1 MKITDKR
8 TTETHR
14 KTPKTGRIRFSPAYL
29 AICLSFGILPQA
41 RAGHTYFGINYQY
54 YRDFA
59 ENKGKFAV
67 GAKDIEVYN
76 KKGELVGKSMTKAP
90 MIDFSVVS
98 RNGVAALVGD
108 QYIVSVAHNG
118 GYNNVD
124 FGAEGGNP
132 DQHRFSYQIVKRNN
146 YKPDNSHP
154 YNGDYHMPRLHKF
167 VTDAEPVEMTGD
179 MRGNTYSDKEKYP
192 ERVRIGSGHHYW
204 RYDDDKH
211 GDLSYSGAWLIG
223 GNTHMQGWGNNGVVS
238 LSGDVRHAND
248 YGPMPIAGA
257 AGDSGSPMFIYDKT
271 NNKWLLNGVL
281 QTGYPYSGRENG
293 FQLIRKDWFYDDI
306 YRGDTHTVFF
316 EPRSNGHFSFTSNNN
331 GTGTVTETNERV
343 SNPRLKVQTVRLFD
357 ESLNETDTEPV
368 YAAGGVNQYRPRLN
382 NGENLSFID
391 YGNGKLILSTNI
403 NQGAGGLYFQGDFTV
418 SPKNNETWQGAG
430 VHISDGSTVTWK
442 VNGVAND
449 RLSKIGKG
457 TLHVQAKG
465 KNQGSISV
473 GDGKVILDQREDNQG
488 KKQAFSEI
496 GLVSGRGTVQLNADN
511 QFNPD
516 KLYFGFRGGRLD
528 LNGHSLSFHRI
539 QNTDEGAMIVNHNQD
554 KESTVTI
561 TGNESITQPSGKNI
575 NRLNYSKEIAYNG
588 WFGEKDSTKTNGR
601 LNLNYQPA
609 EADRTLLLSGG
620 TNLNGNITQTN
631 GKLFFSGRPTPHAY
645 NHLGNG
651 WSKMEGIPQGE
662 IVWDNDWINRTFKAE
677 NFHIQGGQAVVSR
690 NVAKVEGDWHLSN
703 HAQAVFGVA
712 PHHSHTI
719 CTRSDWT
726 GLTNCVEKT
735 ITDDKVIASLTN
747 TDISGNVSLADYAH
761 LNLTGLA
768 TLNGNLSANGD
779 TRYTVSHNATQN
791 GNLSLVGNAQATFNQ
806 ATLNGNTS
814 ASGNAS
820 FNLSN
825 NAAQNGSLTLS
836 GNAKA
841 NVSHSAL
848 NGNVSLADKAVFHF
862 ESSRFTGQISGDK
875 DTALHL
881 KDSEWTLP
889 SGTELGNLNL
899 DNATITLNSAY
910 RHDAAGA
917 QTGSVSDTP
926 RRRSRRSLLSVTP
939 PTSAESRFN
948 TLTVNGKLNGQGTF
962 RFMSELFG
970 YRSDKLKLAESS
982 EGTYTLAVNNTG
994 NEPVSLEQL
1003 TVVEGKDNKPL
1014 SENLNFTLQ
1023 NEHVDAGAWRYQ
1035 LIRKDG
1041 EFRLYNPVKEQ
1052 ELSDKLDQAGK
1063 TEAALAEKQ
1072 AQLAAKQQ
1080 EEEEKVRLK
1089 KAVIPGAVPSESEL
1103 NRLNAELEEA
1113 KKQTAAAQ
1121 AAQAEKE
1128 AAWAQAKT
1136 AAAEAGR
1143 RAEEADAGYR
1153 RGNTLEGAENADAAN
1168 LALAKA
1174 QIAEQTAK
1182 IDWAEAKLM
1191 RLNRIRDEREK
1202 AVAAAG
1208 EAKALADKI
1217 AETAKEKQDLQ
1228 SMVLS
1233 LANVKEELVITEAEL
1248 QNAKAERAG
1257 LEAKRA
1263 LLERRQSDKVQ
1274 KEQEA
1279 QTALTAA
1286 RQSEAA
1292 REGAAEAKKQAEK
1305 DNAQT
1310 LDALNAA
1317 GRDAAEK
1324 AESVAELA
1332 RQAGGENAGIM
1343 QAEEEKKRAQAD
1355 KDTALAKQ
1363 REAETRPVTAA
1374 FRRTRRDL
1382 PQPQPQPQR
1391 DLISRYANSGLSEF
1405 SATLN
1410 SVFAVQDE
1418 LDRVFAEDRRNAVW
1432 TSGIRDTKHYRSQ
1445 DFRAYRQQTDLRQIG
1460 MQKNLGSGRVGILFS
1475 HNRTENTFDDGIGNS
1490 ARLAHG
1496 AVFGQYGIGRFDI
1509 GISAGAGFSS
1519 GSLSD
1524 GIGGKIRRRVLHYG
1538 IQARY
1543 RAGFGGFG
1551 IEPHI
1556 GATRYFVR
1564 KADYRYENVNIATP
1578 GLAFNRYRAGIKADY
1593 PFKPAQHIS
1602 ITPYLSL
1609 SYTDAASGKV
1619 RTRVNT
1625 AVLAQDFGKTRSAEW
1640 GVNAEIKGFTLSL
1653 HAAAAKGP
1661 QLEAQHSAGIKLGYR
1676 W

>member
-1 MKITDKR
+1 MKTTDKR

-14 KTPKTGRIRFSPAYL
+14 KAPKTGRIRFSPAYL

-98 RNGVAALVGD
+98 RNGVAALAGD

-124 FGAEGGNP
+124 FGAEGSNP

-146 YKPDNSHP
+146 YKAGTNGHP
-154 YNGDYHMPRLHKF
+154 YGGDYHMPRLHKF
-167 VTDAEPVEMTGD
+167 VTDAEPVEMTSYMDGWKYAD
-179 MRGNTYSDKEKYP
+179 LNKYP
-192 ERVRIGSGHHYW
+192 DRVRIGAGRQYW
-204 RYDDDKH
+204 RSDEDEPNNRES
-211 GDLSYSGAWLIG
+211 SYHIASAYSWLVG
-223 GNTHMQGWGNNGVVS
+223 GNTFAQNG
-238 LSGDVRHAND
+238 SGGGTVNLGSEKIKHSP
-248 YGPMPIAGA
+248 YGFLPTGGSF
-257 AGDSGSPMFIYDKT
+257 GDSGSPMFIYDAQKQ
-271 NNKWLLNGVL
+271 KWLINGVL
-281 QTGYPYSGRENG
+281 QTGNPYIGKSNG
-293 FQLIRKDWFYDDI
+293 FQLVRKDWFYDEI
-306 YRGDTHTVFF
+306 FAGDTHSVFY
-316 EPRSNGHFSFTSNNN
+316 EPHQNGKYFFNDNNN
-331 GTGTVTETNERV
+331 GAGKIDAKHKHY
-343 SNPRLKVQTVRLFD
+343 SLPYRLKTRTVQLFNV
-357 ESLNETDTEPV
+357 SLSETAREPV
-368 YAAGGVNQYRPRLN
+368 YHAAGGVNSYRPRLN
-382 NGENLSFID
+382 NGENISFID
-391 YGNGKLILSTNI
+391 KGKGELILTSNI
-403 NQGAGGLYFQGDFTV
+403 NQGAGGLYFEGNFTV

-457 TLHVQAKG
+457 TLLVQAKG
-465 KNQGSISV
+465 ENQGSVSV
-473 GDGKVILDQREDNQG
+473 GDGKVILDQQADDQG

-561 TGNESITQPSGKNI
+561 TGNKDITTTGNNNNLDSK
-575 NRLNYSKEIAYNG
+575 KEIAYNG
-588 WFGEKDSTKTNGR
+588 WFGEKDATKTNGR
-601 LNLNYQPA
+601 LNLNYQPE

-645 NHLGNG
+645 NHLGSG

-662 IVWDNDWINRTFKAE
+662 IVWDNDWIDRTFKAE

-703 HAQAVFGVA
+703 HAQTVFGVA
-712 PHHSHTI
+712 PHQSHTI

-726 GLTNCVEKT
+726 GLTSCTEKT
-735 ITDDKVIASLTN
+735 ITDDKVIASLSK
-747 TDISGNVSLADYAH
+747 TDIRGNVSLADHAH

-768 TLNGNLSANGD
+768 TLNGNLSAGGD
-779 TRYTVSHNATQN
+779 THYTVTRNATQN

-814 ASGNAS
+814 ASDNAS

-825 NAAQNGSLTLS
+825 NAVQNGSLTLS
-836 GNAKA
+836 DNAKA

-862 ESSRFTGQISGDK
+862 ENSRFTGKISGGK

-917 QTGSVSDTP
+917 QTGSAADAP

-970 YRSDKLKLAESS
+970 YRSGKLKLAESS

-1003 TVVEGKDNKPL
+1003 TVVEGKDNTPL

-1041 EFRLYNPVKEQ
+1041 EFRLHNPVKEQ
-1052 ELSDKLDQAGK
+1052 ELSDKLGKAGE
-1063 TEAALAEKQ
+1063 TEAALTAKQ

-1080 EEEEKVRLK
+1080 
-1089 KAVIPGAVPSESEL
+1089 
-1103 NRLNAELEEA
+1103 
-1113 KKQTAAAQ
+1113 
-1121 AAQAEKE
+1121 
-1128 AAWAQAKT
+1128 
-1136 AAAEAGR
+1136 
-1143 RAEEADAGYR
+1143 
-1153 RGNTLEGAENADAAN
+1153 
-1168 LALAKA
+1168 
-1174 QIAEQTAK
+1174 
-1182 IDWAEAKLM
+1182 
-1191 RLNRIRDEREK
+1191 
-1202 AVAAAG
+1202 
-1208 EAKALADKI
+1208 
-1217 AETAKEKQDLQ
+1217 
-1228 SMVLS
+1228 
-1233 LANVKEELVITEAEL
+1233 
-1248 QNAKAERAG
+1248 
-1257 LEAKRA
+1257 
-1263 LLERRQSDKVQ
+1263 
-1274 KEQEA
+1274 
-1279 QTALTAA
+1279 
-1286 RQSEAA
+1286 
-1292 REGAAEAKKQAEK
+1292 AEK
-1305 DNAQT
+1305 DNAQS
-1310 LDALNAA
+1310 LDALIAA
-1317 GRDAAEK
+1317 GRDATEK
-1324 AESVAELA
+1324 AESVAEPA

-1343 QAEEEKKRAQAD
+1343 QAEEEKKRVQAD

-1363 REAETRPVTAA
+1363 REAETRPATTAFPRA
-1374 FRRTRRDL
+1374 RRARRDL

-1475 HNRTENTFDDGIGNS
+1475 HNRTGNTFDDGIGNS

-1524 GIGGKIRRRVLHYG
+1524 GIRGKIRRRVLHYG

-1556 GATRYFVR
+1556 GATRYFVQ

-1593 PFKPAQHIS
+1593 SFKPAQHIS

>member
-1 MKITDKR
+1 MKTTDKR

-14 KTPKTGRIRFSPAYL
+14 KAPKTGRIRFSPAYL

-98 RNGVAALVGD
+98 RNGVAALAGD

-124 FGAEGGNP
+124 FGAEGSNP

-146 YKPDNSHP
+146 YKAGTNGHP
-154 YNGDYHMPRLHKF
+154 YGGDYHMPRLHKF
-167 VTDAEPVEMTGD
+167 VTDAEPVEMTSYMDGWKYAD
-179 MRGNTYSDKEKYP
+179 LNKYP
-192 ERVRIGSGHHYW
+192 DRVRIGAGRQYW
-204 RYDDDKH
+204 RSDEDEPNNRES
-211 GDLSYSGAWLIG
+211 SYHIASAYSWLVG
-223 GNTHMQGWGNNGVVS
+223 GNTFAQNG
-238 LSGDVRHAND
+238 SGGGTVNLGSEKIKHSP
-248 YGPMPIAGA
+248 YGFLPTGGSF
-257 AGDSGSPMFIYDKT
+257 GDSGSPMFIYDAQKQ
-271 NNKWLLNGVL
+271 KWLINGVL
-281 QTGYPYSGRENG
+281 QTGNPYIGKSNG
-293 FQLIRKDWFYDDI
+293 FQLVRKDWFYDEI
-306 YRGDTHTVFF
+306 FAGDTHSVFY
-316 EPRSNGHFSFTSNNN
+316 EPHQNGKYFFNDNNN
-331 GTGTVTETNERV
+331 GAGKIDAKHKHY
-343 SNPRLKVQTVRLFD
+343 SLPYRLKTRTVQLFNV
-357 ESLNETDTEPV
+357 SLSETAREPV
-368 YAAGGVNQYRPRLN
+368 YHAAGGVNSYRPRLN
-382 NGENLSFID
+382 NGENISFID
-391 YGNGKLILSTNI
+391 KGKGELILTSNI
-403 NQGAGGLYFQGDFTV
+403 NQGAGGLYFEGNFTV

-457 TLHVQAKG
+457 TLLVQAKG
-465 KNQGSISV
+465 ENQGSVSV
-473 GDGKVILDQREDNQG
+473 GDGKVILDQQADDQG

-561 TGNESITQPSGKNI
+561 TGNKDITTTGNNNNLDSK
-575 NRLNYSKEIAYNG
+575 KEIAYNG
-588 WFGEKDSTKTNGR
+588 WFGEKDATKTNGR
-601 LNLNYQPA
+601 LNLNYQPE

-645 NHLGNG
+645 NHLGSG

-662 IVWDNDWINRTFKAE
+662 IVWDNDWIDRTFKAE

-712 PHHSHTI
+712 PHQSHTI

-726 GLTNCVEKT
+726 GLTSCTEKT
-735 ITDDKVIASLTN
+735 ITDDKVIASLSK
-747 TDISGNVSLADYAH
+747 TDIRGNVSLADHAH

-768 TLNGNLSANGD
+768 TLNGNLSAGGD
-779 TRYTVSHNATQN
+779 THYTVTRNATQN

-814 ASGNAS
+814 ASDNAS

-825 NAAQNGSLTLS
+825 NAVQNGSLTLS
-836 GNAKA
+836 DNAKA

-862 ESSRFTGQISGDK
+862 ENSRFTGKISGGK

-917 QTGSVSDTP
+917 QTGSAADAP

-970 YRSDKLKLAESS
+970 YRSGKLKLAESS

-1003 TVVEGKDNKPL
+1003 TVVEGKDNTPL

-1041 EFRLYNPVKEQ
+1041 EFRLHNPVKEQ
-1052 ELSDKLDQAGK
+1052 ELSDKLGKAGE
-1063 TEAALAEKQ
+1063 TEAALTAKQ

-1080 EEEEKVRLK
+1080 
-1089 KAVIPGAVPSESEL
+1089 
-1103 NRLNAELEEA
+1103 
-1113 KKQTAAAQ
+1113 
-1121 AAQAEKE
+1121 
-1128 AAWAQAKT
+1128 
-1136 AAAEAGR
+1136 
-1143 RAEEADAGYR
+1143 
-1153 RGNTLEGAENADAAN
+1153 
-1168 LALAKA
+1168 
-1174 QIAEQTAK
+1174 
-1182 IDWAEAKLM
+1182 
-1191 RLNRIRDEREK
+1191 
-1202 AVAAAG
+1202 
-1208 EAKALADKI
+1208 
-1217 AETAKEKQDLQ
+1217 
-1228 SMVLS
+1228 
-1233 LANVKEELVITEAEL
+1233 
-1248 QNAKAERAG
+1248 
-1257 LEAKRA
+1257 
-1263 LLERRQSDKVQ
+1263 
-1274 KEQEA
+1274 
-1279 QTALTAA
+1279 
-1286 RQSEAA
+1286 
-1292 REGAAEAKKQAEK
+1292 AEK
-1305 DNAQT
+1305 DNAQS
-1310 LDALNAA
+1310 LDALIAA
-1317 GRDAAEK
+1317 GRNATEK
-1324 AESVAELA
+1324 AESVAEPA

-1343 QAEEEKKRAQAD
+1343 QAEEEKKRVQAD

-1363 REAETRPVTAA
+1363 REAETRPATTAFPRA
-1374 FRRTRRDL
+1374 RRARRDL

-1524 GIGGKIRRRVLHYG
+1524 GIRGKIRRRVLHYG

-1543 RAGFGGFG
+1543 RAGFGRFG

-1556 GATRYFVR
+1556 GATRYFVQ

-1593 PFKPAQHIS
+1593 SFKPAQHIS

>member
-1 MKITDKR
+1 MKTTDKR

-14 KTPKTGRIRFSPAYL
+14 KAPKTGRIRFSPAYL

-41 RAGHTYFGINYQY
+41 WAGHTYFGINYQY

-124 FGAEGGNP
+124 FGAEGSNP

-167 VTDAEPVEMTGD
+167 VTDAEPVEMTSD

-331 GTGTVTETNERV
+331 GTGTVTETNEKV
-343 SNPRLKVQTVRLFD
+343 SNPKLKVQTVRLFD
-357 ESLNETDTEPV
+357 ESLNETDKEPV

-391 YGNGKLILSTNI
+391 YGNGKLILSNNI

-418 SPKNNETWQGAG
+418 SPENNETWQGAG
-430 VHISDGSTVTWK
+430 VHISEDSTVTWK

-465 KNQGSISV
+465 ENQGSISV
-473 GDGKVILDQREDNQG
+473 GDGKVILDQQADENN

-561 TGNESITQPSGKNI
+561 TGNKDIATTGNNNSLDSK
-575 NRLNYSKEIAYNG
+575 KEIAYNG
-588 WFGEKDSTKTNGR
+588 WFGEKDTTKTNGR
-601 LNLNYQPA
+601 LNLVYQPA
-609 EADRTLLLSGG
+609 AEDRTLLLSGG

-645 NHLGNG
+645 NHLNDH
-651 WSKMEGIPQGE
+651 WSQKEGIPRGE

-677 NFHIQGGQAVVSR
+677 NFQIKGGQAVVSR
-690 NVAKVEGDWHLSN
+690 NVAKVKGDWHLSN

-712 PHHSHTI
+712 PHQSHTI

-747 TDISGNVSLADYAH
+747 TDISGNVSLADHAH

-791 GNLSLVGNAQATFNQ
+791 GDLSLVGNAQATFNQ

-820 FNLSN
+820 FNLSDH
-825 NAAQNGSLTLS
+825 AVQNGSLTLS

-862 ESSRFTGQISGDK
+862 ESSRFTGQISGSK

-917 QTGSVSDTP
+917 QTGSATDAP

-939 PTSAESRFN
+939 PASVESRFN

-994 NEPVSLEQL
+994 NEPASLEQL

-1041 EFRLYNPVKEQ
+1041 EFRLHNPVKEQ
-1052 ELSDKLDQAGK
+1052 ELSDKLGK
-1063 TEAALAEKQ
+1063 
-1072 AQLAAKQQ
+1072 
-1080 EEEEKVRLK
+1080 
-1089 KAVIPGAVPSESEL
+1089 
-1103 NRLNAELEEA
+1103 
-1113 KKQTAAAQ
+1113 
-1121 AAQAEKE
+1121 
-1128 AAWAQAKT
+1128 
-1136 AAAEAGR
+1136 
-1143 RAEEADAGYR
+1143 
-1153 RGNTLEGAENADAAN
+1153 
-1168 LALAKA
+1168 
-1174 QIAEQTAK
+1174 
-1182 IDWAEAKLM
+1182 
-1191 RLNRIRDEREK
+1191 
-1202 AVAAAG
+1202 
-1208 EAKALADKI
+1208 
-1217 AETAKEKQDLQ
+1217 
-1228 SMVLS
+1228 
-1233 LANVKEELVITEAEL
+1233 
-1248 QNAKAERAG
+1248 
-1257 LEAKRA
+1257 
-1263 LLERRQSDKVQ
+1263 
-1274 KEQEA
+1274 
-1279 QTALTAA
+1279 
-1286 RQSEAA
+1286 
-1292 REGAAEAKKQAEK
+1292 AEAKKQAEK
-1305 DNAQT
+1305 DNAQS
-1310 LDALNAA
+1310 LDALIAA
-1317 GRDAAEK
+1317 GRDAVEK
-1324 AESVAELA
+1324 TESVAEPA
-1332 RQAGGENAGIM
+1332 RQAGGENVGIM
-1343 QAEEEKKRAQAD
+1343 QAEEEKKRVQAD

-1363 REAETRPVTAA
+1363 REAETRPATTAFPRA
-1374 FRRTRRDL
+1374 RRARRDL
-1382 PQPQPQPQR
+1382 PQLQPQPQPQPQR

-1496 AVFGQYGIGRFDI
+1496 AVFGQYGIDRFYI

-1524 GIGGKIRRRVLHYG
+1524 GIGSKIRRRVLHYG

-1556 GATRYFVR
+1556 GATRYFVQ

-1593 PFKPAQHIS
+1593 SFKPAQHIS

>member
-1 MKITDKR
+1 MKTTDKR

-14 KTPKTGRIRFSPAYL
+14 KAPKTDRIRFSPAYL

-41 RAGHTYFGINYQY
+41 WAGHTYFGINYQY

-124 FGAEGGNP
+124 FGAEGRNP

-167 VTDAEPVEMTGD
+167 VTDAEPVEMTSD

-331 GTGTVTETNERV
+331 GTGTVTETNEKV
-343 SNPRLKVQTVRLFD
+343 SNPKLKVQTVRLFD
-357 ESLNETDTEPV
+357 ESLNETDKEPV

-391 YGNGKLILSTNI
+391 YGNGKLILSNNI
-403 NQGAGGLYFQGDFTV
+403 NQGAGGLYFEGDFTV
-418 SPKNNETWQGAG
+418 SPENNETWQGAG
-430 VHISDGSTVTWK
+430 VHISEDSTVTWK

-465 KNQGSISV
+465 ENQGSISV
-473 GDGKVILDQREDNQG
+473 GDGTVILDQQADDKG

-539 QNTDEGAMIVNHNQD
+539 QNTDEGAMIVNHNATTT
-554 KESTVTI
+554 STVTI

-588 WFGEKDSTKTNGR
+588 WFGEKDTTKTNGR
-601 LNLNYQPA
+601 LNLVYQPA
-609 EADRTLLLSGG
+609 AEDRTLLLSGG

-645 NHLGNG
+645 NHLGSG

-677 NFHIQGGQAVVSR
+677 NFHIQGGQAVISR

-712 PHHSHTI
+712 PHQSHTI

-735 ITDDKVIASLTN
+735 ITDDKVIASLTK
-747 TDISGNVSLADYAH
+747 TDISGNVSLADHAH

-836 GNAKA
+836 DNAKA

-862 ESSRFTGQISGDK
+862 ENSRFTGQLSGSK

-939 PTSAESRFN
+939 PTSVESRFN

-994 NEPVSLEQL
+994 NEPVSLDQL

-1041 EFRLYNPVKEQ
+1041 EFRLHNPVKEQ
-1052 ELSDKLDQAGK
+1052 ELSDKLGK
-1063 TEAALAEKQ
+1063 
-1072 AQLAAKQQ
+1072 
-1080 EEEEKVRLK
+1080 
-1089 KAVIPGAVPSESEL
+1089 
-1103 NRLNAELEEA
+1103 
-1113 KKQTAAAQ
+1113 
-1121 AAQAEKE
+1121 
-1128 AAWAQAKT
+1128 
-1136 AAAEAGR
+1136 
-1143 RAEEADAGYR
+1143 
-1153 RGNTLEGAENADAAN
+1153 
-1168 LALAKA
+1168 
-1174 QIAEQTAK
+1174 
-1182 IDWAEAKLM
+1182 
-1191 RLNRIRDEREK
+1191 
-1202 AVAAAG
+1202 
-1208 EAKALADKI
+1208 
-1217 AETAKEKQDLQ
+1217 
-1228 SMVLS
+1228 
-1233 LANVKEELVITEAEL
+1233 
-1248 QNAKAERAG
+1248 
-1257 LEAKRA
+1257 
-1263 LLERRQSDKVQ
+1263 
-1274 KEQEA
+1274 
-1279 QTALTAA
+1279 
-1286 RQSEAA
+1286 
-1292 REGAAEAKKQAEK
+1292 AEAKKQAGK
-1305 DNAQT
+1305 DNAQS
-1310 LDALNAA
+1310 LDALIAA
-1317 GRDAAEK
+1317 GRDAVEK
-1324 AESVAELA
+1324 TESVAEPA
-1332 RQAGGENAGIM
+1332 RQAGGENVGIM
-1343 QAEEEKKRAQAD
+1343 QAEEEKKRVQAD

-1363 REAETRPVTAA
+1363 REAETRPATTAFPRA
-1374 FRRTRRDL
+1374 RRARRDL

-1509 GISAGAGFSS
+1509 GISTGAGFSS

-1524 GIGGKIRRRVLHYG
+1524 GIGSKIRRRVLHYG

-1556 GATRYFVR
+1556 GATRYFVQ

-1593 PFKPAQHIS
+1593 SFKPAQHIS

>member
-1 MKITDKR
+1 MKTTDKR

-14 KTPKTGRIRFSPAYL
+14 KAPKTGRIRFSPAYL

-41 RAGHTYFGINYQY
+41 WAGHTYFGINYQY

-124 FGAEGGNP
+124 FGAEGSNP

-146 YKPDNSHP
+146 YKAGTNGHP
-154 YNGDYHMPRLHKF
+154 YGGDYHMPRLHKF
-167 VTDAEPVEMTGD
+167 VTDAEPVEMTSD

-192 ERVRIGSGHHYW
+192 ERVRIGSGQQWQRTDEQQAKGDAYSSWLAGAYNW
-204 RYDDDKH
+204 RI
-211 GDLSYSGAWLIG
+211 A
-223 GNTHMQGWGNNGVVS
+223 GNTHSQSGAGNGTVN
-238 LSGDVRHAND
+238 LSGDITKSNN
-248 YGPMPIAGA
+248 YGPLPTAGSF
-257 AGDSGSPMFIYDKT
+257 GDSGSPMFIYDAIKQ
-271 NNKWLLNGVL
+271 KWLINGVL
-281 QTGYPYSGRENG
+281 QTGNPYLGAGNG
-293 FQLIRKDWFYDDI
+293 FQLIRKDWFY
-306 YRGDTHTVFF
+306 GNVFAEDLPITF
-316 EPRSNGHFSFTSNNN
+316 LEPRSNGHYSFSSNNN
-331 GTGTVTETNERV
+331 GTGTVTQTNEKV
-343 SNPRLKVQTVRLFD
+343 SMPRFKVRTVQLFNEALKAED
-357 ESLNETDTEPV
+357 KEPV
-368 YAAGGVNQYRPRLN
+368 YAAGGVNAYKPRLN
-382 NGENLSFID
+382 NGKNISFID
-391 YGNGKLILSTNI
+391 YAKGEVTFTNNI
-403 NQGAGGLYFQGDFTV
+403 NQGAGGLYFEGDFTV
-418 SPKNNETWQGAG
+418 SSENNATWQGAG
-430 VHISDGSTVTWK
+430 VHISEDSTVTWK

-465 KNQGSISV
+465 ENQGSISV
-473 GDGKVILDQREDNQG
+473 GDGKVILDQQADENN

-561 TGNESITQPSGKNI
+561 TGNKDITTTGNNNSLDSK
-575 NRLNYSKEIAYNG
+575 KEIAYNG

-601 LNLNYQPA
+601 LNLVYQPA
-609 EADRTLLLSGG
+609 AEDRTLLLSGG

-645 NHLGNG
+645 NHLNDH
-651 WSKMEGIPQGE
+651 WSQKEGIPRGE
-662 IVWDNDWINRTFKAE
+662 IVWDNDWIDRTFKAE
-677 NFHIQGGQAVVSR
+677 NFLIKGGQAVVSR

-712 PHHSHTI
+712 PHQSHTI

-735 ITDDKVIASLTN
+735 ITDEKVIASLTN
-747 TDISGNVSLADYAH
+747 TDISGNVSLANHAH

-768 TLNGNLSANGD
+768 TLNGNLTAGGD
-779 TRYTVSHNATQN
+779 THYEVTHNATQN

-820 FNLSN
+820 FNLSDH
-825 NAAQNGSLTLS
+825 AAQNGDLTLS

-841 NVSHSAL
+841 NVSHSAF

-862 ESSRFTGQISGDK
+862 ENSRLTGQISGGK

-889 SGTELGNLNL
+889 SGMELGNLNL

-917 QTGSVSDTP
+917 QTGSATDAP

-994 NEPVSLEQL
+994 NEPVSLDQL

-1041 EFRLYNPVKEQ
+1041 EFRLHNPVKEQ
-1052 ELSDKLDQAGK
+1052 ELSDKLGK
-1063 TEAALAEKQ
+1063 
-1072 AQLAAKQQ
+1072 
-1080 EEEEKVRLK
+1080 
-1089 KAVIPGAVPSESEL
+1089 
-1103 NRLNAELEEA
+1103 
-1113 KKQTAAAQ
+1113 
-1121 AAQAEKE
+1121 
-1128 AAWAQAKT
+1128 
-1136 AAAEAGR
+1136 
-1143 RAEEADAGYR
+1143 
-1153 RGNTLEGAENADAAN
+1153 
-1168 LALAKA
+1168 
-1174 QIAEQTAK
+1174 
-1182 IDWAEAKLM
+1182 
-1191 RLNRIRDEREK
+1191 
-1202 AVAAAG
+1202 
-1208 EAKALADKI
+1208 
-1217 AETAKEKQDLQ
+1217 
-1228 SMVLS
+1228 
-1233 LANVKEELVITEAEL
+1233 
-1248 QNAKAERAG
+1248 
-1257 LEAKRA
+1257 
-1263 LLERRQSDKVQ
+1263 
-1274 KEQEA
+1274 
-1279 QTALTAA
+1279 
-1286 RQSEAA
+1286 
-1292 REGAAEAKKQAEK
+1292 AEAKKQAGK
-1305 DNAQT
+1305 DNAQS
-1310 LDALNAA
+1310 LDALIAA
-1317 GRDAAEK
+1317 GRDAVEK
-1324 AESVAELA
+1324 TESVAEPA
-1332 RQAGGENAGIM
+1332 RQGGGENVGIM
-1343 QAEEEKKRAQAD
+1343 QAEEEKKRVQAD
-1355 KDTALAKQ
+1355 KDSALAKQ
-1363 REAETRPVTAA
+1363 REAETRPATTAFPRA
-1374 FRRTRRDL
+1374 RRARRDL
-1382 PQPQPQPQR
+1382 PQPQPQPQPQR
-1391 DLISRYANSGLSEF
+1391 DLISRYTNSGLSEF

-1509 GISAGAGFSS
+1509 GISTGAGFSS

-1524 GIGGKIRRRVLHYG
+1524 DIGSKIRRRVLHYG

-1556 GATRYFVR
+1556 GATRYFVQ

-1593 PFKPAQHIS
+1593 SFKPAQHIS

>member
-1 MKITDKR
+1 MKTTDKR

-14 KTPKTGRIRFSPAYL
+14 KAPKTGRIRFSPAYL

-41 RAGHTYFGINYQY
+41 WAGHTYFGINYQY

-124 FGAEGGNP
+124 FGAEGRNP

-167 VTDAEPVEMTGD
+167 VTDAEPVEMTSD

-331 GTGTVTETNERV
+331 GTGTVTETNEKV
-343 SNPRLKVQTVRLFD
+343 SNPKLKVQTVRLFD
-357 ESLNETDTEPV
+357 ESLNETDKEPV

-391 YGNGKLILSTNI
+391 YGNGKLILSNNI
-403 NQGAGGLYFQGDFTV
+403 NQGAGGLYFEGDFTV
-418 SPKNNETWQGAG
+418 SPENNETWQGAG
-430 VHISDGSTVTWK
+430 VHISEDSTVTWK

-465 KNQGSISV
+465 ENQGSISV
-473 GDGKVILDQREDNQG
+473 GDGTVILDQQADDKG

-539 QNTDEGAMIVNHNQD
+539 QNTDEGAMIVNHNATTT
-554 KESTVTI
+554 STVTI

-588 WFGEKDSTKTNGR
+588 WFGEKDTTKTNGR
-601 LNLNYQPA
+601 LNLVYQPA
-609 EADRTLLLSGG
+609 AEDRTLLLSGG

-645 NHLGNG
+645 NHLGSG

-677 NFHIQGGQAVVSR
+677 NFHIQGGQAVISR

-712 PHHSHTI
+712 PHQSHTI

-735 ITDDKVIASLTN
+735 ITDDKVIASLTK
-747 TDISGNVSLADYAH
+747 TDISGNVSLADHAH

-836 GNAKA
+836 DNAKA

-862 ESSRFTGQISGDK
+862 ENSRFTGQLSGSK

-939 PTSAESRFN
+939 PTSVESRFN

-994 NEPVSLEQL
+994 NEPASLEQL

-1041 EFRLYNPVKEQ
+1041 EFRLHNPVKEQ
-1052 ELSDKLDQAGK
+1052 ELSDKLGK
-1063 TEAALAEKQ
+1063 
-1072 AQLAAKQQ
+1072 
-1080 EEEEKVRLK
+1080 
-1089 KAVIPGAVPSESEL
+1089 
-1103 NRLNAELEEA
+1103 
-1113 KKQTAAAQ
+1113 
-1121 AAQAEKE
+1121 
-1128 AAWAQAKT
+1128 
-1136 AAAEAGR
+1136 
-1143 RAEEADAGYR
+1143 
-1153 RGNTLEGAENADAAN
+1153 
-1168 LALAKA
+1168 
-1174 QIAEQTAK
+1174 
-1182 IDWAEAKLM
+1182 
-1191 RLNRIRDEREK
+1191 
-1202 AVAAAG
+1202 
-1208 EAKALADKI
+1208 
-1217 AETAKEKQDLQ
+1217 
-1228 SMVLS
+1228 
-1233 LANVKEELVITEAEL
+1233 
-1248 QNAKAERAG
+1248 
-1257 LEAKRA
+1257 
-1263 LLERRQSDKVQ
+1263 
-1274 KEQEA
+1274 
-1279 QTALTAA
+1279 
-1286 RQSEAA
+1286 
-1292 REGAAEAKKQAEK
+1292 AEAKKQAEK
-1305 DNAQT
+1305 DNAQS
-1310 LDALNAA
+1310 LDALIAA
-1317 GRDAAEK
+1317 GRDAVEK
-1324 AESVAELA
+1324 TESVAEPA
-1332 RQAGGENAGIM
+1332 RQAGGENVGIM
-1343 QAEEEKKRAQAD
+1343 QAEEEKKRVQAD

-1363 REAETRPVTAA
+1363 REAETRPATTAFPRA
-1374 FRRTRRDL
+1374 RRARRDL
-1382 PQPQPQPQR
+1382 PQLQPQPQPQPQR

-1496 AVFGQYGIGRFDI
+1496 AVFGQYGIDRFYI

-1556 GATRYFVR
+1556 GATRYFVQ

-1593 PFKPAQHIS
+1593 SFKPAQHIS

>member
-1 MKITDKR
+1 MKTTDKR

-14 KTPKTGRIRFSPAYL
+14 KAPKTGRIRFSPAYL

-98 RNGVAALVGD
+98 RNGVAALAGD

-124 FGAEGGNP
+124 FGAEGSNP

-146 YKPDNSHP
+146 YKAGTNGHP
-154 YNGDYHMPRLHKF
+154 YGGDYHMPRLHKF
-167 VTDAEPVEMTGD
+167 VTDAEPVEMTSYMDGWKYAD
-179 MRGNTYSDKEKYP
+179 LNKYP
-192 ERVRIGSGHHYW
+192 DRVRIGAGRQYW
-204 RYDDDKH
+204 RSDEDEPNNRES
-211 GDLSYSGAWLIG
+211 SYHIASAYSWLVG
-223 GNTHMQGWGNNGVVS
+223 GNTFAQNG
-238 LSGDVRHAND
+238 SGGGTVNLGSEKIKHSP
-248 YGPMPIAGA
+248 YGFLPTGGSF
-257 AGDSGSPMFIYDKT
+257 GDSGSPMFIYDAQKQ
-271 NNKWLLNGVL
+271 KWLINGVL
-281 QTGYPYSGRENG
+281 QTGNPYIGKSNG
-293 FQLIRKDWFYDDI
+293 FQLVRKDWFYDEI
-306 YRGDTHTVFF
+306 FAGDTHSVFY
-316 EPRSNGHFSFTSNNN
+316 EPHQNGKYFFNDNNN
-331 GTGTVTETNERV
+331 GAGKIDAKHKHY
-343 SNPRLKVQTVRLFD
+343 SLPYRLKTRTVQLFNV
-357 ESLNETDTEPV
+357 SLSETAREPV
-368 YAAGGVNQYRPRLN
+368 YHAAGGVNSYRPRLN
-382 NGENLSFID
+382 NGENISFID
-391 YGNGKLILSTNI
+391 KGKGELILTSNI
-403 NQGAGGLYFQGDFTV
+403 NQGAGGLYFEGNFTV

-457 TLHVQAKG
+457 TLLVQAKG
-465 KNQGSISV
+465 ENQGSVSV
-473 GDGKVILDQREDNQG
+473 GDGKVILDQQADDQG

-561 TGNESITQPSGKNI
+561 TGNKDITTTGNNNNLDSK
-575 NRLNYSKEIAYNG
+575 KEIAYNG
-588 WFGEKDSTKTNGR
+588 WFGEKDATKTNGR
-601 LNLNYQPA
+601 LNLNYQPE

-645 NHLGNG
+645 NHLGSG

-662 IVWDNDWINRTFKAE
+662 IVWDNDWIDRTFKAE

-712 PHHSHTI
+712 PHQSHTI

-726 GLTNCVEKT
+726 GLTSCTEKT
-735 ITDDKVIASLTN
+735 ITDDKVIASLSK
-747 TDISGNVSLADYAH
+747 TDIRGNVSLADHAH

-768 TLNGNLSANGD
+768 TLNGNLSAGGD
-779 TRYTVSHNATQN
+779 THYTVTRNATQN

-814 ASGNAS
+814 ASDNAS

-825 NAAQNGSLTLS
+825 NAVQNGSLTLS
-836 GNAKA
+836 DNAKA

-862 ESSRFTGQISGDK
+862 ENSRFTGKISGGK

-917 QTGSVSDTP
+917 QTGSAADAP

-970 YRSDKLKLAESS
+970 YRSGKLKLAESS

-1003 TVVEGKDNKPL
+1003 TVVEGKDNTPL

-1041 EFRLYNPVKEQ
+1041 EFRLHNPVKEQ
-1052 ELSDKLDQAGK
+1052 ELSDKLGKAGE
-1063 TEAALAEKQ
+1063 TEAALTAKQ

-1080 EEEEKVRLK
+1080 
-1089 KAVIPGAVPSESEL
+1089 
-1103 NRLNAELEEA
+1103 
-1113 KKQTAAAQ
+1113 
-1121 AAQAEKE
+1121 
-1128 AAWAQAKT
+1128 
-1136 AAAEAGR
+1136 
-1143 RAEEADAGYR
+1143 
-1153 RGNTLEGAENADAAN
+1153 
-1168 LALAKA
+1168 
-1174 QIAEQTAK
+1174 
-1182 IDWAEAKLM
+1182 
-1191 RLNRIRDEREK
+1191 
-1202 AVAAAG
+1202 
-1208 EAKALADKI
+1208 
-1217 AETAKEKQDLQ
+1217 
-1228 SMVLS
+1228 
-1233 LANVKEELVITEAEL
+1233 
-1248 QNAKAERAG
+1248 
-1257 LEAKRA
+1257 
-1263 LLERRQSDKVQ
+1263 
-1274 KEQEA
+1274 
-1279 QTALTAA
+1279 
-1286 RQSEAA
+1286 
-1292 REGAAEAKKQAEK
+1292 AEK
-1305 DNAQT
+1305 DNAQS
-1310 LDALNAA
+1310 LDALIAA
-1317 GRDAAEK
+1317 GRDATEK
-1324 AESVAELA
+1324 AESVAEPA

-1343 QAEEEKKRAQAD
+1343 QAEEEKKRVQAD

-1363 REAETRPVTAA
+1363 REAETRPATTAFPRA
-1374 FRRTRRDL
+1374 RRDL

-1475 HNRTENTFDDGIGNS
+1475 HNRTGNTFDDGIGNS

-1524 GIGGKIRRRVLHYG
+1524 GIRGKIRRRVLHYG

-1556 GATRYFVR
+1556 GATRYFVQ

-1593 PFKPAQHIS
+1593 SFKPAQHIS

>member
-1 MKITDKR
+1 MKTTDKR

-14 KTPKTGRIRFSPAYL
+14 KAPKTGRIRFSPAYL

-98 RNGVAALVGD
+98 RNGVAALAGD

-124 FGAEGGNP
+124 FGAEGSNP

-146 YKPDNSHP
+146 YKAGTNGHP
-154 YNGDYHMPRLHKF
+154 YGGDYHMPRLHKF
-167 VTDAEPVEMTGD
+167 VTDAEPVEMTSYMDGWKYAD
-179 MRGNTYSDKEKYP
+179 LNKYP
-192 ERVRIGSGHHYW
+192 DRVRIGAGRQYW
-204 RYDDDKH
+204 RSDEDEPNNRES
-211 GDLSYSGAWLIG
+211 SYHIASAYSWLVG
-223 GNTHMQGWGNNGVVS
+223 GNTFAQNG
-238 LSGDVRHAND
+238 SGGGTVNLGSEKIKHSP
-248 YGPMPIAGA
+248 YGFLPTGGSF
-257 AGDSGSPMFIYDKT
+257 GDSGSPMFIYDAQKQ
-271 NNKWLLNGVL
+271 KWLINGVL
-281 QTGYPYSGRENG
+281 QTGNPYIGKSNG
-293 FQLIRKDWFYDDI
+293 FQLVRKDWFYDEI
-306 YRGDTHTVFF
+306 FAGDTHSVFY
-316 EPRSNGHFSFTSNNN
+316 EPHQNGKYFFNDNNN
-331 GTGTVTETNERV
+331 GAGKIDAKHKHY
-343 SNPRLKVQTVRLFD
+343 SLPYRLKTRTVQLFNV
-357 ESLNETDTEPV
+357 SLSETAREPV
-368 YAAGGVNQYRPRLN
+368 YHAAGGVNSYRPRLN
-382 NGENLSFID
+382 NGENISFID
-391 YGNGKLILSTNI
+391 KGKGELILTSNI
-403 NQGAGGLYFQGDFTV
+403 NQGAGGLYFEGNFTV

-457 TLHVQAKG
+457 TLLVQAKG
-465 KNQGSISV
+465 ENQGSVSV
-473 GDGKVILDQREDNQG
+473 GDGKVILDQQADDQG

-561 TGNESITQPSGKNI
+561 TGNKDITTTGNNNNLDSK
-575 NRLNYSKEIAYNG
+575 KEIAYNG
-588 WFGEKDSTKTNGR
+588 WFGEKDATKTNGR
-601 LNLNYQPA
+601 LNLNYQPE

-645 NHLGNG
+645 NHLGSG

-662 IVWDNDWINRTFKAE
+662 IVWDNDWIDRTFKAE

-712 PHHSHTI
+712 PHQSHTI

-726 GLTNCVEKT
+726 GLTSCTEKT
-735 ITDDKVIASLTN
+735 ITDDKVIASLSK
-747 TDISGNVSLADYAH
+747 TDIRGNVSLADHAH

-768 TLNGNLSANGD
+768 TLNGNLSAGGD
-779 TRYTVSHNATQN
+779 THYTVTRNATQN

-814 ASGNAS
+814 ASDNAS

-825 NAAQNGSLTLS
+825 NAVQNGSLTLS
-836 GNAKA
+836 DNAKA

-862 ESSRFTGQISGDK
+862 ENSRFTGKISGGK

-917 QTGSVSDTP
+917 QTGSAADAP

-970 YRSDKLKLAESS
+970 YRSGKLKLAESS

-1003 TVVEGKDNKPL
+1003 TVVEGKDNTPL

-1041 EFRLYNPVKEQ
+1041 EFRLHNPVKEQ
-1052 ELSDKLDQAGK
+1052 ELSDKLGKAGE
-1063 TEAALAEKQ
+1063 TEAALTAKQ

-1080 EEEEKVRLK
+1080 
-1089 KAVIPGAVPSESEL
+1089 
-1103 NRLNAELEEA
+1103 
-1113 KKQTAAAQ
+1113 
-1121 AAQAEKE
+1121 
-1128 AAWAQAKT
+1128 
-1136 AAAEAGR
+1136 
-1143 RAEEADAGYR
+1143 
-1153 RGNTLEGAENADAAN
+1153 
-1168 LALAKA
+1168 
-1174 QIAEQTAK
+1174 
-1182 IDWAEAKLM
+1182 
-1191 RLNRIRDEREK
+1191 
-1202 AVAAAG
+1202 
-1208 EAKALADKI
+1208 
-1217 AETAKEKQDLQ
+1217 
-1228 SMVLS
+1228 
-1233 LANVKEELVITEAEL
+1233 
-1248 QNAKAERAG
+1248 
-1257 LEAKRA
+1257 
-1263 LLERRQSDKVQ
+1263 
-1274 KEQEA
+1274 
-1279 QTALTAA
+1279 
-1286 RQSEAA
+1286 
-1292 REGAAEAKKQAEK
+1292 AEK
-1305 DNAQT
+1305 DNAQS
-1310 LDALNAA
+1310 LDALIAA
-1317 GRDAAEK
+1317 GRDATEK
-1324 AESVAELA
+1324 AESVAEPA

-1343 QAEEEKKRAQAD
+1343 QAEEEKKRVQAD

-1363 REAETRPVTAA
+1363 REAETRPATTAFPRA
-1374 FRRTRRDL
+1374 RRARRDL

-1475 HNRTENTFDDGIGNS
+1475 HNRTGNTFDDGIGNS
-1490 ARLAHG
+1490 AQLAHG

-1524 GIGGKIRRRVLHYG
+1524 GIRGKIRRRVLHYG

-1556 GATRYFVR
+1556 GATRYFVQ

-1593 PFKPAQHIS
+1593 SFKPAQHIS

>member
-1 MKITDKR
+1 M
-8 TTETHR
+8 
-14 KTPKTGRIRFSPAYL
+14 
-29 AICLSFGILPQA
+29 IL
-41 RAGHTYFGINYQY
+41 
-54 YRDFA
+54 
-59 ENKGKFAV
+59 
-67 GAKDIEVYN
+67 
-76 KKGELVGKSMTKAP
+76 
-90 MIDFSVVS
+90 
-98 RNGVAALVGD
+98 
-108 QYIVSVAHNG
+108 
-118 GYNNVD
+118 
-124 FGAEGGNP
+124 
-132 DQHRFSYQIVKRNN
+132 
-146 YKPDNSHP
+146 
-154 YNGDYHMPRLHKF
+154 
-167 VTDAEPVEMTGD
+167 
-179 MRGNTYSDKEKYP
+179 
-192 ERVRIGSGHHYW
+192 
-204 RYDDDKH
+204 
-211 GDLSYSGAWLIG
+211 
-223 GNTHMQGWGNNGVVS
+223 
-238 LSGDVRHAND
+238 
-248 YGPMPIAGA
+248 
-257 AGDSGSPMFIYDKT
+257 
-271 NNKWLLNGVL
+271 
-281 QTGYPYSGRENG
+281 
-293 FQLIRKDWFYDDI
+293 
-306 YRGDTHTVFF
+306 
-316 EPRSNGHFSFTSNNN
+316 TS
-331 GTGTVTETNERV
+331 
-343 SNPRLKVQTVRLFD
+343 
-357 ESLNETDTEPV
+357 
-368 YAAGGVNQYRPRLN
+368 
-382 NGENLSFID
+382 
-391 YGNGKLILSTNI
+391 NI

-418 SPKNNETWQGAG
+418 SPENNETWQGAG
-430 VHISDGSTVTWK
+430 VHISEDSTVTWK

-465 KNQGSISV
+465 ENQGSISV
-473 GDGKVILDQREDNQG
+473 GDGKVILDQQADENN

-561 TGNESITQPSGKNI
+561 TGNKDIATTGNNNSLDSK
-575 NRLNYSKEIAYNG
+575 KEIAYNG
-588 WFGEKDSTKTNGR
+588 WFGEKDTTKTNGR
-601 LNLNYQPA
+601 LNLVYQPA
-609 EADRTLLLSGG
+609 AEDRTLLLSGG

-645 NHLGNG
+645 NHLNDH
-651 WSKMEGIPQGE
+651 WSQKEGIPRGE

-677 NFHIQGGQAVVSR
+677 NFQIKGGQAVVSR
-690 NVAKVEGDWHLSN
+690 NVAKVKGDWHLSN

-712 PHHSHTI
+712 PHQSHTI

-747 TDISGNVSLADYAH
+747 TDISGNVSLADHAH

-791 GNLSLVGNAQATFNQ
+791 GDLSLVGNAQATFNQ

-820 FNLSN
+820 FNLSDH
-825 NAAQNGSLTLS
+825 AVQNGSLTLS

-862 ESSRFTGQISGDK
+862 ESSRFTGQISGSK

-917 QTGSVSDTP
+917 QTGSATDAP

-939 PTSAESRFN
+939 PASVESRFN

-994 NEPVSLEQL
+994 NEPASLEQL

-1041 EFRLYNPVKEQ
+1041 EFRLHNPVKEQ
-1052 ELSDKLDQAGK
+1052 ELSDKLGK
-1063 TEAALAEKQ
+1063 
-1072 AQLAAKQQ
+1072 
-1080 EEEEKVRLK
+1080 
-1089 KAVIPGAVPSESEL
+1089 
-1103 NRLNAELEEA
+1103 
-1113 KKQTAAAQ
+1113 
-1121 AAQAEKE
+1121 
-1128 AAWAQAKT
+1128 
-1136 AAAEAGR
+1136 
-1143 RAEEADAGYR
+1143 
-1153 RGNTLEGAENADAAN
+1153 
-1168 LALAKA
+1168 
-1174 QIAEQTAK
+1174 
-1182 IDWAEAKLM
+1182 
-1191 RLNRIRDEREK
+1191 
-1202 AVAAAG
+1202 
-1208 EAKALADKI
+1208 
-1217 AETAKEKQDLQ
+1217 
-1228 SMVLS
+1228 
-1233 LANVKEELVITEAEL
+1233 
-1248 QNAKAERAG
+1248 
-1257 LEAKRA
+1257 
-1263 LLERRQSDKVQ
+1263 
-1274 KEQEA
+1274 
-1279 QTALTAA
+1279 
-1286 RQSEAA
+1286 
-1292 REGAAEAKKQAEK
+1292 AEAKKQAEK
-1305 DNAQT
+1305 DNAQS
-1310 LDALNAA
+1310 LDALIAA
-1317 GRDAAEK
+1317 GRDAVEK
-1324 AESVAELA
+1324 TESVAEPA
-1332 RQAGGENAGIM
+1332 RQAGGENVGIM
-1343 QAEEEKKRAQAD
+1343 QAEEEKKRVQAD

-1363 REAETRPVTAA
+1363 REAETRPATTAFPRA
-1374 FRRTRRDL
+1374 RRARRDL
-1382 PQPQPQPQR
+1382 PQLQPQPQPQPQR

-1496 AVFGQYGIGRFDI
+1496 AVFGQYGIDRFYI

-1524 GIGGKIRRRVLHYG
+1524 GIGSKIRRRVLHYG

-1556 GATRYFVR
+1556 GATRYFVQ

-1593 PFKPAQHIS
+1593 SFKPAQHIS

>member
-1 MKITDKR
+1 MKTTDKR

-14 KTPKTGRIRFSPAYL
+14 KAPKTGRIRFSPAYL

-41 RAGHTYFGINYQY
+41 WAGHTYFGINYQY

-124 FGAEGGNP
+124 FGAEGSNP

-146 YKPDNSHP
+146 YKAGTNGHP
-154 YNGDYHMPRLHKF
+154 YGGDYHMPRLHKF
-167 VTDAEPVEMTGD
+167 VTDAEPVEMTSD

-192 ERVRIGSGHHYW
+192 ERVRIGSGQQWQRTDEQQAKGDAYSSWLAGAYNW
-204 RYDDDKH
+204 RI
-211 GDLSYSGAWLIG
+211 A
-223 GNTHMQGWGNNGVVS
+223 GNTHSQSGAGNGTVN
-238 LSGDVRHAND
+238 LSGDITKSNN
-248 YGPMPIAGA
+248 YGPLPTAGSF
-257 AGDSGSPMFIYDKT
+257 GDSGSPMFIYDAIKQ
-271 NNKWLLNGVL
+271 KWLINGVL
-281 QTGYPYSGRENG
+281 QTGNPYLGAGNG
-293 FQLIRKDWFYDDI
+293 FQLIRKDWFY
-306 YRGDTHTVFF
+306 GNVFAEDLPITF
-316 EPRSNGHFSFTSNNN
+316 LEPRSNGHYSFSSNNN
-331 GTGTVTETNERV
+331 GTGTVTQTNEKV
-343 SNPRLKVQTVRLFD
+343 SMPRFKVRTVQLFNEALKAED
-357 ESLNETDTEPV
+357 KEPV
-368 YAAGGVNQYRPRLN
+368 YAAGGVNAYKPRLN
-382 NGENLSFID
+382 NGKNISFID
-391 YGNGKLILSTNI
+391 YAKGEVTFTNNI
-403 NQGAGGLYFQGDFTV
+403 NQGAGGLYFEGDFTV
-418 SPKNNETWQGAG
+418 SSENNATWQGAG
-430 VHISDGSTVTWK
+430 VHISEDSTVTWK

-465 KNQGSISV
+465 ENQGSISV
-473 GDGKVILDQREDNQG
+473 GDGKVILDQQADENN

-561 TGNESITQPSGKNI
+561 TGNKDITTTGNNNSLDSK
-575 NRLNYSKEIAYNG
+575 KEIAYNG

-601 LNLNYQPA
+601 LNLVYQPA
-609 EADRTLLLSGG
+609 AEDRTLLLSGG

-645 NHLGNG
+645 NHLNDH
-651 WSKMEGIPQGE
+651 WSQKEGIPRGE
-662 IVWDNDWINRTFKAE
+662 IVWDNDWIDRTFKAE
-677 NFHIQGGQAVVSR
+677 NFLIKGGQAVVSR

-712 PHHSHTI
+712 PHQSHTI

-735 ITDDKVIASLTN
+735 ITDEKVIASLTN
-747 TDISGNVSLADYAH
+747 TDISGNVSLANHAH

-768 TLNGNLSANGD
+768 TLNGNLTAGGD
-779 TRYTVSHNATQN
+779 THYEVTHNATQN

-820 FNLSN
+820 FNLSDH
-825 NAAQNGSLTLS
+825 AAQNGDLTLS

-841 NVSHSAL
+841 NVSHSAF

-862 ESSRFTGQISGDK
+862 ENSRLTGQISGGK

-917 QTGSVSDTP
+917 QTGSATDAP

-994 NEPVSLEQL
+994 NEPVSLDQL

-1041 EFRLYNPVKEQ
+1041 EFRLHNPVKEQ
-1052 ELSDKLDQAGK
+1052 ELSDKLGK
-1063 TEAALAEKQ
+1063 
-1072 AQLAAKQQ
+1072 
-1080 EEEEKVRLK
+1080 
-1089 KAVIPGAVPSESEL
+1089 
-1103 NRLNAELEEA
+1103 
-1113 KKQTAAAQ
+1113 
-1121 AAQAEKE
+1121 
-1128 AAWAQAKT
+1128 
-1136 AAAEAGR
+1136 
-1143 RAEEADAGYR
+1143 
-1153 RGNTLEGAENADAAN
+1153 
-1168 LALAKA
+1168 
-1174 QIAEQTAK
+1174 
-1182 IDWAEAKLM
+1182 
-1191 RLNRIRDEREK
+1191 
-1202 AVAAAG
+1202 
-1208 EAKALADKI
+1208 
-1217 AETAKEKQDLQ
+1217 
-1228 SMVLS
+1228 
-1233 LANVKEELVITEAEL
+1233 
-1248 QNAKAERAG
+1248 
-1257 LEAKRA
+1257 
-1263 LLERRQSDKVQ
+1263 
-1274 KEQEA
+1274 
-1279 QTALTAA
+1279 
-1286 RQSEAA
+1286 
-1292 REGAAEAKKQAEK
+1292 AEAKKQAGK
-1305 DNAQT
+1305 DNAQS
-1310 LDALNAA
+1310 LDALIAA
-1317 GRDAAEK
+1317 GRDAVEK
-1324 AESVAELA
+1324 TESVAEPA
-1332 RQAGGENAGIM
+1332 RQGGGENVGIM
-1343 QAEEEKKRAQAD
+1343 QAEEEKKRVQAD
-1355 KDTALAKQ
+1355 KDSALAKQ
-1363 REAETRPVTAA
+1363 REA
-1374 FRRTRRDL
+1374 
-1382 PQPQPQPQR
+1382 
-1391 DLISRYANSGLSEF
+1391 
-1405 SATLN
+1405 
-1410 SVFAVQDE
+1410 
-1418 LDRVFAEDRRNAVW
+1418 
-1432 TSGIRDTKHYRSQ
+1432 
-1445 DFRAYRQQTDLRQIG
+1445 
-1460 MQKNLGSGRVGILFS
+1460 
-1475 HNRTENTFDDGIGNS
+1475 
-1490 ARLAHG
+1490 
-1496 AVFGQYGIGRFDI
+1496 
-1509 GISAGAGFSS
+1509 
-1519 GSLSD
+1519 
-1524 GIGGKIRRRVLHYG
+1524 
-1538 IQARY
+1538 
-1543 RAGFGGFG
+1543 
-1551 IEPHI
+1551 
-1556 GATRYFVR
+1556 
-1564 KADYRYENVNIATP
+1564 
-1578 GLAFNRYRAGIKADY
+1578 
-1593 PFKPAQHIS
+1593 
-1602 ITPYLSL
+1602 
-1609 SYTDAASGKV
+1609 
-1619 RTRVNT
+1619 
-1625 AVLAQDFGKTRSAEW
+1625 
-1640 GVNAEIKGFTLSL
+1640 
-1653 HAAAAKGP
+1653 
-1661 QLEAQHSAGIKLGYR
+1661 
-1676 W
+1676 

>member
-1 MKITDKR
+1 MKTTDKR

-14 KTPKTGRIRFSPAYL
+14 KAPKTGRIRFSPAYL

-41 RAGHTYFGINYQY
+41 WAGHTYFGINYQY

-124 FGAEGGNP
+124 FGAEGRNP

-167 VTDAEPVEMTGD
+167 VTDAEPVEMTSD

-331 GTGTVTETNERV
+331 GTGTVTETNEKV
-343 SNPRLKVQTVRLFD
+343 SNPKLKVQTVRLFD
-357 ESLNETDTEPV
+357 ESLNETDKEPV

-391 YGNGKLILSTNI
+391 YGNGKLILSNNI
-403 NQGAGGLYFQGDFTV
+403 NQGAGGLYFEGDFTV
-418 SPKNNETWQGAG
+418 SPENNETWQGAG
-430 VHISDGSTVTWK
+430 VHISEDSTVTWK

-465 KNQGSISV
+465 ENQGSISV
-473 GDGKVILDQREDNQG
+473 GDGTVILDQQADDKG

-561 TGNESITQPSGKNI
+561 TGNKDIATTGNNNSLDSK
-575 NRLNYSKEIAYNG
+575 KEIAYNG
-588 WFGEKDSTKTNGR
+588 WFGEKDTTKTNGR
-601 LNLNYQPA
+601 LNLVYQPA
-609 EADRTLLLSGG
+609 AEDRTLLLSGG

-645 NHLGNG
+645 NHLNDH
-651 WSKMEGIPQGE
+651 WSQKEGIPRGE
-662 IVWDNDWINRTFKAE
+662 IVWDNDWIDRTFKAE
-677 NFHIQGGQAVVSR
+677 NFLIKGGQAVVSR

-712 PHHSHTI
+712 PHQSHTI

-735 ITDDKVIASLTN
+735 ITDEKVIASLTN
-747 TDISGNVSLADYAH
+747 TDISGNVSLANHAH

-768 TLNGNLSANGD
+768 TLNGNLTAGGD
-779 TRYTVSHNATQN
+779 THYEVTHNATQN

-820 FNLSN
+820 FNLSDH
-825 NAAQNGSLTLS
+825 AAQNGDLTLS

-841 NVSHSAL
+841 NVSHSAF

-862 ESSRFTGQISGDK
+862 ENSRLTGQISGGK

-926 RRRSRRSLLSVTP
+926 RRRSRRSRRSLLSVTP

-994 NEPVSLEQL
+994 NEPVSLDQL

-1041 EFRLYNPVKEQ
+1041 EFRLHNPVKEQ
-1052 ELSDKLDQAGK
+1052 ELSDKLGK
-1063 TEAALAEKQ
+1063 
-1072 AQLAAKQQ
+1072 
-1080 EEEEKVRLK
+1080 
-1089 KAVIPGAVPSESEL
+1089 
-1103 NRLNAELEEA
+1103 
-1113 KKQTAAAQ
+1113 
-1121 AAQAEKE
+1121 
-1128 AAWAQAKT
+1128 
-1136 AAAEAGR
+1136 
-1143 RAEEADAGYR
+1143 
-1153 RGNTLEGAENADAAN
+1153 
-1168 LALAKA
+1168 
-1174 QIAEQTAK
+1174 
-1182 IDWAEAKLM
+1182 
-1191 RLNRIRDEREK
+1191 
-1202 AVAAAG
+1202 
-1208 EAKALADKI
+1208 
-1217 AETAKEKQDLQ
+1217 
-1228 SMVLS
+1228 
-1233 LANVKEELVITEAEL
+1233 
-1248 QNAKAERAG
+1248 
-1257 LEAKRA
+1257 
-1263 LLERRQSDKVQ
+1263 
-1274 KEQEA
+1274 
-1279 QTALTAA
+1279 
-1286 RQSEAA
+1286 
-1292 REGAAEAKKQAEK
+1292 AEAKKQAGK
-1305 DNAQT
+1305 DNAQS
-1310 LDALNAA
+1310 LDALIAA
-1317 GRDAAEK
+1317 GRDAVEK
-1324 AESVAELA
+1324 TESVAEPA
-1332 RQAGGENAGIM
+1332 RQAGGENVGIM
-1343 QAEEEKKRAQAD
+1343 QAEEEKKRVQAD

-1363 REAETRPVTAA
+1363 REAEIRPATTAFPRA
-1374 FRRTRRDL
+1374 RRDL
-1382 PQPQPQPQR
+1382 PQPQQPQPQPQPQR

-1496 AVFGQYGIGRFDI
+1496 AVFGQYGIDRFYI

-1556 GATRYFVR
+1556 GATRYFVQ

-1593 PFKPAQHIS
+1593 SFKPAQHIS

>member
-1 MKITDKR
+1 MKTTDKR

-14 KTPKTGRIRFSPAYL
+14 KAPKTGRIRFSPAYL

-98 RNGVAALVGD
+98 RNGVAALAGD

-124 FGAEGGNP
+124 FGAEGSNP

-146 YKPDNSHP
+146 YKAGTNGHP
-154 YNGDYHMPRLHKF
+154 YGGDYHMPRLHKF
-167 VTDAEPVEMTGD
+167 VTDAEPVEMTSYMDGWKYAD
-179 MRGNTYSDKEKYP
+179 LNKYP
-192 ERVRIGSGHHYW
+192 DRVRIGAGRQYW
-204 RYDDDKH
+204 RSDEDEPNNRES
-211 GDLSYSGAWLIG
+211 SYHIASAYSWLVG
-223 GNTHMQGWGNNGVVS
+223 GNTFAQNG
-238 LSGDVRHAND
+238 SGGGTVNLGSEKIKHSP
-248 YGPMPIAGA
+248 YGFLPTGGSF
-257 AGDSGSPMFIYDKT
+257 GDSGSPMFIYDAQKQ
-271 NNKWLLNGVL
+271 KWLINGVL
-281 QTGYPYSGRENG
+281 QTGNPYIGKSNG
-293 FQLIRKDWFYDDI
+293 FQLVRKDWFYDEI
-306 YRGDTHTVFF
+306 FAGDTHSVFY
-316 EPRSNGHFSFTSNNN
+316 EPHQNGKYFFNDNNN
-331 GTGTVTETNERV
+331 GAGKIDAKHKHY
-343 SNPRLKVQTVRLFD
+343 SLPYRLKTRTVQLFNV
-357 ESLNETDTEPV
+357 SLSETAREPV
-368 YAAGGVNQYRPRLN
+368 YHAAGGVNSYRPRLN
-382 NGENLSFID
+382 NGENISFID
-391 YGNGKLILSTNI
+391 KGKGELILTSNI
-403 NQGAGGLYFQGDFTV
+403 NQGAGGLYFEGNFTV

-457 TLHVQAKG
+457 TLLVQAKG
-465 KNQGSISV
+465 ENQGSVSV
-473 GDGKVILDQREDNQG
+473 GDGKVILDQQADDQG

-496 GLVSGRGTVQLNADN
+496 GLVSGRGTVQLNTDN

-561 TGNESITQPSGKNI
+561 TGNKDITTTGNNNNLDSK
-575 NRLNYSKEIAYNG
+575 KEIAYNG
-588 WFGEKDSTKTNGR
+588 WFGEKDATKTNGR
-601 LNLNYQPA
+601 LNLNYQPE

-645 NHLGNG
+645 NHLGSG

-662 IVWDNDWINRTFKAE
+662 IVWDNDWIDRTFKAE

-712 PHHSHTI
+712 PHQSHTI

-726 GLTNCVEKT
+726 GLTSCTEKT
-735 ITDDKVIASLTN
+735 ITDDKVIASLSK
-747 TDISGNVSLADYAH
+747 TDIRGNVSLADHAH

-768 TLNGNLSANGD
+768 TLNGNLSAGGD
-779 TRYTVSHNATQN
+779 THYTVTRNATQN

-814 ASGNAS
+814 ASDNAS

-825 NAAQNGSLTLS
+825 NAVQNGSLTLS
-836 GNAKA
+836 DNAKA

-862 ESSRFTGQISGDK
+862 ENSRFTGKISGGK

-917 QTGSVSDTP
+917 QTGSAADAP

-970 YRSDKLKLAESS
+970 YRSGKLKLAESS

-1003 TVVEGKDNKPL
+1003 TVVEGKDNTPL

-1041 EFRLYNPVKEQ
+1041 EFRLHNPVKEQ
-1052 ELSDKLDQAGK
+1052 ELSDKLGKAGE
-1063 TEAALAEKQ
+1063 TEAALTAKQ

-1080 EEEEKVRLK
+1080 
-1089 KAVIPGAVPSESEL
+1089 
-1103 NRLNAELEEA
+1103 
-1113 KKQTAAAQ
+1113 
-1121 AAQAEKE
+1121 
-1128 AAWAQAKT
+1128 
-1136 AAAEAGR
+1136 
-1143 RAEEADAGYR
+1143 
-1153 RGNTLEGAENADAAN
+1153 
-1168 LALAKA
+1168 
-1174 QIAEQTAK
+1174 
-1182 IDWAEAKLM
+1182 
-1191 RLNRIRDEREK
+1191 
-1202 AVAAAG
+1202 
-1208 EAKALADKI
+1208 
-1217 AETAKEKQDLQ
+1217 
-1228 SMVLS
+1228 
-1233 LANVKEELVITEAEL
+1233 
-1248 QNAKAERAG
+1248 
-1257 LEAKRA
+1257 
-1263 LLERRQSDKVQ
+1263 
-1274 KEQEA
+1274 
-1279 QTALTAA
+1279 
-1286 RQSEAA
+1286 
-1292 REGAAEAKKQAEK
+1292 AEK
-1305 DNAQT
+1305 DNAQS
-1310 LDALNAA
+1310 LDALIAA
-1317 GRDAAEK
+1317 GRDATEK
-1324 AESVAELA
+1324 AESVAEPA

-1343 QAEEEKKRAQAD
+1343 QAEEEKKRVQAD

-1363 REAETRPVTAA
+1363 REAETRPATTAFPRA
-1374 FRRTRRDL
+1374 RRARRDL

-1475 HNRTENTFDDGIGNS
+1475 HNRTGNTFDDGIGNS

-1524 GIGGKIRRRVLHYG
+1524 GIRGKIRRRVLHYG

-1556 GATRYFVR
+1556 GATRYFVQ

-1593 PFKPAQHIS
+1593 SFKPAQHIS

>member
-1 MKITDKR
+1 M
-8 TTETHR
+8 
-14 KTPKTGRIRFSPAYL
+14 
-29 AICLSFGILPQA
+29 
-41 RAGHTYFGINYQY
+41 
-54 YRDFA
+54 
-59 ENKGKFAV
+59 
-67 GAKDIEVYN
+67 
-76 KKGELVGKSMTKAP
+76 
-90 MIDFSVVS
+90 
-98 RNGVAALVGD
+98 
-108 QYIVSVAHNG
+108 
-118 GYNNVD
+118 
-124 FGAEGGNP
+124 
-132 DQHRFSYQIVKRNN
+132 
-146 YKPDNSHP
+146 
-154 YNGDYHMPRLHKF
+154 
-167 VTDAEPVEMTGD
+167 
-179 MRGNTYSDKEKYP
+179 
-192 ERVRIGSGHHYW
+192 
-204 RYDDDKH
+204 
-211 GDLSYSGAWLIG
+211 
-223 GNTHMQGWGNNGVVS
+223 
-238 LSGDVRHAND
+238 
-248 YGPMPIAGA
+248 
-257 AGDSGSPMFIYDKT
+257 
-271 NNKWLLNGVL
+271 
-281 QTGYPYSGRENG
+281 
-293 FQLIRKDWFYDDI
+293 
-306 YRGDTHTVFF
+306 
-316 EPRSNGHFSFTSNNN
+316 
-331 GTGTVTETNERV
+331 
-343 SNPRLKVQTVRLFD
+343 
-357 ESLNETDTEPV
+357 
-368 YAAGGVNQYRPRLN
+368 
-382 NGENLSFID
+382 
-391 YGNGKLILSTNI
+391 
-403 NQGAGGLYFQGDFTV
+403 
-418 SPKNNETWQGAG
+418 
-430 VHISDGSTVTWK
+430 
-442 VNGVAND
+442 
-449 RLSKIGKG
+449 
-457 TLHVQAKG
+457 
-465 KNQGSISV
+465 
-473 GDGKVILDQREDNQG
+473 GDGKVILDQQADDQG
-488 KKQAFSEI
+488 KKQAFNEI

-561 TGNESITQPSGKNI
+561 TGNKDITTTGNNNNLDSK
-575 NRLNYSKEIAYNG
+575 KEIAYNG
-588 WFGEKDSTKTNGR
+588 WFGEKDATKTNGR
-601 LNLNYQPA
+601 LNLNYQPE

-645 NHLGNG
+645 NHLGSG

-662 IVWDNDWINRTFKAE
+662 IVWDNDWIDRTFKAE

-712 PHHSHTI
+712 PHQSHTI

-726 GLTNCVEKT
+726 GLTSCTEKT
-735 ITDDKVIASLTN
+735 ITDDKVIASLSK
-747 TDISGNVSLADYAH
+747 TDIRGNVSLADHAH

-768 TLNGNLSANGD
+768 TLNGNLSAGGD
-779 TRYTVSHNATQN
+779 THYTVTRNATQN

-814 ASGNAS
+814 ASDNAS

-825 NAAQNGSLTLS
+825 NAVQNGSLTLS
-836 GNAKA
+836 DNAKA

-862 ESSRFTGQISGDK
+862 ENSRFTGKISGGK

-917 QTGSVSDTP
+917 QTGSAADAP

-970 YRSDKLKLAESS
+970 YRSGKLKLAESS

-1003 TVVEGKDNKPL
+1003 TVVEGKDNTPL

-1041 EFRLYNPVKEQ
+1041 EFRLHNPVKEQ
-1052 ELSDKLDQAGK
+1052 ELSDKLGKAGE
-1063 TEAALAEKQ
+1063 TEAALTAKQ

-1080 EEEEKVRLK
+1080 
-1089 KAVIPGAVPSESEL
+1089 
-1103 NRLNAELEEA
+1103 
-1113 KKQTAAAQ
+1113 
-1121 AAQAEKE
+1121 
-1128 AAWAQAKT
+1128 
-1136 AAAEAGR
+1136 
-1143 RAEEADAGYR
+1143 
-1153 RGNTLEGAENADAAN
+1153 
-1168 LALAKA
+1168 
-1174 QIAEQTAK
+1174 
-1182 IDWAEAKLM
+1182 
-1191 RLNRIRDEREK
+1191 
-1202 AVAAAG
+1202 
-1208 EAKALADKI
+1208 
-1217 AETAKEKQDLQ
+1217 
-1228 SMVLS
+1228 
-1233 LANVKEELVITEAEL
+1233 
-1248 QNAKAERAG
+1248 
-1257 LEAKRA
+1257 
-1263 LLERRQSDKVQ
+1263 
-1274 KEQEA
+1274 
-1279 QTALTAA
+1279 
-1286 RQSEAA
+1286 
-1292 REGAAEAKKQAEK
+1292 AEK
-1305 DNAQT
+1305 DNAQS
-1310 LDALNAA
+1310 LDALIAA
-1317 GRDAAEK
+1317 GRDATEK
-1324 AESVAELA
+1324 AESVAEPA

-1343 QAEEEKKRAQAD
+1343 QAEEEKKRVQAD

-1363 REAETRPVTAA
+1363 REAETRPATTAFPRA
-1374 FRRTRRDL
+1374 RRARRDL

-1475 HNRTENTFDDGIGNS
+1475 HNRTGNTFDDGIGNS

-1524 GIGGKIRRRVLHYG
+1524 GIRGKIRRRVLHYG

-1556 GATRYFVR
+1556 GATRYFVQ

-1593 PFKPAQHIS
+1593 SFKPAQHIS

>member
-1 MKITDKR
+1 MKTTDKR

-14 KTPKTGRIRFSPAYL
+14 KAPKTGRIRFSPAYL

-98 RNGVAALVGD
+98 RNGVAALAGD

-124 FGAEGGNP
+124 FGAEGSNP

-146 YKPDNSHP
+146 YKAGTNGHL
-154 YNGDYHMPRLHKF
+154 YGGDYHMPRLHKF
-167 VTDAEPVEMTGD
+167 VTDAEPVEMTSYMDGWKYAD
-179 MRGNTYSDKEKYP
+179 LNKYP
-192 ERVRIGSGHHYW
+192 DRVRIGAGRQYW
-204 RYDDDKH
+204 RSDEDEPNNRES
-211 GDLSYSGAWLIG
+211 SYHIASAYSWLVG
-223 GNTHMQGWGNNGVVS
+223 GNTFAQNG
-238 LSGDVRHAND
+238 SGGGTVNLGSEKIKHSP
-248 YGPMPIAGA
+248 YGFLPTGGSF
-257 AGDSGSPMFIYDKT
+257 GDSGSPMFIYDAQKQ
-271 NNKWLLNGVL
+271 KWLINGVL
-281 QTGYPYSGRENG
+281 QTGNPYIGKSNG
-293 FQLIRKDWFYDDI
+293 FQLVRKDWFYDEI
-306 YRGDTHTVFF
+306 FAGDTHSVFY
-316 EPRSNGHFSFTSNNN
+316 EPHQNGKYFFNDNNN
-331 GTGTVTETNERV
+331 GAGKIDAKHKHY
-343 SNPRLKVQTVRLFD
+343 SLPYRLKTRTVQLFNV
-357 ESLNETDTEPV
+357 SLSETAREPV
-368 YAAGGVNQYRPRLN
+368 YHAAGGVNSYRPRLN
-382 NGENLSFID
+382 NGENISFID
-391 YGNGKLILSTNI
+391 KGKGELILTSNI
-403 NQGAGGLYFQGDFTV
+403 NQGAGGLYFEGNFTV

-457 TLHVQAKG
+457 TLLVQAKG
-465 KNQGSISV
+465 ENQGSVSV
-473 GDGKVILDQREDNQG
+473 GDGKVILDQQADDQG

-561 TGNESITQPSGKNI
+561 TGNKDITTTGNNNNLDSK
-575 NRLNYSKEIAYNG
+575 KEIAYNG
-588 WFGEKDSTKTNGR
+588 WFGEKDATKTNGR
-601 LNLNYQPA
+601 LNLNYQPE

-645 NHLGNG
+645 NHLGSG

-662 IVWDNDWINRTFKAE
+662 IVWDNDWIDRTFKAE

-712 PHHSHTI
+712 PHQSHTI

-726 GLTNCVEKT
+726 GLTSCTEKT
-735 ITDDKVIASLTN
+735 ITDDKVIASLSK
-747 TDISGNVSLADYAH
+747 TDIRGNVSLADHAH

-768 TLNGNLSANGD
+768 TLNGNLSAGGD
-779 TRYTVSHNATQN
+779 THYTVTRNATQN

-814 ASGNAS
+814 ASDNAS

-825 NAAQNGSLTLS
+825 NAVQNGSLTLS
-836 GNAKA
+836 DNAKA

-862 ESSRFTGQISGDK
+862 ENSRFTGKISGGK

-917 QTGSVSDTP
+917 QTGSAADAP

-970 YRSDKLKLAESS
+970 YRSGKLKLAESS

-1003 TVVEGKDNKPL
+1003 TVVEGKDNTPL

-1041 EFRLYNPVKEQ
+1041 EFRLHNPVKEQ
-1052 ELSDKLDQAGK
+1052 ELSDKLGKAGE
-1063 TEAALAEKQ
+1063 TEAALTAKQ

-1080 EEEEKVRLK
+1080 
-1089 KAVIPGAVPSESEL
+1089 
-1103 NRLNAELEEA
+1103 
-1113 KKQTAAAQ
+1113 
-1121 AAQAEKE
+1121 
-1128 AAWAQAKT
+1128 
-1136 AAAEAGR
+1136 
-1143 RAEEADAGYR
+1143 
-1153 RGNTLEGAENADAAN
+1153 
-1168 LALAKA
+1168 
-1174 QIAEQTAK
+1174 
-1182 IDWAEAKLM
+1182 
-1191 RLNRIRDEREK
+1191 
-1202 AVAAAG
+1202 
-1208 EAKALADKI
+1208 
-1217 AETAKEKQDLQ
+1217 
-1228 SMVLS
+1228 
-1233 LANVKEELVITEAEL
+1233 
-1248 QNAKAERAG
+1248 
-1257 LEAKRA
+1257 
-1263 LLERRQSDKVQ
+1263 
-1274 KEQEA
+1274 
-1279 QTALTAA
+1279 
-1286 RQSEAA
+1286 
-1292 REGAAEAKKQAEK
+1292 AEK
-1305 DNAQT
+1305 DNAQS
-1310 LDALNAA
+1310 LDALIAA
-1317 GRDAAEK
+1317 GRDATEK
-1324 AESVAELA
+1324 AESVAEPA

-1343 QAEEEKKRAQAD
+1343 QAEEEKKRVQAD

-1363 REAETRPVTAA
+1363 REAETRPATTAFPRA
-1374 FRRTRRDL
+1374 RRARRDL

-1475 HNRTENTFDDGIGNS
+1475 HNRTGNTFDDGIGNS

-1524 GIGGKIRRRVLHYG
+1524 GIRGKIRRRVLHYG

-1556 GATRYFVR
+1556 GATRYFVQ

-1593 PFKPAQHIS
+1593 SFKPAQHIS

>member
-1 MKITDKR
+1 MKTTDKR

-14 KTPKTGRIRFSPAYL
+14 KAPKTGRIRFSPAYL

-98 RNGVAALVGD
+98 RNGVAALAGD

-124 FGAEGGNP
+124 FGAEGSNP

-146 YKPDNSHP
+146 YKAGTNGHP
-154 YNGDYHMPRLHKF
+154 YGGDYHMPRLHKF
-167 VTDAEPVEMTGD
+167 VTDAEPVEMTSYMDGWKYAD
-179 MRGNTYSDKEKYP
+179 LNKYP
-192 ERVRIGSGHHYW
+192 DRVRIGAGRQYW
-204 RYDDDKH
+204 RSDEDEPNNRES
-211 GDLSYSGAWLIG
+211 SYHIASAYSWLVG
-223 GNTHMQGWGNNGVVS
+223 GNTFAQNG
-238 LSGDVRHAND
+238 SGGGTVNLGSEKIKHSP
-248 YGPMPIAGA
+248 YGFLPTGGSF
-257 AGDSGSPMFIYDKT
+257 GDSGSPMFIYDAQKQ
-271 NNKWLLNGVL
+271 KWLINGVL
-281 QTGYPYSGRENG
+281 QTGNPYIGKSNG
-293 FQLIRKDWFYDDI
+293 FQLVRKDWFYDEI
-306 YRGDTHTVFF
+306 FAGDTHSVFY
-316 EPRSNGHFSFTSNNN
+316 EPHQNGKYFFNDNNN
-331 GTGTVTETNERV
+331 GAGKIDAKHKHY
-343 SNPRLKVQTVRLFD
+343 SLPYRLKTRTVQLFNV
-357 ESLNETDTEPV
+357 SLSETAREPV
-368 YAAGGVNQYRPRLN
+368 YHAAGGVNSYRPRLN
-382 NGENLSFID
+382 NGENISFID
-391 YGNGKLILSTNI
+391 KGKGELILTSNI
-403 NQGAGGLYFQGDFTV
+403 NQGAGGLYFEGNFTV

-457 TLHVQAKG
+457 TLLVQAKG
-465 KNQGSISV
+465 ENQGSVSV
-473 GDGKVILDQREDNQG
+473 GDGKVILDQQADDQG

-561 TGNESITQPSGKNI
+561 TGNKDITTTGNNNNLDSK
-575 NRLNYSKEIAYNG
+575 KEIAYNG
-588 WFGEKDSTKTNGR
+588 WFGEKDATKTNGR
-601 LNLNYQPA
+601 LNLNYQPE

-645 NHLGNG
+645 NHLGSG

-662 IVWDNDWINRTFKAE
+662 IVWDNDWIDRTFKAE

-712 PHHSHTI
+712 PHQSHTI

-726 GLTNCVEKT
+726 GLTSCTEKT
-735 ITDDKVIASLTN
+735 ITDDKVIASLSK
-747 TDISGNVSLADYAH
+747 TDIRGNVSLADHAH

-768 TLNGNLSANGD
+768 TLNGNLSAGGD
-779 TRYTVSHNATQN
+779 THYTVTRNATQN

-814 ASGNAS
+814 ASDNAS

-825 NAAQNGSLTLS
+825 NAVQNGSLTLS
-836 GNAKA
+836 DNAKA

-862 ESSRFTGQISGDK
+862 ENSRFTGKISGGK

-910 RHDAAGA
+910 RYDAAGA
-917 QTGSVSDTP
+917 QTGSAADAP

-970 YRSDKLKLAESS
+970 YRSGKLKLAESS

-1003 TVVEGKDNKPL
+1003 TVVEGKDNTPL

-1041 EFRLYNPVKEQ
+1041 EFRLHNPVKEQ
-1052 ELSDKLDQAGK
+1052 ELSDKLGKAGE
-1063 TEAALAEKQ
+1063 TEAALTAKQ

-1080 EEEEKVRLK
+1080 
-1089 KAVIPGAVPSESEL
+1089 
-1103 NRLNAELEEA
+1103 
-1113 KKQTAAAQ
+1113 
-1121 AAQAEKE
+1121 
-1128 AAWAQAKT
+1128 
-1136 AAAEAGR
+1136 
-1143 RAEEADAGYR
+1143 
-1153 RGNTLEGAENADAAN
+1153 
-1168 LALAKA
+1168 
-1174 QIAEQTAK
+1174 
-1182 IDWAEAKLM
+1182 
-1191 RLNRIRDEREK
+1191 
-1202 AVAAAG
+1202 
-1208 EAKALADKI
+1208 
-1217 AETAKEKQDLQ
+1217 
-1228 SMVLS
+1228 
-1233 LANVKEELVITEAEL
+1233 
-1248 QNAKAERAG
+1248 
-1257 LEAKRA
+1257 
-1263 LLERRQSDKVQ
+1263 
-1274 KEQEA
+1274 
-1279 QTALTAA
+1279 
-1286 RQSEAA
+1286 
-1292 REGAAEAKKQAEK
+1292 AEK
-1305 DNAQT
+1305 DNAQS
-1310 LDALNAA
+1310 LDALIAA
-1317 GRDAAEK
+1317 GRDATEK
-1324 AESVAELA
+1324 AESVAEPA

-1343 QAEEEKKRAQAD
+1343 QAEEEKKRVQAD

-1363 REAETRPVTAA
+1363 REAETRPATTAFPRA
-1374 FRRTRRDL
+1374 RRARRDL

-1475 HNRTENTFDDGIGNS
+1475 HNRTGNTFDDGIGNS

-1524 GIGGKIRRRVLHYG
+1524 GIRGKIRRRVLHYG

-1556 GATRYFVR
+1556 GATRYFVQ

-1593 PFKPAQHIS
+1593 SFKPAQHIS

>member
-1 MKITDKR
+1 MKTTDKR

-14 KTPKTGRIRFSPAYL
+14 KAPKTGRIRFSPAYL

-98 RNGVAALVGD
+98 RNGVAALAGD

-124 FGAEGGNP
+124 FGAEGSNP

-146 YKPDNSHP
+146 YKAGTNGHP
-154 YNGDYHMPRLHKF
+154 YGGDYHMPRLHKF
-167 VTDAEPVEMTGD
+167 VTDAEPVEMTSYMDGWKYAD
-179 MRGNTYSDKEKYP
+179 LNKYP
-192 ERVRIGSGHHYW
+192 DRVRIGAGRQYW
-204 RYDDDKH
+204 RSDEDEPNNRES
-211 GDLSYSGAWLIG
+211 SYHIASAYSWLVG
-223 GNTHMQGWGNNGVVS
+223 GNTFAQNG
-238 LSGDVRHAND
+238 SGGGTVNLGSEKIKHSP
-248 YGPMPIAGA
+248 YGFLPTGGSF
-257 AGDSGSPMFIYDKT
+257 GDSGSPMFIYDAQKQ
-271 NNKWLLNGVL
+271 KWLINGVL
-281 QTGYPYSGRENG
+281 QTGNPYIGKSNG
-293 FQLIRKDWFYDDI
+293 FQLVRKDWFYDEI
-306 YRGDTHTVFF
+306 FAGDTHSVFY
-316 EPRSNGHFSFTSNNN
+316 EPHQNGKYFFNDNNN
-331 GTGTVTETNERV
+331 GAGKIDAKHKHY
-343 SNPRLKVQTVRLFD
+343 SLPYRLKTRTVQLFNV
-357 ESLNETDTEPV
+357 SLSETAREPV
-368 YAAGGVNQYRPRLN
+368 YHAAGGVNSYRPRLN
-382 NGENLSFID
+382 NGENISFID
-391 YGNGKLILSTNI
+391 KGKGELILTSNI
-403 NQGAGGLYFQGDFTV
+403 NQGAGGLYFEGNFTV

-457 TLHVQAKG
+457 TLLVQAKG
-465 KNQGSISV
+465 ENQGSVSV
-473 GDGKVILDQREDNQG
+473 GDGKVILDQQADDQG

-561 TGNESITQPSGKNI
+561 TGNKDITTTGNNNNLDSK
-575 NRLNYSKEIAYNG
+575 KEIAYNG
-588 WFGEKDSTKTNGR
+588 WFGEKDATKTNGR
-601 LNLNYQPA
+601 LNLNYQPE

-645 NHLGNG
+645 NHLGSG

-662 IVWDNDWINRTFKAE
+662 IVWDNDWIDRTFKAE

-712 PHHSHTI
+712 PHQSHTI

-726 GLTNCVEKT
+726 GLTSCTEKT
-735 ITDDKVIASLTN
+735 ITDDKVIASLSK
-747 TDISGNVSLADYAH
+747 TDIRGNVSLADHAH

-768 TLNGNLSANGD
+768 TLNGNLSAGGD
-779 TRYTVSHNATQN
+779 THYTVTRNATQN

-814 ASGNAS
+814 ASDNAS

-825 NAAQNGSLTLS
+825 NAVQNGSLTLS
-836 GNAKA
+836 DNAKA

-862 ESSRFTGQISGDK
+862 ENSRFTGKISGGK

-917 QTGSVSDTP
+917 QTGSAADAP

-970 YRSDKLKLAESS
+970 YRSGKLKLAESS

-1003 TVVEGKDNKPL
+1003 TVVEGKDNTPL

-1041 EFRLYNPVKEQ
+1041 EFRLHNPVKEQ
-1052 ELSDKLDQAGK
+1052 ELSDKLGKAGE
-1063 TEAALAEKQ
+1063 TEAALTAKQ

-1080 EEEEKVRLK
+1080 
-1089 KAVIPGAVPSESEL
+1089 
-1103 NRLNAELEEA
+1103 
-1113 KKQTAAAQ
+1113 
-1121 AAQAEKE
+1121 
-1128 AAWAQAKT
+1128 
-1136 AAAEAGR
+1136 
-1143 RAEEADAGYR
+1143 
-1153 RGNTLEGAENADAAN
+1153 
-1168 LALAKA
+1168 
-1174 QIAEQTAK
+1174 
-1182 IDWAEAKLM
+1182 
-1191 RLNRIRDEREK
+1191 
-1202 AVAAAG
+1202 
-1208 EAKALADKI
+1208 
-1217 AETAKEKQDLQ
+1217 
-1228 SMVLS
+1228 
-1233 LANVKEELVITEAEL
+1233 
-1248 QNAKAERAG
+1248 
-1257 LEAKRA
+1257 
-1263 LLERRQSDKVQ
+1263 
-1274 KEQEA
+1274 
-1279 QTALTAA
+1279 
-1286 RQSEAA
+1286 
-1292 REGAAEAKKQAEK
+1292 AEK
-1305 DNAQT
+1305 DNAQS
-1310 LDALNAA
+1310 LDALIAA
-1317 GRDAAEK
+1317 GRDATEK
-1324 AESVAELA
+1324 AESVAEPA

-1343 QAEEEKKRAQAD
+1343 QAEEEKKRVQAD

-1363 REAETRPVTAA
+1363 REAETRPATTAFPRA
-1374 FRRTRRDL
+1374 RRARRDL

-1475 HNRTENTFDDGIGNS
+1475 HNRTGNTFDDGIGNS

-1524 GIGGKIRRRVLHYG
+1524 GIRGKIRRRVLHYG

-1556 GATRYFVR
+1556 GATRYFVQ

-1593 PFKPAQHIS
+1593 SFKPAQHIS

-1661 QLEAQHSAGIKLGYR
+1661 QLEAQHSAGIKLGSR

>member
-1 MKITDKR
+1 MKTTDKR

-14 KTPKTGRIRFSPAYL
+14 KAPKTGRIRFSPAYL

-98 RNGVAALVGD
+98 RNGVAALAGD

-124 FGAEGGNP
+124 FGAEGSNP

-146 YKPDNSHP
+146 YKAGTNGHP
-154 YNGDYHMPRLHKF
+154 YGGDYHIPRLHKF
-167 VTDAEPVEMTGD
+167 VTDAEPVEMTSYMDGWKYAD
-179 MRGNTYSDKEKYP
+179 LNKYP
-192 ERVRIGSGHHYW
+192 DRVRIGAGRQYW
-204 RYDDDKH
+204 RSDEDEPNNRES
-211 GDLSYSGAWLIG
+211 SYHIASAYSWLVG
-223 GNTHMQGWGNNGVVS
+223 GNTFAQNG
-238 LSGDVRHAND
+238 SGGGTVNLGSEKIKHSP
-248 YGPMPIAGA
+248 YGFLPTGGSF
-257 AGDSGSPMFIYDKT
+257 GDSGSPMFIYDAQKQ
-271 NNKWLLNGVL
+271 KWLINGVL
-281 QTGYPYSGRENG
+281 QTGNPYIGKSNG
-293 FQLIRKDWFYDDI
+293 FQLVRKDWFYDEI
-306 YRGDTHTVFF
+306 FAGDTHSVFY
-316 EPRSNGHFSFTSNNN
+316 EPHQNGKYFFNDNNN
-331 GTGTVTETNERV
+331 GAGKIDAKHKHY
-343 SNPRLKVQTVRLFD
+343 SLPYRLKTRTVQLFNV
-357 ESLNETDTEPV
+357 SLSETAREPV
-368 YAAGGVNQYRPRLN
+368 YHAAGGVNSYRPRLN
-382 NGENLSFID
+382 NGENISFID
-391 YGNGKLILSTNI
+391 KGKGELILTSNI
-403 NQGAGGLYFQGDFTV
+403 NQGAGGLYFEGNFTV

-457 TLHVQAKG
+457 TLLVQAKG
-465 KNQGSISV
+465 ENQGSVSV
-473 GDGKVILDQREDNQG
+473 GDGKVILDQQADDQG

-561 TGNESITQPSGKNI
+561 TGNKDITTTGNNNNLDSK
-575 NRLNYSKEIAYNG
+575 KEIAYNG
-588 WFGEKDSTKTNGR
+588 WFGEKDATKTNGR
-601 LNLNYQPA
+601 LNLNYQPE

-645 NHLGNG
+645 NHLGSG

-662 IVWDNDWINRTFKAE
+662 IVWDNDWIDRTFKAE

-712 PHHSHTI
+712 PHQSHTI

-726 GLTNCVEKT
+726 GLTSCTEKT
-735 ITDDKVIASLTN
+735 ITDDKVIASLSK
-747 TDISGNVSLADYAH
+747 TDIRGNVSLADHAH

-768 TLNGNLSANGD
+768 TLNGNLSAGGD
-779 TRYTVSHNATQN
+779 THYTVTRNATQN

-814 ASGNAS
+814 ASDNAS

-825 NAAQNGSLTLS
+825 NAVQNGSLTLS
-836 GNAKA
+836 DNAKA

-862 ESSRFTGQISGDK
+862 ENSRFTGKISGGK

-917 QTGSVSDTP
+917 QTGSAADAP

-970 YRSDKLKLAESS
+970 YRSGKLKLAESS

-1003 TVVEGKDNKPL
+1003 TVVEGKDNTPL

-1041 EFRLYNPVKEQ
+1041 EFRLHNPVKEQ
-1052 ELSDKLDQAGK
+1052 ELSDKLGKAGE
-1063 TEAALAEKQ
+1063 TEAALTAKQ

-1080 EEEEKVRLK
+1080 
-1089 KAVIPGAVPSESEL
+1089 
-1103 NRLNAELEEA
+1103 
-1113 KKQTAAAQ
+1113 
-1121 AAQAEKE
+1121 
-1128 AAWAQAKT
+1128 
-1136 AAAEAGR
+1136 
-1143 RAEEADAGYR
+1143 
-1153 RGNTLEGAENADAAN
+1153 
-1168 LALAKA
+1168 
-1174 QIAEQTAK
+1174 
-1182 IDWAEAKLM
+1182 
-1191 RLNRIRDEREK
+1191 
-1202 AVAAAG
+1202 
-1208 EAKALADKI
+1208 
-1217 AETAKEKQDLQ
+1217 
-1228 SMVLS
+1228 
-1233 LANVKEELVITEAEL
+1233 
-1248 QNAKAERAG
+1248 
-1257 LEAKRA
+1257 
-1263 LLERRQSDKVQ
+1263 
-1274 KEQEA
+1274 
-1279 QTALTAA
+1279 
-1286 RQSEAA
+1286 
-1292 REGAAEAKKQAEK
+1292 AEK
-1305 DNAQT
+1305 DNAQS
-1310 LDALNAA
+1310 LDALIAA
-1317 GRDAAEK
+1317 GRDATEK
-1324 AESVAELA
+1324 AESVAEPA

-1343 QAEEEKKRAQAD
+1343 QAEEEKKRVQAD

-1363 REAETRPVTAA
+1363 REAETRPATTAFPRA
-1374 FRRTRRDL
+1374 RRARRDL

-1475 HNRTENTFDDGIGNS
+1475 HNRTGNTFDDGIGNS

-1524 GIGGKIRRRVLHYG
+1524 GIRGKIRRRVLHYG

-1556 GATRYFVR
+1556 GATRYFVQ

-1593 PFKPAQHIS
+1593 SFKPAQHIS

>member
-1 MKITDKR
+1 
-8 TTETHR
+8 
-14 KTPKTGRIRFSPAYL
+14 
-29 AICLSFGILPQA
+29 
-41 RAGHTYFGINYQY
+41 
-54 YRDFA
+54 
-59 ENKGKFAV
+59 
-67 GAKDIEVYN
+67 
-76 KKGELVGKSMTKAP
+76 MTKAP

-98 RNGVAALVGD
+98 RNGVAALAGD

-124 FGAEGGNP
+124 FGAEGSNP

-146 YKPDNSHP
+146 YKAGTNGHP
-154 YNGDYHMPRLHKF
+154 YGGDYHMPRLHKF
-167 VTDAEPVEMTGD
+167 VTDAEPVEMTSYMDGWKYAD
-179 MRGNTYSDKEKYP
+179 LNKYP
-192 ERVRIGSGHHYW
+192 DRVRIGAGRQYW
-204 RYDDDKH
+204 RSDEDEPNNRES
-211 GDLSYSGAWLIG
+211 SYHIASAYSWLVG
-223 GNTHMQGWGNNGVVS
+223 GNTFAQNG
-238 LSGDVRHAND
+238 SGGGTVNLGSEKIKHSP
-248 YGPMPIAGA
+248 YGFLPTGGSF
-257 AGDSGSPMFIYDKT
+257 GDSGSPMFIYDAQKQ
-271 NNKWLLNGVL
+271 KWLINGVL
-281 QTGYPYSGRENG
+281 QTGNPYIGKSNG
-293 FQLIRKDWFYDDI
+293 FQLVRKDWFYDEI
-306 YRGDTHTVFF
+306 FAGDTHSVFY
-316 EPRSNGHFSFTSNNN
+316 EPHQNGKYFFNDNNN
-331 GTGTVTETNERV
+331 GAGKIDAKHKHY
-343 SNPRLKVQTVRLFD
+343 SLPYRLKTRTVQLFNV
-357 ESLNETDTEPV
+357 SLSETAREPV
-368 YAAGGVNQYRPRLN
+368 YHAAGGVNSYRPRLN
-382 NGENLSFID
+382 NGENISFID
-391 YGNGKLILSTNI
+391 KGKGELILTSNI
-403 NQGAGGLYFQGDFTV
+403 NQGAGGLYFEGNFTV

-457 TLHVQAKG
+457 TLLVQAKG
-465 KNQGSISV
+465 ENQGSVSV
-473 GDGKVILDQREDNQG
+473 GDGKVILDQQADDQG

-561 TGNESITQPSGKNI
+561 TGNKDITTTGNNNNLDSK
-575 NRLNYSKEIAYNG
+575 KEIAYNG
-588 WFGEKDSTKTNGR
+588 WFGEKDATKTNGR
-601 LNLNYQPA
+601 LNLNYQPE

-645 NHLGNG
+645 NHLGSG

-662 IVWDNDWINRTFKAE
+662 IVWDNDWIDRTFKAE

-712 PHHSHTI
+712 PHQSHTI

-726 GLTNCVEKT
+726 GLTSCTEKT
-735 ITDDKVIASLTN
+735 ITDDKVIASLSK
-747 TDISGNVSLADYAH
+747 TDIRGNVSLADHAH

-768 TLNGNLSANGD
+768 TLNGNLSAGGD
-779 TRYTVSHNATQN
+779 THYTVTRNATQN

-814 ASGNAS
+814 ASDNAS

-825 NAAQNGSLTLS
+825 NAVQNGSLTLS
-836 GNAKA
+836 DNAKA

-862 ESSRFTGQISGDK
+862 ENSRFTGKISGGK

-917 QTGSVSDTP
+917 QTGSAADAP

-970 YRSDKLKLAESS
+970 YRSGKLKLAESS

-1003 TVVEGKDNKPL
+1003 TVVEGKDNTPL

-1041 EFRLYNPVKEQ
+1041 EFRLHNPVKEQ
-1052 ELSDKLDQAGK
+1052 ELSDKLGKAGE
-1063 TEAALAEKQ
+1063 TEAALTAKQ

-1080 EEEEKVRLK
+1080 
-1089 KAVIPGAVPSESEL
+1089 
-1103 NRLNAELEEA
+1103 
-1113 KKQTAAAQ
+1113 
-1121 AAQAEKE
+1121 
-1128 AAWAQAKT
+1128 
-1136 AAAEAGR
+1136 
-1143 RAEEADAGYR
+1143 
-1153 RGNTLEGAENADAAN
+1153 
-1168 LALAKA
+1168 
-1174 QIAEQTAK
+1174 
-1182 IDWAEAKLM
+1182 
-1191 RLNRIRDEREK
+1191 
-1202 AVAAAG
+1202 
-1208 EAKALADKI
+1208 
-1217 AETAKEKQDLQ
+1217 
-1228 SMVLS
+1228 
-1233 LANVKEELVITEAEL
+1233 
-1248 QNAKAERAG
+1248 
-1257 LEAKRA
+1257 
-1263 LLERRQSDKVQ
+1263 
-1274 KEQEA
+1274 
-1279 QTALTAA
+1279 
-1286 RQSEAA
+1286 
-1292 REGAAEAKKQAEK
+1292 AEK
-1305 DNAQT
+1305 DNAQS
-1310 LDALNAA
+1310 LDALIAA
-1317 GRDAAEK
+1317 GRDATEK
-1324 AESVAELA
+1324 AESVAEPA

-1343 QAEEEKKRAQAD
+1343 QAEEEKKRVQAD

-1363 REAETRPVTAA
+1363 REAETRPATTAFPRA
-1374 FRRTRRDL
+1374 RRARRDL

-1475 HNRTENTFDDGIGNS
+1475 HNRTGNTFDDGIGNS

-1524 GIGGKIRRRVLHYG
+1524 GIRGKIRRRVLHYG

-1556 GATRYFVR
+1556 GATRYFVQ

-1593 PFKPAQHIS
+1593 SFKPAQHIS

>member
-1 MKITDKR
+1 MKTTDKR

-14 KTPKTGRIRFSPAYL
+14 KAPKTGRIRFSPAYL

-98 RNGVAALVGD
+98 RNGVAALAGD

-124 FGAEGGNP
+124 FGAEGSNP

-146 YKPDNSHP
+146 YKAGTNGHP
-154 YNGDYHMPRLHKF
+154 YGGDYHMPRLHKF
-167 VTDAEPVEMTGD
+167 VTDAEPVEMTSYMDGWKYAD
-179 MRGNTYSDKEKYP
+179 LNKYP
-192 ERVRIGSGHHYW
+192 DRVRIGAGRQYW
-204 RYDDDKH
+204 RSDEDEPNNRES
-211 GDLSYSGAWLIG
+211 SYHIASAYSWLVG
-223 GNTHMQGWGNNGVVS
+223 GNTFAQNG
-238 LSGDVRHAND
+238 SGGGTVNLGSEKIKHSP
-248 YGPMPIAGA
+248 YGFLPTGGSF
-257 AGDSGSPMFIYDKT
+257 GDSGSPMFIYDAQKQ
-271 NNKWLLNGVL
+271 KWLINGVL
-281 QTGYPYSGRENG
+281 QTGNPYIGKSNG
-293 FQLIRKDWFYDDI
+293 FQLVRKDWFYDEI
-306 YRGDTHTVFF
+306 FAGDTHSVFY
-316 EPRSNGHFSFTSNNN
+316 EPHQNGKYFFNDNNN
-331 GTGTVTETNERV
+331 GAGKIDAKHKHY
-343 SNPRLKVQTVRLFD
+343 SLPYRLKTRTVQLFNV
-357 ESLNETDTEPV
+357 SLSETAREPV
-368 YAAGGVNQYRPRLN
+368 YHAAGGVNSYRPRLN
-382 NGENLSFID
+382 NGENISFID
-391 YGNGKLILSTNI
+391 KGKGELILTSNI
-403 NQGAGGLYFQGDFTV
+403 NQGAGGLYFEGNFTV

-457 TLHVQAKG
+457 TLLVQAKG
-465 KNQGSISV
+465 ENQGSVSV
-473 GDGKVILDQREDNQG
+473 GDGKVILDQQADDQG

-511 QFNPD
+511 QFNPY

-561 TGNESITQPSGKNI
+561 TGNKDITTTGNNNNLDSK
-575 NRLNYSKEIAYNG
+575 KEIAYNG
-588 WFGEKDSTKTNGR
+588 WFGEKDATKTNGR
-601 LNLNYQPA
+601 LNLNYQPE

-645 NHLGNG
+645 NHLGSG

-662 IVWDNDWINRTFKAE
+662 IVWDNDWIDRTFKAE

-712 PHHSHTI
+712 PHQSHTI

-726 GLTNCVEKT
+726 GLTSCTEKT
-735 ITDDKVIASLTN
+735 ITDDKVIASLSK
-747 TDISGNVSLADYAH
+747 TDIRGNVSLADHAH

-768 TLNGNLSANGD
+768 TLNGNLSAGGD
-779 TRYTVSHNATQN
+779 THYTVTRNATQN

-814 ASGNAS
+814 ASDNAS

-825 NAAQNGSLTLS
+825 NAVQNGSLTLS
-836 GNAKA
+836 DNAKA

-862 ESSRFTGQISGDK
+862 ENSRFTGKISGGK

-917 QTGSVSDTP
+917 QTGSAADAP

-970 YRSDKLKLAESS
+970 YRSGKLKLAESS

-1003 TVVEGKDNKPL
+1003 TVVEGKDNTPL

-1041 EFRLYNPVKEQ
+1041 EFRLHNPVKEQ
-1052 ELSDKLDQAGK
+1052 ELSDKLGKAGE
-1063 TEAALAEKQ
+1063 TEAALTAKQ

-1080 EEEEKVRLK
+1080 
-1089 KAVIPGAVPSESEL
+1089 
-1103 NRLNAELEEA
+1103 
-1113 KKQTAAAQ
+1113 
-1121 AAQAEKE
+1121 
-1128 AAWAQAKT
+1128 
-1136 AAAEAGR
+1136 
-1143 RAEEADAGYR
+1143 
-1153 RGNTLEGAENADAAN
+1153 
-1168 LALAKA
+1168 
-1174 QIAEQTAK
+1174 
-1182 IDWAEAKLM
+1182 
-1191 RLNRIRDEREK
+1191 
-1202 AVAAAG
+1202 
-1208 EAKALADKI
+1208 
-1217 AETAKEKQDLQ
+1217 
-1228 SMVLS
+1228 
-1233 LANVKEELVITEAEL
+1233 
-1248 QNAKAERAG
+1248 
-1257 LEAKRA
+1257 
-1263 LLERRQSDKVQ
+1263 
-1274 KEQEA
+1274 
-1279 QTALTAA
+1279 
-1286 RQSEAA
+1286 
-1292 REGAAEAKKQAEK
+1292 AEK
-1305 DNAQT
+1305 DNAQS
-1310 LDALNAA
+1310 LDALIAA
-1317 GRDAAEK
+1317 GRDATEK
-1324 AESVAELA
+1324 AESVAEPA

-1343 QAEEEKKRAQAD
+1343 QAEEEKKRVQAD

-1363 REAETRPVTAA
+1363 REAETRPATTAFPRA
-1374 FRRTRRDL
+1374 RRARRDL

-1475 HNRTENTFDDGIGNS
+1475 HNRTGNTFDDGIGNS

-1524 GIGGKIRRRVLHYG
+1524 GIRGKIRRRVLHYG

-1556 GATRYFVR
+1556 GATRYFVQ

-1593 PFKPAQHIS
+1593 SFKPAQHIS

>member
-1 MKITDKR
+1 MKTTDKR

-14 KTPKTGRIRFSPAYL
+14 KAPKTGRIRFSPAYL

-41 RAGHTYFGINYQY
+41 WAGHTYFGINYQY

-108 QYIVSVAHNG
+108 QYIVSVAHNV
-118 GYNNVD
+118 GYRDVD
-124 FGAEGGNP
+124 FGAEGRNP
-132 DQHRFSYQIVKRNN
+132 DQHRFSYKIAKRNN
-146 YKPDNSHP
+146 YKNDKTHP
-154 YNGDYHMPRLHKF
+154 YEKDYHNPRLHKF
-167 VTDAEPVEMTGD
+167 VTEAAPIDMTSD
-179 MRGNTYSDKEKYP
+179 MDGNKYTDRTKYP
-192 ERVRIGSGHHYW
+192 ERVRIGSGWQFWRNDQDKGDQIAGAYHY
-204 RYDDDKH
+204 
-211 GDLSYSGAWLIG
+211 LTA
-223 GNTHMQGWGNNGVVS
+223 GNTHNQGGAGGGWSS
-238 LSGDVRHAND
+238 LSGDVRQAGN
-248 YGPMPIAGA
+248 YGPIPIAGSS
-257 AGDSGSPMFIYDKT
+257 GDSGSPMFIYDAEKQ
-271 NNKWLLNGVL
+271 KWLINGVL
-281 QTGYPYSGRENG
+281 RTGNPWAGKENTFQLVRKSFFDEILEKDLRTSFYSPSGNGAYTITDKGDGNGIVKQQTGRPSEVRIG
-293 FQLIRKDWFYDDI
+293 LKDDKLPAEGKDDVYQYQGPNI
-306 YRGDTHTVFF
+306 Y
-316 EPRSNGHFSFTSNNN
+316 
-331 GTGTVTETNERV
+331 
-343 SNPRLKVQTVRLFD
+343 L
-357 ESLNETDTEPV
+357 
-368 YAAGGVNQYRPRLN
+368 PRLN
-382 NGENLSFID
+382 NGGNLYFGD
-391 YGNGKLILSTNI
+391 QKNGTVTLSTNI
-403 NQGAGGLYFQGDFTV
+403 NQGAGGLYFEGDFTV
-418 SPKNNETWQGAG
+418 SPENNETWQGAG
-430 VHISDGSTVTWK
+430 VHISEDSTVTWK

-465 KNQGSISV
+465 ENQGSISV
-473 GDGKVILDQREDNQG
+473 GDGKVILDQQADENN

-561 TGNESITQPSGKNI
+561 TGNKDIATTGNNNSLDSK
-575 NRLNYSKEIAYNG
+575 KEIAYNG
-588 WFGEKDSTKTNGR
+588 WFGEKDTTKTNGR
-601 LNLNYQPA
+601 LNLVYQPA
-609 EADRTLLLSGG
+609 AEDRTLLLSGG

-645 NHLGNG
+645 NHLNDH
-651 WSKMEGIPQGE
+651 WSQKEGIPRGE
-662 IVWDNDWINRTFKAE
+662 IVWDNDWIDRTFKAE
-677 NFHIQGGQAVVSR
+677 NFLIKGGQAVVSR

-712 PHHSHTI
+712 PHQSHTI

-735 ITDDKVIASLTN
+735 ITDEKVIASLTN
-747 TDISGNVSLADYAH
+747 TDISGNVSLANHAH

-791 GNLSLVGNAQATFNQ
+791 GDLSLVGNAQATFNQ

-825 NAAQNGSLTLS
+825 NAVQNGSLTLS

-862 ESSRFTGQISGDK
+862 ENSRLTGQISGGK

-926 RRRSRRSLLSVTP
+926 RRRSRRSRRSLLSVTP
-939 PTSAESRFN
+939 PTSVESRFN

-994 NEPVSLEQL
+994 NEPASLEQL

-1041 EFRLYNPVKEQ
+1041 EFRLHNPVKEQ
-1052 ELSDKLDQAGK
+1052 ELSDKLGK
-1063 TEAALAEKQ
+1063 
-1072 AQLAAKQQ
+1072 
-1080 EEEEKVRLK
+1080 
-1089 KAVIPGAVPSESEL
+1089 
-1103 NRLNAELEEA
+1103 
-1113 KKQTAAAQ
+1113 
-1121 AAQAEKE
+1121 
-1128 AAWAQAKT
+1128 
-1136 AAAEAGR
+1136 
-1143 RAEEADAGYR
+1143 
-1153 RGNTLEGAENADAAN
+1153 
-1168 LALAKA
+1168 
-1174 QIAEQTAK
+1174 
-1182 IDWAEAKLM
+1182 
-1191 RLNRIRDEREK
+1191 
-1202 AVAAAG
+1202 
-1208 EAKALADKI
+1208 
-1217 AETAKEKQDLQ
+1217 
-1228 SMVLS
+1228 
-1233 LANVKEELVITEAEL
+1233 
-1248 QNAKAERAG
+1248 
-1257 LEAKRA
+1257 
-1263 LLERRQSDKVQ
+1263 
-1274 KEQEA
+1274 
-1279 QTALTAA
+1279 
-1286 RQSEAA
+1286 
-1292 REGAAEAKKQAEK
+1292 AEAKKQAEK
-1305 DNAQT
+1305 DNAQS
-1310 LDALNAA
+1310 LDALIAA
-1317 GRDAAEK
+1317 GRDAVEK
-1324 AESVAELA
+1324 TESVAEPA
-1332 RQAGGENAGIM
+1332 RQTGGENVGIM
-1343 QAEEEKKRAQAD
+1343 QAEEEKKRVQAD

-1363 REAETRPVTAA
+1363 REAETRPATTAFPRA
-1374 FRRTRRDL
+1374 RRARRDL
-1382 PQPQPQPQR
+1382 PQPQPQPQPQR

-1496 AVFGQYGIGRFDI
+1496 AVFGQYGIDRFDI

-1551 IEPHI
+1551 IEPYI
-1556 GATRYFVR
+1556 GATRYFVQ

-1593 PFKPAQHIS
+1593 SFKPAQHIS

>member
-1 MKITDKR
+1 MKTTDKR

-14 KTPKTGRIRFSPAYL
+14 KAPKTGRIRFSPAYL

-98 RNGVAALVGD
+98 RNGVAALAGD

-124 FGAEGGNP
+124 FGAEGSNP

-146 YKPDNSHP
+146 YKAGTNGHP
-154 YNGDYHMPRLHKF
+154 YGGDYHMPRLHKF
-167 VTDAEPVEMTGD
+167 VTDAEPVEMTSYMDGWKYAD
-179 MRGNTYSDKEKYP
+179 LNKYP
-192 ERVRIGSGHHYW
+192 DRVRIGAGRQYW
-204 RYDDDKH
+204 RSDEDEPNNRES
-211 GDLSYSGAWLIG
+211 SYHIASAYSWLVG
-223 GNTHMQGWGNNGVVS
+223 GNTFAQNG
-238 LSGDVRHAND
+238 SGGGTVNLGSEKIKHSP
-248 YGPMPIAGA
+248 YGFLPTGGSF
-257 AGDSGSPMFIYDKT
+257 GDSGSPMFIYDAQKQ
-271 NNKWLLNGVL
+271 KWLINGVL
-281 QTGYPYSGRENG
+281 QTGNPYIGKSNG
-293 FQLIRKDWFYDDI
+293 FQLVRKDWFYDEI
-306 YRGDTHTVFF
+306 FAGDTHSVFY
-316 EPRSNGHFSFTSNNN
+316 EPHQNGKYFFNDNNN
-331 GTGTVTETNERV
+331 GAGKIGAKHKHY
-343 SNPRLKVQTVRLFD
+343 SLPYRLKTRTVQLFNV
-357 ESLNETDTEPV
+357 SLSETAREPV
-368 YAAGGVNQYRPRLN
+368 YHAAGGVNSYRPRLN
-382 NGENLSFID
+382 NGENISFID
-391 YGNGKLILSTNI
+391 KGKGELILTSNI
-403 NQGAGGLYFQGDFTV
+403 NQGAGGLYFEGNFTV

-457 TLHVQAKG
+457 TLLVQAKG
-465 KNQGSISV
+465 ENQGSVSV
-473 GDGKVILDQREDNQG
+473 GDGKVILDQQADDQG
-488 KKQAFSEI
+488 KKQAFNEI

-561 TGNESITQPSGKNI
+561 TGNKDITTTGNNNNLDSK
-575 NRLNYSKEIAYNG
+575 KEIAYNG
-588 WFGEKDSTKTNGR
+588 WFGEKDATKTNGR
-601 LNLNYQPA
+601 LNLNYQPE

-645 NHLGNG
+645 NHLGSG

-662 IVWDNDWINRTFKAE
+662 IVWDNDWIDRTFKAE

-712 PHHSHTI
+712 PHQSHTI

-726 GLTNCVEKT
+726 GLTSCTEKT
-735 ITDDKVIASLTN
+735 ITDDKVIASLSK
-747 TDISGNVSLADYAH
+747 TDIRGNVSLADHAH

-768 TLNGNLSANGD
+768 TLNGNLSAGGD
-779 TRYTVSHNATQN
+779 THYTVTRNATQN

-814 ASGNAS
+814 ASDNAS

-825 NAAQNGSLTLS
+825 NAVQNGSLTLS
-836 GNAKA
+836 DNAKA

-862 ESSRFTGQISGDK
+862 ENSRFTGKISGGK

-917 QTGSVSDTP
+917 QTGSAADAP

-970 YRSDKLKLAESS
+970 YRSGKLKLAESS

-1003 TVVEGKDNKPL
+1003 TVVEGKDNTPL

-1041 EFRLYNPVKEQ
+1041 EFRLHNPVKEQ
-1052 ELSDKLDQAGK
+1052 ELSDKLGKAGE
-1063 TEAALAEKQ
+1063 TEAALTAKQ

-1080 EEEEKVRLK
+1080 
-1089 KAVIPGAVPSESEL
+1089 
-1103 NRLNAELEEA
+1103 
-1113 KKQTAAAQ
+1113 
-1121 AAQAEKE
+1121 
-1128 AAWAQAKT
+1128 
-1136 AAAEAGR
+1136 
-1143 RAEEADAGYR
+1143 
-1153 RGNTLEGAENADAAN
+1153 
-1168 LALAKA
+1168 
-1174 QIAEQTAK
+1174 
-1182 IDWAEAKLM
+1182 
-1191 RLNRIRDEREK
+1191 
-1202 AVAAAG
+1202 
-1208 EAKALADKI
+1208 
-1217 AETAKEKQDLQ
+1217 
-1228 SMVLS
+1228 
-1233 LANVKEELVITEAEL
+1233 
-1248 QNAKAERAG
+1248 
-1257 LEAKRA
+1257 
-1263 LLERRQSDKVQ
+1263 
-1274 KEQEA
+1274 
-1279 QTALTAA
+1279 
-1286 RQSEAA
+1286 
-1292 REGAAEAKKQAEK
+1292 AEK
-1305 DNAQT
+1305 DNAQS
-1310 LDALNAA
+1310 LDALIAA
-1317 GRDAAEK
+1317 GRDATEK
-1324 AESVAELA
+1324 AESVAEPA

-1343 QAEEEKKRAQAD
+1343 QAEEEKKRVQAD

-1363 REAETRPVTAA
+1363 REAETRPATTAFPRA
-1374 FRRTRRDL
+1374 RRARRDL

-1475 HNRTENTFDDGIGNS
+1475 HNRTGNTFDDGIGNS

-1524 GIGGKIRRRVLHYG
+1524 GIRGKIRRRVLHYG

-1556 GATRYFVR
+1556 GATRYFVQ

-1593 PFKPAQHIS
+1593 SFKPAQHIS

>member
-1 MKITDKR
+1 MKTTDKR

-14 KTPKTGRIRFSPAYL
+14 KAPKTGRIRFSPAYL

-98 RNGVAALVGD
+98 RNGVAALAGD

-124 FGAEGGNP
+124 FGAEGSNP

-146 YKPDNSHP
+146 YKAGTNGHP
-154 YNGDYHMPRLHKF
+154 YGGDYHMPRLHKF
-167 VTDAEPVEMTGD
+167 VTDAEPVEMTSYMDGWKYAD
-179 MRGNTYSDKEKYP
+179 LNKYP
-192 ERVRIGSGHHYW
+192 DRVRIGAGRQYW
-204 RYDDDKH
+204 RSDEDEPNNRES
-211 GDLSYSGAWLIG
+211 SYHIASAYSWLVG
-223 GNTHMQGWGNNGVVS
+223 GNTFAQNG
-238 LSGDVRHAND
+238 SGGGTVNLGSEKIKHSP
-248 YGPMPIAGA
+248 YGFLPTGGSF
-257 AGDSGSPMFIYDKT
+257 GDSGSPMFIYDAQKQ
-271 NNKWLLNGVL
+271 KWLINGVL
-281 QTGYPYSGRENG
+281 QTGNPYIGKSNG
-293 FQLIRKDWFYDDI
+293 FQLVRKDWFYDEI
-306 YRGDTHTVFF
+306 FAGDTHSVFY
-316 EPRSNGHFSFTSNNN
+316 EPHQNGKYFFNDNNN
-331 GTGTVTETNERV
+331 GAGKIDAKHKHY
-343 SNPRLKVQTVRLFD
+343 SLPYRLKTRTVQLFNV
-357 ESLNETDTEPV
+357 SLSETAREPV
-368 YAAGGVNQYRPRLN
+368 YHAAGGVNSYRPRLN
-382 NGENLSFID
+382 NGENISFID
-391 YGNGKLILSTNI
+391 KGKGELILTSNI
-403 NQGAGGLYFQGDFTV
+403 NQGAGGLYFEGNFTV

-457 TLHVQAKG
+457 TLLVQAKG
-465 KNQGSISV
+465 ENQGSVSV
-473 GDGKVILDQREDNQG
+473 GDGKVILDQQADDQG

-561 TGNESITQPSGKNI
+561 TGNKDITTTGNNNNLDSK
-575 NRLNYSKEIAYNG
+575 KEIAYNG
-588 WFGEKDSTKTNGR
+588 WFGEKDATKTNGR
-601 LNLNYQPA
+601 LNLNYQPE

-645 NHLGNG
+645 NHLGSG

-662 IVWDNDWINRTFKAE
+662 IVWDNDWIDRTFKAE

-712 PHHSHTI
+712 PHQSHTI

-726 GLTNCVEKT
+726 GLTSCTEKT
-735 ITDDKVIASLTN
+735 ITDDKVIASLSK
-747 TDISGNVSLADYAH
+747 TDIRGNVSLADHAH

-768 TLNGNLSANGD
+768 TLNGNLSAGGD
-779 TRYTVSHNATQN
+779 THYTVTRNATQN

-814 ASGNAS
+814 ASDNAS

-825 NAAQNGSLTLS
+825 NAVQNGSLTLS
-836 GNAKA
+836 DNAKA

-862 ESSRFTGQISGDK
+862 ENSRFTGKISGGK

-917 QTGSVSDTP
+917 QTGSAADAP

-970 YRSDKLKLAESS
+970 YRSGKLKLAESS

-1003 TVVEGKDNKPL
+1003 TVVEGKDNTPL

-1041 EFRLYNPVKEQ
+1041 EFRLHNPVKEQ
-1052 ELSDKLDQAGK
+1052 ELSDKLGKAGE
-1063 TEAALAEKQ
+1063 TEAALTAKQ

-1080 EEEEKVRLK
+1080 
-1089 KAVIPGAVPSESEL
+1089 
-1103 NRLNAELEEA
+1103 
-1113 KKQTAAAQ
+1113 
-1121 AAQAEKE
+1121 
-1128 AAWAQAKT
+1128 
-1136 AAAEAGR
+1136 
-1143 RAEEADAGYR
+1143 
-1153 RGNTLEGAENADAAN
+1153 
-1168 LALAKA
+1168 
-1174 QIAEQTAK
+1174 
-1182 IDWAEAKLM
+1182 
-1191 RLNRIRDEREK
+1191 
-1202 AVAAAG
+1202 
-1208 EAKALADKI
+1208 
-1217 AETAKEKQDLQ
+1217 
-1228 SMVLS
+1228 
-1233 LANVKEELVITEAEL
+1233 
-1248 QNAKAERAG
+1248 
-1257 LEAKRA
+1257 
-1263 LLERRQSDKVQ
+1263 
-1274 KEQEA
+1274 
-1279 QTALTAA
+1279 
-1286 RQSEAA
+1286 
-1292 REGAAEAKKQAEK
+1292 AEK
-1305 DNAQT
+1305 DNAQS
-1310 LDALNAA
+1310 LDALIAA
-1317 GRDAAEK
+1317 GRDATEK
-1324 AESVAELA
+1324 AESVAEPA

-1343 QAEEEKKRAQAD
+1343 QAEEEKKRVQAD

-1363 REAETRPVTAA
+1363 REAETRPATTAFPRA
-1374 FRRTRRDL
+1374 RRARRDL

-1475 HNRTENTFDDGIGNS
+1475 HNRTGNTFDDGIGNS
-1490 ARLAHG
+1490 ARLAHD

-1524 GIGGKIRRRVLHYG
+1524 GIRGKIRRRVLHYG

-1556 GATRYFVR
+1556 GATRYFVQ

-1593 PFKPAQHIS
+1593 SFKPAQHIS

>member
-1 MKITDKR
+1 M
-8 TTETHR
+8 
-14 KTPKTGRIRFSPAYL
+14 
-29 AICLSFGILPQA
+29 
-41 RAGHTYFGINYQY
+41 YF
-54 YRDFA
+54 
-59 ENKGKFAV
+59 E
-67 GAKDIEVYN
+67 
-76 KKGELVGKSMTKAP
+76 
-90 MIDFSVVS
+90 
-98 RNGVAALVGD
+98 
-108 QYIVSVAHNG
+108 
-118 GYNNVD
+118 
-124 FGAEGGNP
+124 
-132 DQHRFSYQIVKRNN
+132 
-146 YKPDNSHP
+146 
-154 YNGDYHMPRLHKF
+154 
-167 VTDAEPVEMTGD
+167 
-179 MRGNTYSDKEKYP
+179 
-192 ERVRIGSGHHYW
+192 
-204 RYDDDKH
+204 
-211 GDLSYSGAWLIG
+211 
-223 GNTHMQGWGNNGVVS
+223 
-238 LSGDVRHAND
+238 
-248 YGPMPIAGA
+248 
-257 AGDSGSPMFIYDKT
+257 
-271 NNKWLLNGVL
+271 
-281 QTGYPYSGRENG
+281 
-293 FQLIRKDWFYDDI
+293 
-306 YRGDTHTVFF
+306 
-316 EPRSNGHFSFTSNNN
+316 
-331 GTGTVTETNERV
+331 
-343 SNPRLKVQTVRLFD
+343 
-357 ESLNETDTEPV
+357 
-368 YAAGGVNQYRPRLN
+368 
-382 NGENLSFID
+382 
-391 YGNGKLILSTNI
+391 
-403 NQGAGGLYFQGDFTV
+403 GDFTV
-418 SPKNNETWQGAG
+418 SSENNATWQGAG
-430 VHISDGSTVTWK
+430 VHISEDSTVTWK

-465 KNQGSISV
+465 ENQGSISV
-473 GDGKVILDQREDNQG
+473 GDGKVILDQQADENN

-561 TGNESITQPSGKNI
+561 TGNKDITTTGNNNSLDSK
-575 NRLNYSKEIAYNG
+575 KEIAYNG

-601 LNLNYQPA
+601 LNLVYQPA
-609 EADRTLLLSGG
+609 AEDRTLLLSGG

-645 NHLGNG
+645 NHLNDH
-651 WSKMEGIPQGE
+651 WSQKEGIPRGE
-662 IVWDNDWINRTFKAE
+662 IVWDNDWIDRTFKAE
-677 NFHIQGGQAVVSR
+677 NFLIKGGQAVVSR

-712 PHHSHTI
+712 PHQSHTI

-735 ITDDKVIASLTN
+735 ITDEKVIASLTN
-747 TDISGNVSLADYAH
+747 TDISGNVSLANHAH

-768 TLNGNLSANGD
+768 TLNGNLTAGGD
-779 TRYTVSHNATQN
+779 THYEVTHNATQN

-820 FNLSN
+820 FNLSDH
-825 NAAQNGSLTLS
+825 AAQNGDLTLS

-841 NVSHSAL
+841 NVSHSAF

-862 ESSRFTGQISGDK
+862 ENSRLTGQISGGK

-917 QTGSVSDTP
+917 QTGSATDAP

-994 NEPVSLEQL
+994 NEPVSLDQL

-1041 EFRLYNPVKEQ
+1041 EFRLHNPVKEQ
-1052 ELSDKLDQAGK
+1052 ELSDKLGK
-1063 TEAALAEKQ
+1063 
-1072 AQLAAKQQ
+1072 
-1080 EEEEKVRLK
+1080 
-1089 KAVIPGAVPSESEL
+1089 
-1103 NRLNAELEEA
+1103 
-1113 KKQTAAAQ
+1113 
-1121 AAQAEKE
+1121 
-1128 AAWAQAKT
+1128 
-1136 AAAEAGR
+1136 
-1143 RAEEADAGYR
+1143 
-1153 RGNTLEGAENADAAN
+1153 
-1168 LALAKA
+1168 
-1174 QIAEQTAK
+1174 
-1182 IDWAEAKLM
+1182 
-1191 RLNRIRDEREK
+1191 
-1202 AVAAAG
+1202 
-1208 EAKALADKI
+1208 
-1217 AETAKEKQDLQ
+1217 
-1228 SMVLS
+1228 
-1233 LANVKEELVITEAEL
+1233 
-1248 QNAKAERAG
+1248 
-1257 LEAKRA
+1257 
-1263 LLERRQSDKVQ
+1263 
-1274 KEQEA
+1274 
-1279 QTALTAA
+1279 
-1286 RQSEAA
+1286 
-1292 REGAAEAKKQAEK
+1292 AEAKKQAGK
-1305 DNAQT
+1305 DNAQS
-1310 LDALNAA
+1310 LDALIAA
-1317 GRDAAEK
+1317 GRDAVEK
-1324 AESVAELA
+1324 TESVAEPA
-1332 RQAGGENAGIM
+1332 RQGGGENVGIM
-1343 QAEEEKKRAQAD
+1343 QAEEEKKRVQAD
-1355 KDTALAKQ
+1355 KDSALAKQ
-1363 REAETRPVTAA
+1363 REAETRPATTAFPRA
-1374 FRRTRRDL
+1374 RRARRDL
-1382 PQPQPQPQR
+1382 PQPQPQPQPQR
-1391 DLISRYANSGLSEF
+1391 DLISRYTNSGLSEF

-1509 GISAGAGFSS
+1509 GISTGAGFSS

-1556 GATRYFVR
+1556 GATRYFVQ

-1593 PFKPAQHIS
+1593 SFKPAQHIS

>member
-1 MKITDKR
+1 MKTTDKR

-14 KTPKTGRIRFSPAYL
+14 KAPKTGRIRFSPAYL

-41 RAGHTYFGINYQY
+41 WAGHTYFGINYQY

-124 FGAEGGNP
+124 FGAEGRNP

-167 VTDAEPVEMTGD
+167 VTDAEPVEMTSD

-331 GTGTVTETNERV
+331 GTGTVTETNEKV
-343 SNPRLKVQTVRLFD
+343 SNPKLKVQTVRLFD
-357 ESLNETDTEPV
+357 ESLNETDKEPV

-391 YGNGKLILSTNI
+391 YGNGKLILSNNI
-403 NQGAGGLYFQGDFTV
+403 NQGAGGLYFEGDFTV
-418 SPKNNETWQGAG
+418 SPENNETWQGAG
-430 VHISDGSTVTWK
+430 VHISEDSTVTWK

-465 KNQGSISV
+465 ENQGSISV
-473 GDGKVILDQREDNQG
+473 GDGTVILDQQADDKG

-539 QNTDEGAMIVNHNQD
+539 QNTDEGAMIVNHNATTT
-554 KESTVTI
+554 STVTI

-588 WFGEKDSTKTNGR
+588 WFGEKDTTKTNGR
-601 LNLNYQPA
+601 LNLVYQPA
-609 EADRTLLLSGG
+609 AEDRTLLLSGG

-645 NHLGNG
+645 NHLGSG

-677 NFHIQGGQAVVSR
+677 NFHIQGGQAVISR

-712 PHHSHTI
+712 PHQSHTI

-735 ITDDKVIASLTN
+735 ITDDKVIASLTK
-747 TDISGNVSLADYAH
+747 TDISGNVSLADHAH

-836 GNAKA
+836 DNAKA

-862 ESSRFTGQISGDK
+862 ENSRFTGQLSGSK

-939 PTSAESRFN
+939 PTSVESRFN
-948 TLTVNGKLNGQGTF
+948 TLTVNGKLNGQGIF

-994 NEPVSLEQL
+994 NEPVSLDQL

-1041 EFRLYNPVKEQ
+1041 EFRLHNPVKEQ
-1052 ELSDKLDQAGK
+1052 ELSDKLGK
-1063 TEAALAEKQ
+1063 
-1072 AQLAAKQQ
+1072 
-1080 EEEEKVRLK
+1080 
-1089 KAVIPGAVPSESEL
+1089 
-1103 NRLNAELEEA
+1103 
-1113 KKQTAAAQ
+1113 
-1121 AAQAEKE
+1121 
-1128 AAWAQAKT
+1128 
-1136 AAAEAGR
+1136 
-1143 RAEEADAGYR
+1143 
-1153 RGNTLEGAENADAAN
+1153 
-1168 LALAKA
+1168 
-1174 QIAEQTAK
+1174 
-1182 IDWAEAKLM
+1182 
-1191 RLNRIRDEREK
+1191 
-1202 AVAAAG
+1202 
-1208 EAKALADKI
+1208 
-1217 AETAKEKQDLQ
+1217 
-1228 SMVLS
+1228 
-1233 LANVKEELVITEAEL
+1233 
-1248 QNAKAERAG
+1248 
-1257 LEAKRA
+1257 
-1263 LLERRQSDKVQ
+1263 
-1274 KEQEA
+1274 
-1279 QTALTAA
+1279 
-1286 RQSEAA
+1286 
-1292 REGAAEAKKQAEK
+1292 AEAKKQAEK
-1305 DNAQT
+1305 DNAQS
-1310 LDALNAA
+1310 LDALIAA
-1317 GRDAAEK
+1317 GRDAVEK
-1324 AESVAELA
+1324 TESVAEPA
-1332 RQAGGENAGIM
+1332 RQAGGENVGIM
-1343 QAEEEKKRAQAD
+1343 QAEEEKKRVQAD
-1355 KDTALAKQ
+1355 KDSALAKQ
-1363 REAETRPVTAA
+1363 REAETRPATTAFPRA
-1374 FRRTRRDL
+1374 RRARRDL

-1391 DLISRYANSGLSEF
+1391 DLISRYTNSGLSEF

-1496 AVFGQYGIGRFDI
+1496 AVFGQYGIDRFDI

-1524 GIGGKIRRRVLHYG
+1524 GIGSKIRRRVLHYG

-1556 GATRYFVR
+1556 GATRYFVQ

-1593 PFKPAQHIS
+1593 SFKPAQHIS

>member
-1 MKITDKR
+1 
-8 TTETHR
+8 
-14 KTPKTGRIRFSPAYL
+14 
-29 AICLSFGILPQA
+29 
-41 RAGHTYFGINYQY
+41 
-54 YRDFA
+54 
-59 ENKGKFAV
+59 
-67 GAKDIEVYN
+67 
-76 KKGELVGKSMTKAP
+76 
-90 MIDFSVVS
+90 
-98 RNGVAALVGD
+98 
-108 QYIVSVAHNG
+108 
-118 GYNNVD
+118 
-124 FGAEGGNP
+124 
-132 DQHRFSYQIVKRNN
+132 
-146 YKPDNSHP
+146 
-154 YNGDYHMPRLHKF
+154 
-167 VTDAEPVEMTGD
+167 
-179 MRGNTYSDKEKYP
+179 
-192 ERVRIGSGHHYW
+192 
-204 RYDDDKH
+204 
-211 GDLSYSGAWLIG
+211 
-223 GNTHMQGWGNNGVVS
+223 
-238 LSGDVRHAND
+238 
-248 YGPMPIAGA
+248 
-257 AGDSGSPMFIYDKT
+257 
-271 NNKWLLNGVL
+271 
-281 QTGYPYSGRENG
+281 
-293 FQLIRKDWFYDDI
+293 
-306 YRGDTHTVFF
+306 
-316 EPRSNGHFSFTSNNN
+316 
-331 GTGTVTETNERV
+331 
-343 SNPRLKVQTVRLFD
+343 
-357 ESLNETDTEPV
+357 
-368 YAAGGVNQYRPRLN
+368 
-382 NGENLSFID
+382 
-391 YGNGKLILSTNI
+391 
-403 NQGAGGLYFQGDFTV
+403 
-418 SPKNNETWQGAG
+418 
-430 VHISDGSTVTWK
+430 
-442 VNGVAND
+442 
-449 RLSKIGKG
+449 
-457 TLHVQAKG
+457 
-465 KNQGSISV
+465 
-473 GDGKVILDQREDNQG
+473 
-488 KKQAFSEI
+488 
-496 GLVSGRGTVQLNADN
+496 
-511 QFNPD
+511 
-516 KLYFGFRGGRLD
+516 
-528 LNGHSLSFHRI
+528 
-539 QNTDEGAMIVNHNQD
+539 MIVNHNQD

-561 TGNESITQPSGKNI
+561 TGNKDITTTGNNNNLDSK
-575 NRLNYSKEIAYNG
+575 KEIAYNG
-588 WFGEKDSTKTNGR
+588 WFGEKDATKTNGR
-601 LNLNYQPA
+601 LNLNYQPE

-645 NHLGNG
+645 NHLGSG

-662 IVWDNDWINRTFKAE
+662 IVWDNDWIDRTFKAE

-712 PHHSHTI
+712 PHQSHTI

-726 GLTNCVEKT
+726 GLTSCTEKT
-735 ITDDKVIASLTN
+735 ITDDKVIASLSK
-747 TDISGNVSLADYAH
+747 TDIRGNVSLADHAH

-768 TLNGNLSANGD
+768 TLNGNLSAGGD
-779 TRYTVSHNATQN
+779 THYTVTRNATQN

-814 ASGNAS
+814 ASDNAS

-825 NAAQNGSLTLS
+825 NAVQNGSLTLS
-836 GNAKA
+836 DNAKA

-862 ESSRFTGQISGDK
+862 ENSRFTGKISGGK

-917 QTGSVSDTP
+917 QTGSAADAP

-970 YRSDKLKLAESS
+970 YRSGKLKLAESS

-1003 TVVEGKDNKPL
+1003 TVVEGKDNTPL

-1041 EFRLYNPVKEQ
+1041 EFRLHNPVKEQ
-1052 ELSDKLDQAGK
+1052 ELSDKLGKAGE
-1063 TEAALAEKQ
+1063 TEAALTAKQ

-1080 EEEEKVRLK
+1080 
-1089 KAVIPGAVPSESEL
+1089 
-1103 NRLNAELEEA
+1103 
-1113 KKQTAAAQ
+1113 
-1121 AAQAEKE
+1121 
-1128 AAWAQAKT
+1128 
-1136 AAAEAGR
+1136 
-1143 RAEEADAGYR
+1143 
-1153 RGNTLEGAENADAAN
+1153 
-1168 LALAKA
+1168 
-1174 QIAEQTAK
+1174 
-1182 IDWAEAKLM
+1182 
-1191 RLNRIRDEREK
+1191 
-1202 AVAAAG
+1202 
-1208 EAKALADKI
+1208 
-1217 AETAKEKQDLQ
+1217 
-1228 SMVLS
+1228 
-1233 LANVKEELVITEAEL
+1233 
-1248 QNAKAERAG
+1248 
-1257 LEAKRA
+1257 
-1263 LLERRQSDKVQ
+1263 
-1274 KEQEA
+1274 
-1279 QTALTAA
+1279 
-1286 RQSEAA
+1286 
-1292 REGAAEAKKQAEK
+1292 AEK
-1305 DNAQT
+1305 DNAQS
-1310 LDALNAA
+1310 LDALIAA
-1317 GRDAAEK
+1317 GRDATEK
-1324 AESVAELA
+1324 AESVAEPA

-1343 QAEEEKKRAQAD
+1343 QAEEEKKRVQAD

-1363 REAETRPVTAA
+1363 REAETRPATTAFPRA
-1374 FRRTRRDL
+1374 RRARRDL

-1475 HNRTENTFDDGIGNS
+1475 HNRTGNTFDDGIGNS

-1524 GIGGKIRRRVLHYG
+1524 GIRGKIRRRVLHYG

-1556 GATRYFVR
+1556 GATRYFVQ

-1593 PFKPAQHIS
+1593 SFKPAQHIS

>member
-1 MKITDKR
+1 MKTTDKR

-14 KTPKTGRIRFSPAYL
+14 KAPKTGRIRFSPAYL

-41 RAGHTYFGINYQY
+41 WAGHTYFGINYQY

-124 FGAEGGNP
+124 FGAEGRNP

-146 YKPDNSHP
+146 YQKDTKH
-154 YNGDYHMPRLHKF
+154 YYHEDYHNPRLNKF
-167 VTDAEPVEMTGD
+167 VTDAAPVEMTIN
-179 MRGNTYSDKEKYP
+179 MNGNTYGNITDYP
-192 ERVRIGSGHHYW
+192 DRVRIGSGRQYW
-204 RYDDDKH
+204 HKKN
-211 GDLSYSGAWLIG
+211 GNPQQIFGSYSYRIA
-223 GNTHMQGWGNNGVVS
+223 GNTHNQVGGSDGHVS
-238 LSGDVRHAND
+238 LNGDVKKPNN
-248 YGPMPIAGA
+248 YGPLPTGVSF
-257 AGDSGSPMFIYDKT
+257 GDSGSPMFIYDAKKQ
-271 NNKWLLNGVL
+271 KWLINGVL
-281 QTGYPYSGRENG
+281 REGNPYQGTHNGYP
-293 FQLIRKDWFYDDI
+293 IVRKAYLTKIQD
-306 YRGDTHTVFF
+306 GDTGASIYDMVGGASYLWEAKELGKSTINRKHITFGEYV
-316 EPRSNGHFSFTSNNN
+316 E
-331 GTGTVTETNERV
+331 
-343 SNPRLKVQTVRLFD
+343 
-357 ESLNETDTEPV
+357 
-368 YAAGGVNQYRPRLN
+368 GGV
-382 NGENLSFID
+382 
-391 YGNGKLILSTNI
+391 GKLTLKSNI
-403 NQGAGGLYFQGDFTV
+403 DQGAGGLYFEGDFIV
-418 SPKNNETWQGAG
+418 SPTQNETWKGAG
-430 VHISDGSTVTWK
+430 ISISDESTIIWK

-465 KNQGSISV
+465 ENQGSISV
-473 GDGKVILDQREDNQG
+473 GDGKVILDQQADENN

-561 TGNESITQPSGKNI
+561 TGNKDITTTGNNNSLDSK
-575 NRLNYSKEIAYNG
+575 KEIAYNG

-601 LNLNYQPA
+601 LNLVYQPA
-609 EADRTLLLSGG
+609 AEDRTLLLSGG

-645 NHLGNG
+645 NHLNDH
-651 WSKMEGIPQGE
+651 WSQKEGIPRGE
-662 IVWDNDWINRTFKAE
+662 IVWDNDWIDRTFKAE
-677 NFHIQGGQAVVSR
+677 NFLIKVGQAVVSR

-712 PHHSHTI
+712 PHQSHTI

-735 ITDDKVIASLTN
+735 ITDEKVIASLTN
-747 TDISGNVSLADYAH
+747 TDISGNVSLANHAH

-768 TLNGNLSANGD
+768 TLNGNLTAGGD
-779 TRYTVSHNATQN
+779 THYEVTHNATQN

-820 FNLSN
+820 FNLSDH
-825 NAAQNGSLTLS
+825 AAQNGDLTLS

-841 NVSHSAL
+841 NVSHSAF

-862 ESSRFTGQISGDK
+862 ENSRLTGQISGGK

-917 QTGSVSDTP
+917 QTGSATDAP

-994 NEPVSLEQL
+994 NEPVSLDQL

-1041 EFRLYNPVKEQ
+1041 EFRLHNPVKEQ
-1052 ELSDKLDQAGK
+1052 ELSDKLGK
-1063 TEAALAEKQ
+1063 
-1072 AQLAAKQQ
+1072 
-1080 EEEEKVRLK
+1080 
-1089 KAVIPGAVPSESEL
+1089 
-1103 NRLNAELEEA
+1103 
-1113 KKQTAAAQ
+1113 
-1121 AAQAEKE
+1121 
-1128 AAWAQAKT
+1128 
-1136 AAAEAGR
+1136 
-1143 RAEEADAGYR
+1143 
-1153 RGNTLEGAENADAAN
+1153 
-1168 LALAKA
+1168 
-1174 QIAEQTAK
+1174 
-1182 IDWAEAKLM
+1182 
-1191 RLNRIRDEREK
+1191 
-1202 AVAAAG
+1202 
-1208 EAKALADKI
+1208 
-1217 AETAKEKQDLQ
+1217 
-1228 SMVLS
+1228 
-1233 LANVKEELVITEAEL
+1233 
-1248 QNAKAERAG
+1248 
-1257 LEAKRA
+1257 
-1263 LLERRQSDKVQ
+1263 
-1274 KEQEA
+1274 
-1279 QTALTAA
+1279 
-1286 RQSEAA
+1286 
-1292 REGAAEAKKQAEK
+1292 AEAKKQAGK
-1305 DNAQT
+1305 DNAQS
-1310 LDALNAA
+1310 LDALIAA
-1317 GRDAAEK
+1317 GRDAVEK
-1324 AESVAELA
+1324 TESVAEPA
-1332 RQAGGENAGIM
+1332 RQGGGENVGIM
-1343 QAEEEKKRAQAD
+1343 QAEEEKKRVQAD
-1355 KDTALAKQ
+1355 KDSALAKQ
-1363 REAETRPVTAA
+1363 REAETRPATTAFPRA
-1374 FRRTRRDL
+1374 RRARRDL
-1382 PQPQPQPQR
+1382 PQPQPQPQPQR
-1391 DLISRYANSGLSEF
+1391 DLISRYTNSGLSEF

-1496 AVFGQYGIGRFDI
+1496 AVFGQYGIDRFYI

-1556 GATRYFVR
+1556 GATRYFVQ

-1593 PFKPAQHIS
+1593 SFKPAQHIS

>member
-1 MKITDKR
+1 MKTTDKR

-14 KTPKTGRIRFSPAYL
+14 KAPKTGRIRFSPAYL

-41 RAGHTYFGINYQY
+41 WAGHTYFGINYQY

-124 FGAEGGNP
+124 FGAEGSNP

-146 YKPDNSHP
+146 YKAGTNGHP
-154 YNGDYHMPRLHKF
+154 YGGDYHMPRLHKF
-167 VTDAEPVEMTGD
+167 VTDAEPVEMTSD

-192 ERVRIGSGHHYW
+192 ERVRIGSGQQWQRTDEQQAKGDAYSSWLAGAYNW
-204 RYDDDKH
+204 RI
-211 GDLSYSGAWLIG
+211 A
-223 GNTHMQGWGNNGVVS
+223 GNTHSQSGAGNGTVN
-238 LSGDVRHAND
+238 LSGDITKSNN
-248 YGPMPIAGA
+248 YGPLPTAGSF
-257 AGDSGSPMFIYDKT
+257 GDSGSPMFIYDAIKQ
-271 NNKWLLNGVL
+271 KWLINGVL
-281 QTGYPYSGRENG
+281 QTGNPYLGAGNG
-293 FQLIRKDWFYDDI
+293 FQLIRKDWFY
-306 YRGDTHTVFF
+306 GNVFAEDLPITF
-316 EPRSNGHFSFTSNNN
+316 LEPRSNGHYSFSSNNN
-331 GTGTVTETNERV
+331 GTGTVTQTNEKV
-343 SNPRLKVQTVRLFD
+343 SMPRFKVRTVQLFNEALKAED
-357 ESLNETDTEPV
+357 KEPV
-368 YAAGGVNQYRPRLN
+368 YAAGGVNAYKPRLN
-382 NGENLSFID
+382 NGKNISFID
-391 YGNGKLILSTNI
+391 YAKGEVTFTNNI
-403 NQGAGGLYFQGDFTV
+403 NQGAGGLYFEGDFTV
-418 SPKNNETWQGAG
+418 SSENNATWQGAG
-430 VHISDGSTVTWK
+430 VHISEDSTVTWK

-465 KNQGSISV
+465 ENQGSISV
-473 GDGKVILDQREDNQG
+473 GDGKVILDQQADENN

-496 GLVSGRGTVQLNADN
+496 SLVSGRGTVQLNADN

-561 TGNESITQPSGKNI
+561 TGNKDITTTGNNNSLDSK
-575 NRLNYSKEIAYNG
+575 KEIAYNG

-601 LNLNYQPA
+601 LNLVYQPA
-609 EADRTLLLSGG
+609 AEDRTLLLSGG

-645 NHLGNG
+645 NHLNDH
-651 WSKMEGIPQGE
+651 WSQKEGIPRGE
-662 IVWDNDWINRTFKAE
+662 IVWDNDWIDRTFKAE
-677 NFHIQGGQAVVSR
+677 NFLIKGGQAVVSR

-712 PHHSHTI
+712 PHQSHTI

-735 ITDDKVIASLTN
+735 ITDEKVIASLTN
-747 TDISGNVSLADYAH
+747 TDISGNVSLANHAH

-768 TLNGNLSANGD
+768 TLNGNLTAGGD
-779 TRYTVSHNATQN
+779 THYEVTHNATQN

-820 FNLSN
+820 FNLSDH
-825 NAAQNGSLTLS
+825 AAQNGDLTLS

-841 NVSHSAL
+841 NVSHSAF

-862 ESSRFTGQISGDK
+862 ENSRLTGQISGGK

-917 QTGSVSDTP
+917 QTGSATDAP

-994 NEPVSLEQL
+994 NEPVSLDQL

-1041 EFRLYNPVKEQ
+1041 EFRLHNPVKEQ
-1052 ELSDKLDQAGK
+1052 ELSDKLGK
-1063 TEAALAEKQ
+1063 
-1072 AQLAAKQQ
+1072 
-1080 EEEEKVRLK
+1080 
-1089 KAVIPGAVPSESEL
+1089 
-1103 NRLNAELEEA
+1103 
-1113 KKQTAAAQ
+1113 
-1121 AAQAEKE
+1121 
-1128 AAWAQAKT
+1128 
-1136 AAAEAGR
+1136 
-1143 RAEEADAGYR
+1143 
-1153 RGNTLEGAENADAAN
+1153 
-1168 LALAKA
+1168 
-1174 QIAEQTAK
+1174 
-1182 IDWAEAKLM
+1182 
-1191 RLNRIRDEREK
+1191 
-1202 AVAAAG
+1202 
-1208 EAKALADKI
+1208 
-1217 AETAKEKQDLQ
+1217 
-1228 SMVLS
+1228 
-1233 LANVKEELVITEAEL
+1233 
-1248 QNAKAERAG
+1248 
-1257 LEAKRA
+1257 
-1263 LLERRQSDKVQ
+1263 
-1274 KEQEA
+1274 
-1279 QTALTAA
+1279 
-1286 RQSEAA
+1286 
-1292 REGAAEAKKQAEK
+1292 AEAKKQAGK
-1305 DNAQT
+1305 DNAQS
-1310 LDALNAA
+1310 LDALIAA
-1317 GRDAAEK
+1317 GRDAVEK
-1324 AESVAELA
+1324 TESVAEPA
-1332 RQAGGENAGIM
+1332 RQGGGENVGIM
-1343 QAEEEKKRAQAD
+1343 QAEEEKKRVQAD
-1355 KDTALAKQ
+1355 KDSALAKQ
-1363 REAETRPVTAA
+1363 REAETRPATTAFPRA
-1374 FRRTRRDL
+1374 RRARRDL
-1382 PQPQPQPQR
+1382 PQPQPQPQPQR
-1391 DLISRYANSGLSEF
+1391 DLISRYTNSGLSEF

-1509 GISAGAGFSS
+1509 GISTGAGFSS

-1524 GIGGKIRRRVLHYG
+1524 DIGSKIRRRVLHYG

-1556 GATRYFVR
+1556 GATRYFVQ

-1593 PFKPAQHIS
+1593 SFKPAQHIS

>member
-1 MKITDKR
+1 MKTTDKR

-14 KTPKTGRIRFSPAYL
+14 KAPKTGRIRFSPAYL

-98 RNGVAALVGD
+98 RNGVAALAGD

-124 FGAEGGNP
+124 FGAEGSNP

-146 YKPDNSHP
+146 YKAGTNGHP
-154 YNGDYHMPRLHKF
+154 YGGDYHMPRLHKF
-167 VTDAEPVEMTGD
+167 VTDAEPVEMTSYMDGWKYAD
-179 MRGNTYSDKEKYP
+179 LNKYP
-192 ERVRIGSGHHYW
+192 DRVRIGAGRQYW
-204 RYDDDKH
+204 RSDEDEPNNRES
-211 GDLSYSGAWLIG
+211 SYHIASAYSWLVG
-223 GNTHMQGWGNNGVVS
+223 GNTFAQNG
-238 LSGDVRHAND
+238 SGGGTVNLGSEKIKHSP
-248 YGPMPIAGA
+248 YGFLPTGGSF
-257 AGDSGSPMFIYDKT
+257 GDSGSPMFIYDAQKQ
-271 NNKWLLNGVL
+271 KWLINGVL
-281 QTGYPYSGRENG
+281 QTGNPYIGKSNG
-293 FQLIRKDWFYDDI
+293 FQLVRKDWFYDEI
-306 YRGDTHTVFF
+306 FAGDTHSVFY
-316 EPRSNGHFSFTSNNN
+316 EPHQNGKYFFNDNNN
-331 GTGTVTETNERV
+331 GAGKIDAKHKHY
-343 SNPRLKVQTVRLFD
+343 SLPYRLKTRTVQLFNV
-357 ESLNETDTEPV
+357 SLSETAREPV
-368 YAAGGVNQYRPRLN
+368 YHAAGGVNSYRPRLN
-382 NGENLSFID
+382 NGENISFID
-391 YGNGKLILSTNI
+391 KGKGELILTSNI
-403 NQGAGGLYFQGDFTV
+403 NQGAGGLYFEGNFTV

-457 TLHVQAKG
+457 TLLVQAKG
-465 KNQGSISV
+465 ENQGSVSV
-473 GDGKVILDQREDNQG
+473 GDGKVILDQQADDQG

-496 GLVSGRGTVQLNADN
+496 GLVSGRGTVQLNTDN

-561 TGNESITQPSGKNI
+561 TGNKDITTTGNNNNLDSK
-575 NRLNYSKEIAYNG
+575 KEIAYNG
-588 WFGEKDSTKTNGR
+588 WFGEKDATKTNGR
-601 LNLNYQPA
+601 LNLNYQPE

-645 NHLGNG
+645 NHLGSG

-662 IVWDNDWINRTFKAE
+662 IVWDNDWIDRTFKAE

-712 PHHSHTI
+712 PHQSHTI

-726 GLTNCVEKT
+726 GLTSCTEKT
-735 ITDDKVIASLTN
+735 ITDDKVIASLSK
-747 TDISGNVSLADYAH
+747 TDIRGNVSLADHAH

-768 TLNGNLSANGD
+768 TLNGNLSAGGD
-779 TRYTVSHNATQN
+779 THYTVTRNATQN

-814 ASGNAS
+814 ASDNAS

-825 NAAQNGSLTLS
+825 NAVQNGSLTLS
-836 GNAKA
+836 DNAKA

-862 ESSRFTGQISGDK
+862 ENSRFTGKISGGK

-917 QTGSVSDTP
+917 QTGSAADAP

-970 YRSDKLKLAESS
+970 YRSGKLKLAESS

-1003 TVVEGKDNKPL
+1003 TVVEGKDNTPL

-1041 EFRLYNPVKEQ
+1041 EFRLHNPVKEQ
-1052 ELSDKLDQAGK
+1052 ELSDKLGKAGE
-1063 TEAALAEKQ
+1063 TEAALTAKQ

-1080 EEEEKVRLK
+1080 
-1089 KAVIPGAVPSESEL
+1089 
-1103 NRLNAELEEA
+1103 
-1113 KKQTAAAQ
+1113 
-1121 AAQAEKE
+1121 
-1128 AAWAQAKT
+1128 
-1136 AAAEAGR
+1136 
-1143 RAEEADAGYR
+1143 
-1153 RGNTLEGAENADAAN
+1153 
-1168 LALAKA
+1168 
-1174 QIAEQTAK
+1174 
-1182 IDWAEAKLM
+1182 
-1191 RLNRIRDEREK
+1191 
-1202 AVAAAG
+1202 
-1208 EAKALADKI
+1208 
-1217 AETAKEKQDLQ
+1217 
-1228 SMVLS
+1228 
-1233 LANVKEELVITEAEL
+1233 
-1248 QNAKAERAG
+1248 
-1257 LEAKRA
+1257 
-1263 LLERRQSDKVQ
+1263 
-1274 KEQEA
+1274 
-1279 QTALTAA
+1279 
-1286 RQSEAA
+1286 
-1292 REGAAEAKKQAEK
+1292 AEK
-1305 DNAQT
+1305 DNAQS
-1310 LDALNAA
+1310 LDALIAA
-1317 GRDAAEK
+1317 GRDATEK
-1324 AESVAELA
+1324 AESVAEPA

-1343 QAEEEKKRAQAD
+1343 QAEEEKKRVQAD

-1363 REAETRPVTAA
+1363 REAETRPATTAFPRA
-1374 FRRTRRDL
+1374 RRARRDL

-1410 SVFAVQDE
+1410 SVFSVQDE

-1475 HNRTENTFDDGIGNS
+1475 HNRTGNTFDDGIGNS

-1524 GIGGKIRRRVLHYG
+1524 GIRGKIRRRVLHYG

-1556 GATRYFVR
+1556 GATRYFVQ

-1593 PFKPAQHIS
+1593 SFKPAQHIS

>member
-1 MKITDKR
+1 MKTTDKR

-14 KTPKTGRIRFSPAYL
+14 KAPKTGRIRFSPAYL

-98 RNGVAALVGD
+98 RNGVAALAGD

-124 FGAEGGNP
+124 FGAEGSNP

-146 YKPDNSHP
+146 YKAGTNGHP
-154 YNGDYHMPRLHKF
+154 YGGDYHMPRLHKF
-167 VTDAEPVEMTGD
+167 VTDAEPVEMTSYMDGWKYAD
-179 MRGNTYSDKEKYP
+179 LNKYP
-192 ERVRIGSGHHYW
+192 DRVRIGAGRQYW
-204 RYDDDKH
+204 RSDEDEPNNRES
-211 GDLSYSGAWLIG
+211 SYHIASAYSWLVG
-223 GNTHMQGWGNNGVVS
+223 GNTFAQNG
-238 LSGDVRHAND
+238 SGGGTVNLGSEKIKHSP
-248 YGPMPIAGA
+248 YGFLPTGGSF
-257 AGDSGSPMFIYDKT
+257 GDSGSPMFIYDAQKQ
-271 NNKWLLNGVL
+271 KWLINGVL
-281 QTGYPYSGRENG
+281 QTGNPYIGKSNG
-293 FQLIRKDWFYDDI
+293 FQLVRKDWFYDEI
-306 YRGDTHTVFF
+306 FAGDTHSVFY
-316 EPRSNGHFSFTSNNN
+316 EPHQNGKYFFNDNNN
-331 GTGTVTETNERV
+331 GAGKIDAKHKHY
-343 SNPRLKVQTVRLFD
+343 SLPYRLKTRTVQLFNV
-357 ESLNETDTEPV
+357 SLSETAREPV
-368 YAAGGVNQYRPRLN
+368 YHAAGGVNSYRPRLN
-382 NGENLSFID
+382 NGENISFID
-391 YGNGKLILSTNI
+391 KGKGELILTSNI
-403 NQGAGGLYFQGDFTV
+403 NQGAGGLYFEGNFTV

-457 TLHVQAKG
+457 TLLVQAKG
-465 KNQGSISV
+465 ENQGSVSV
-473 GDGKVILDQREDNQG
+473 GDGKVILDQQADDQG

-561 TGNESITQPSGKNI
+561 TGNKDITTTGNNNNLDSK
-575 NRLNYSKEIAYNG
+575 KEIAYNG
-588 WFGEKDSTKTNGR
+588 WFGEKDATKTNGR
-601 LNLNYQPA
+601 LNLNYQPE

-645 NHLGNG
+645 NHLGSG

-662 IVWDNDWINRTFKAE
+662 IVWDNDWIDRTFKAE

-712 PHHSHTI
+712 PHQSHTI

-726 GLTNCVEKT
+726 GLTSCTEKT
-735 ITDDKVIASLTN
+735 ITDDKVIASLSK
-747 TDISGNVSLADYAH
+747 TDIRGNVSLADHAH

-768 TLNGNLSANGD
+768 TLNGNLSAGGD
-779 TRYTVSHNATQN
+779 THYTVTRNATQN

-814 ASGNAS
+814 ASDNAS

-825 NAAQNGSLTLS
+825 NAVQNGSLTLS
-836 GNAKA
+836 DNAKA

-862 ESSRFTGQISGDK
+862 ENSRFTGKISGGK

-917 QTGSVSDTP
+917 QTGSAADAP

-970 YRSDKLKLAESS
+970 YRSGKLKLAESS

-1003 TVVEGKDNKPL
+1003 TVVEGKDNTPL

-1041 EFRLYNPVKEQ
+1041 EFRLHNPVKEQ
-1052 ELSDKLDQAGK
+1052 ELSDKLGKAGE
-1063 TEAALAEKQ
+1063 TEAALTAKQ

-1080 EEEEKVRLK
+1080 
-1089 KAVIPGAVPSESEL
+1089 
-1103 NRLNAELEEA
+1103 
-1113 KKQTAAAQ
+1113 
-1121 AAQAEKE
+1121 
-1128 AAWAQAKT
+1128 
-1136 AAAEAGR
+1136 
-1143 RAEEADAGYR
+1143 
-1153 RGNTLEGAENADAAN
+1153 
-1168 LALAKA
+1168 
-1174 QIAEQTAK
+1174 
-1182 IDWAEAKLM
+1182 
-1191 RLNRIRDEREK
+1191 
-1202 AVAAAG
+1202 
-1208 EAKALADKI
+1208 
-1217 AETAKEKQDLQ
+1217 
-1228 SMVLS
+1228 
-1233 LANVKEELVITEAEL
+1233 
-1248 QNAKAERAG
+1248 
-1257 LEAKRA
+1257 
-1263 LLERRQSDKVQ
+1263 
-1274 KEQEA
+1274 
-1279 QTALTAA
+1279 
-1286 RQSEAA
+1286 
-1292 REGAAEAKKQAEK
+1292 AEK
-1305 DNAQT
+1305 DNAQS
-1310 LDALNAA
+1310 LDALIAA
-1317 GRDAAEK
+1317 GRDATEK
-1324 AESVAELA
+1324 AESVAEPA

-1343 QAEEEKKRAQAD
+1343 QAEEEKKRVQAD

-1363 REAETRPVTAA
+1363 REAETRPATTAFPCA
-1374 FRRTRRDL
+1374 RRARRDL

-1410 SVFAVQDE
+1410 SVFSVQDE

-1475 HNRTENTFDDGIGNS
+1475 HNRTGNTFDDGIGNS

-1524 GIGGKIRRRVLHYG
+1524 GIRGKIRRRVLHYG

-1556 GATRYFVR
+1556 GATRYFVQ

-1593 PFKPAQHIS
+1593 SFKPAQHIS

>member
-1 MKITDKR
+1 MKTTDKR

-14 KTPKTGRIRFSPAYL
+14 KAPKTGRIRFSPAYL

-98 RNGVAALVGD
+98 RNGVAALAGD

-124 FGAEGGNP
+124 FGAEGSNP

-146 YKPDNSHP
+146 YKAGTNGHP
-154 YNGDYHMPRLHKF
+154 YGGDYHMPRLHKF
-167 VTDAEPVEMTGD
+167 VTDAEPVEMTSYMDGWKYAD
-179 MRGNTYSDKEKYP
+179 LNKYP
-192 ERVRIGSGHHYW
+192 DRVRIGAGRQYW
-204 RYDDDKH
+204 RSDEDEPNNRES
-211 GDLSYSGAWLIG
+211 SYHIASAYSWLVG
-223 GNTHMQGWGNNGVVS
+223 GNTFAQNG
-238 LSGDVRHAND
+238 SGGGTVNLGSEKIKHSP
-248 YGPMPIAGA
+248 YGFLPTGGSF
-257 AGDSGSPMFIYDKT
+257 GDSGSPMFIYDAQKQ
-271 NNKWLLNGVL
+271 KWLINGVL
-281 QTGYPYSGRENG
+281 QTGNPYIGKSNG
-293 FQLIRKDWFYDDI
+293 FQLVRKDWFYDEI
-306 YRGDTHTVFF
+306 FAGDTHSVFY
-316 EPRSNGHFSFTSNNN
+316 EPHQNGKYFFNDNNN
-331 GTGTVTETNERV
+331 GAGKIDAKHKHY
-343 SNPRLKVQTVRLFD
+343 SLPYRLKTRTVQLFNV
-357 ESLNETDTEPV
+357 SLSETAREPV
-368 YAAGGVNQYRPRLN
+368 YHAAGGVNSYRPRLN
-382 NGENLSFID
+382 NGENISFID
-391 YGNGKLILSTNI
+391 KGKGELILTSNI
-403 NQGAGGLYFQGDFTV
+403 NQGAGGLYFEGNFTV

-457 TLHVQAKG
+457 TLLVQAKG
-465 KNQGSISV
+465 ENQGSVSV
-473 GDGKVILDQREDNQG
+473 GDGKVILDQQADDQG

-561 TGNESITQPSGKNI
+561 TGNKDITTTGNNNNLDSK
-575 NRLNYSKEIAYNG
+575 KEIAYNG
-588 WFGEKDSTKTNGR
+588 WFGEKDATKTNGR
-601 LNLNYQPA
+601 LNLNYQPE

-645 NHLGNG
+645 NHLGSG

-662 IVWDNDWINRTFKAE
+662 IVWDNDWIDRTFKAE

-712 PHHSHTI
+712 PHQSHTI

-726 GLTNCVEKT
+726 GLTSCTEKT
-735 ITDDKVIASLTN
+735 ITDDKVIASLSK
-747 TDISGNVSLADYAH
+747 TDIRGNVSLADHAH

-768 TLNGNLSANGD
+768 TLNGNLSAGGD
-779 TRYTVSHNATQN
+779 THYTVTHNATQN

-814 ASGNAS
+814 ASDNAS

-825 NAAQNGSLTLS
+825 NAVQNGSLTLS
-836 GNAKA
+836 DNAKA

-862 ESSRFTGQISGDK
+862 ENSRFTGKISGGK

-917 QTGSVSDTP
+917 QTGSAADAP

-970 YRSDKLKLAESS
+970 YRSGKLKLAESS

-1003 TVVEGKDNKPL
+1003 TVVEGKDNTPL

-1041 EFRLYNPVKEQ
+1041 EFRLHNPVKEQ
-1052 ELSDKLDQAGK
+1052 ELSDKLGKAGE
-1063 TEAALAEKQ
+1063 TEAALTAKQ

-1080 EEEEKVRLK
+1080 
-1089 KAVIPGAVPSESEL
+1089 
-1103 NRLNAELEEA
+1103 
-1113 KKQTAAAQ
+1113 
-1121 AAQAEKE
+1121 
-1128 AAWAQAKT
+1128 
-1136 AAAEAGR
+1136 
-1143 RAEEADAGYR
+1143 
-1153 RGNTLEGAENADAAN
+1153 
-1168 LALAKA
+1168 
-1174 QIAEQTAK
+1174 
-1182 IDWAEAKLM
+1182 
-1191 RLNRIRDEREK
+1191 
-1202 AVAAAG
+1202 
-1208 EAKALADKI
+1208 
-1217 AETAKEKQDLQ
+1217 
-1228 SMVLS
+1228 
-1233 LANVKEELVITEAEL
+1233 
-1248 QNAKAERAG
+1248 
-1257 LEAKRA
+1257 
-1263 LLERRQSDKVQ
+1263 
-1274 KEQEA
+1274 
-1279 QTALTAA
+1279 
-1286 RQSEAA
+1286 
-1292 REGAAEAKKQAEK
+1292 AEK
-1305 DNAQT
+1305 DNAQS
-1310 LDALNAA
+1310 LDALIAA
-1317 GRDAAEK
+1317 GRDATEK
-1324 AESVAELA
+1324 AESVAEPA

-1343 QAEEEKKRAQAD
+1343 QAEEEKKRVQAD

-1363 REAETRPVTAA
+1363 REAETRPATTAFPRA
-1374 FRRTRRDL
+1374 RRARRDL

-1475 HNRTENTFDDGIGNS
+1475 HNRTGNTFDDGIGNS

-1524 GIGGKIRRRVLHYG
+1524 GIRGKIRRRVLHYG

-1556 GATRYFVR
+1556 GATRYFVQ

-1593 PFKPAQHIS
+1593 SFKPAQHIS

>member
-124 FGAEGGNP
+124 FGAEGSNP

-167 VTDAEPVEMTGD
+167 VTDAKPVEMTGD

-281 QTGYPYSGRENG
+281 QTGYPYSGRENS

-331 GTGTVTETNERV
+331 GTGTVTETNEKV
-343 SNPRLKVQTVRLFD
+343 SNPKLKVQTVRLFD
-357 ESLNETDTEPV
+357 ESLNETDKEPV

-391 YGNGKLILSTNI
+391 YGNGKLILSNNI
-403 NQGAGGLYFQGDFTV
+403 NQGAGGLYFEGNFTV
-418 SPKNNETWQGAG
+418 APESNQTWQGAG

-465 KNQGSISV
+465 ENQGSISV
-473 GDGKVILDQREDNQG
+473 GDGKVILDQQADENN

-561 TGNESITQPSGKNI
+561 TGNKDIATTGNNNSLDSK
-575 NRLNYSKEIAYNG
+575 KEIAYNG

-601 LNLNYQPA
+601 LNLNYQPT

-645 NHLGNG
+645 NHLGSG

-677 NFHIQGGQAVVSR
+677 NFLIKGGQAVVSR

-712 PHHSHTI
+712 PHQSHTI

-791 GNLSLVGNAQATFNQ
+791 GDLSLAGNAQATFNQ

-836 GNAKA
+836 DNAKA

-848 NGNVSLADKAVFHF
+848 NGNVSLADKAIFHF
-862 ESSRFTGQISGDK
+862 ENSRFTGQISGGK

-917 QTGSVSDTP
+917 QTGSATDAP

-939 PTSAESRFN
+939 PASVESRFN

-994 NEPVSLEQL
+994 NEPASLEQL

-1041 EFRLYNPVKEQ
+1041 EFRLHNPVKEQ
-1052 ELSDKLDQAGK
+1052 ELSDKLGK
-1063 TEAALAEKQ
+1063 
-1072 AQLAAKQQ
+1072 
-1080 EEEEKVRLK
+1080 
-1089 KAVIPGAVPSESEL
+1089 
-1103 NRLNAELEEA
+1103 
-1113 KKQTAAAQ
+1113 
-1121 AAQAEKE
+1121 
-1128 AAWAQAKT
+1128 
-1136 AAAEAGR
+1136 
-1143 RAEEADAGYR
+1143 
-1153 RGNTLEGAENADAAN
+1153 
-1168 LALAKA
+1168 
-1174 QIAEQTAK
+1174 
-1182 IDWAEAKLM
+1182 
-1191 RLNRIRDEREK
+1191 
-1202 AVAAAG
+1202 
-1208 EAKALADKI
+1208 
-1217 AETAKEKQDLQ
+1217 
-1228 SMVLS
+1228 
-1233 LANVKEELVITEAEL
+1233 
-1248 QNAKAERAG
+1248 
-1257 LEAKRA
+1257 
-1263 LLERRQSDKVQ
+1263 
-1274 KEQEA
+1274 
-1279 QTALTAA
+1279 
-1286 RQSEAA
+1286 
-1292 REGAAEAKKQAEK
+1292 AEAKKQAEK
-1305 DNAQT
+1305 DNAQS
-1310 LDALNAA
+1310 LDALIAA
-1317 GRDAAEK
+1317 GRDAVEK
-1324 AESVAELA
+1324 TESVAEPA
-1332 RQAGGENAGIM
+1332 RQAGGENVGIM
-1343 QAEEEKKRAQAD
+1343 QAEEEKKRVQAD

-1363 REAETRPVTAA
+1363 REAETRPATTAFPRA
-1374 FRRTRRDL
+1374 RRARRDL
-1382 PQPQPQPQR
+1382 PQLQPQPQPQPQR

-1496 AVFGQYGIGRFDI
+1496 AVFGQYGIDRFYI

-1524 GIGGKIRRRVLHYG
+1524 GIGSKIRRRVLHYG

-1556 GATRYFVR
+1556 GATRYFVQ

-1593 PFKPAQHIS
+1593 SFKPAQHIS

>member
-1 MKITDKR
+1 MKTTDKR

-14 KTPKTGRIRFSPAYL
+14 KAPKTGRIRFSPAYL

-41 RAGHTYFGINYQY
+41 WAGHTYFGINYQY

-124 FGAEGGNP
+124 FGAEGSNP

-146 YKPDNSHP
+146 YKAGTNGHP
-154 YNGDYHMPRLHKF
+154 YGGDYHMPRLHKF
-167 VTDAEPVEMTGD
+167 VTDAEPVEMTSD

-192 ERVRIGSGHHYW
+192 ERVRIGSGQQWQRTDEQQAKGDAYSSWLAGAYNW
-204 RYDDDKH
+204 RI
-211 GDLSYSGAWLIG
+211 A
-223 GNTHMQGWGNNGVVS
+223 GNTHSQSGAGNGTVN
-238 LSGDVRHAND
+238 LSGDITKSNN
-248 YGPMPIAGA
+248 YGPLPTAGSF
-257 AGDSGSPMFIYDKT
+257 GDSGSPMFIYDAIKQ
-271 NNKWLLNGVL
+271 KWLINGVL
-281 QTGYPYSGRENG
+281 QTGNPYLGAGNG
-293 FQLIRKDWFYDDI
+293 FQLIRKDWFY
-306 YRGDTHTVFF
+306 GNVFAEDLPITF
-316 EPRSNGHFSFTSNNN
+316 LEPRSNGHYSFSSNNN
-331 GTGTVTETNERV
+331 GTGTVTQTNEKV
-343 SNPRLKVQTVRLFD
+343 SMPRFKVRTVQLFNEALKAED
-357 ESLNETDTEPV
+357 KEPV
-368 YAAGGVNQYRPRLN
+368 YAAGGVNAYKPRLN
-382 NGENLSFID
+382 NGKNISFID
-391 YGNGKLILSTNI
+391 YAKGEVTFTNNI
-403 NQGAGGLYFQGDFTV
+403 NQGAGGLYFEGDFTV
-418 SPKNNETWQGAG
+418 SSENNATWQGAG
-430 VHISDGSTVTWK
+430 VHISEDSTVTWK

-465 KNQGSISV
+465 ENQGSISV
-473 GDGKVILDQREDNQG
+473 GDGKVILDQQADENN

-561 TGNESITQPSGKNI
+561 TGNKDITTTGNNNSLDSK
-575 NRLNYSKEIAYNG
+575 KEIAYNG

-601 LNLNYQPA
+601 LNLVYQPA
-609 EADRTLLLSGG
+609 AEDRTLLLSGG

-645 NHLGNG
+645 NHLNDH
-651 WSKMEGIPQGE
+651 WSQKEGIPRGE
-662 IVWDNDWINRTFKAE
+662 IVWDNDWIDRTFKAE
-677 NFHIQGGQAVVSR
+677 NFLIKGGQAVVSR

-712 PHHSHTI
+712 PHQSHTI

-735 ITDDKVIASLTN
+735 ITDEKVIASLTN
-747 TDISGNVSLADYAH
+747 TDISGNVSLANHAH

-768 TLNGNLSANGD
+768 TLNGNLTAGGD
-779 TRYTVSHNATQN
+779 THYEVTHNATQN

-820 FNLSN
+820 FNLSDH
-825 NAAQNGSLTLS
+825 AAQNGDLTLS

-841 NVSHSAL
+841 NVSYSAF

-862 ESSRFTGQISGDK
+862 ENSRLTGQISGGK

-917 QTGSVSDTP
+917 QTGSATDAP

-994 NEPVSLEQL
+994 NEPVSLDQL

-1041 EFRLYNPVKEQ
+1041 EFRLHNPVKEQ
-1052 ELSDKLDQAGK
+1052 ELSDKLGK
-1063 TEAALAEKQ
+1063 
-1072 AQLAAKQQ
+1072 
-1080 EEEEKVRLK
+1080 
-1089 KAVIPGAVPSESEL
+1089 
-1103 NRLNAELEEA
+1103 
-1113 KKQTAAAQ
+1113 
-1121 AAQAEKE
+1121 
-1128 AAWAQAKT
+1128 
-1136 AAAEAGR
+1136 
-1143 RAEEADAGYR
+1143 
-1153 RGNTLEGAENADAAN
+1153 
-1168 LALAKA
+1168 
-1174 QIAEQTAK
+1174 
-1182 IDWAEAKLM
+1182 
-1191 RLNRIRDEREK
+1191 
-1202 AVAAAG
+1202 
-1208 EAKALADKI
+1208 
-1217 AETAKEKQDLQ
+1217 
-1228 SMVLS
+1228 
-1233 LANVKEELVITEAEL
+1233 
-1248 QNAKAERAG
+1248 
-1257 LEAKRA
+1257 
-1263 LLERRQSDKVQ
+1263 
-1274 KEQEA
+1274 
-1279 QTALTAA
+1279 
-1286 RQSEAA
+1286 
-1292 REGAAEAKKQAEK
+1292 AEAKKQAGK
-1305 DNAQT
+1305 DNAQS
-1310 LDALNAA
+1310 LDALIAA
-1317 GRDAAEK
+1317 GRDAVEK
-1324 AESVAELA
+1324 TESVAEPA
-1332 RQAGGENAGIM
+1332 RQGGGENVGIM
-1343 QAEEEKKRAQAD
+1343 QAEEEKKRVQAD
-1355 KDTALAKQ
+1355 KDSALAKQ
-1363 REAETRPVTAA
+1363 REAETRPATTAFPRA
-1374 FRRTRRDL
+1374 RRARRDL
-1382 PQPQPQPQR
+1382 PQPQPQPQPQR
-1391 DLISRYANSGLSEF
+1391 DLISRYTNSGLSEF

-1509 GISAGAGFSS
+1509 GISTGAGFSS

-1524 GIGGKIRRRVLHYG
+1524 DIGSKIRRRVLHYG

-1556 GATRYFVR
+1556 GATRYFVQ

-1593 PFKPAQHIS
+1593 SFKPAQHIS

>member
-1 MKITDKR
+1 MKTTDKR

-14 KTPKTGRIRFSPAYL
+14 KAPKTGRIRFSPAYL

-98 RNGVAALVGD
+98 RNGVAALAGD

-124 FGAEGGNP
+124 FGAEGSNP

-146 YKPDNSHP
+146 YKAGTNGHP
-154 YNGDYHMPRLHKF
+154 YGGDYHMPRLHKF
-167 VTDAEPVEMTGD
+167 VTDAEPVEMTSYMDGWKYAD
-179 MRGNTYSDKEKYP
+179 LNKYP
-192 ERVRIGSGHHYW
+192 DRVRIGAGRQYW
-204 RYDDDKH
+204 RSDEDEPNNRES
-211 GDLSYSGAWLIG
+211 SYHIASAYSWLVG
-223 GNTHMQGWGNNGVVS
+223 GNTFAQNG
-238 LSGDVRHAND
+238 SGGGTVNLGSEKIKHSP
-248 YGPMPIAGA
+248 YGFLPTGGSF
-257 AGDSGSPMFIYDKT
+257 GDSGSPMFIYDAQKQ
-271 NNKWLLNGVL
+271 KWLINGVL
-281 QTGYPYSGRENG
+281 QTGNPYIGKSNG
-293 FQLIRKDWFYDDI
+293 FQLVRKDWFYDEI
-306 YRGDTHTVFF
+306 FAGDTHSVFY
-316 EPRSNGHFSFTSNNN
+316 EPHQNGKYFFNDNNN
-331 GTGTVTETNERV
+331 GAGKIDAKHKHY
-343 SNPRLKVQTVRLFD
+343 SLPYRLKTRTVQLFNV
-357 ESLNETDTEPV
+357 SLSETAREPV
-368 YAAGGVNQYRPRLN
+368 YHAAGGVNSYRPRLN
-382 NGENLSFID
+382 NGENISFID
-391 YGNGKLILSTNI
+391 KGKGELILTSNI
-403 NQGAGGLYFQGDFTV
+403 NQGAGGLYFEGNFTV

-457 TLHVQAKG
+457 TLLVQAKG
-465 KNQGSISV
+465 ENQGSVSV
-473 GDGKVILDQREDNQG
+473 GDGKVILDQQADDQG
-488 KKQAFSEI
+488 KKQAFNEI

-561 TGNESITQPSGKNI
+561 TGNKDITTTGNNNNLDSK
-575 NRLNYSKEIAYNG
+575 KEIAYNG
-588 WFGEKDSTKTNGR
+588 WFGEKDATKTNGR
-601 LNLNYQPA
+601 LNLNYQPE

-645 NHLGNG
+645 NHLGSG

-662 IVWDNDWINRTFKAE
+662 IVWDNDWIDRTFKAE

-712 PHHSHTI
+712 PHQSHTI

-726 GLTNCVEKT
+726 GLTSCTEKT
-735 ITDDKVIASLTN
+735 ITDDKVIASLSK
-747 TDISGNVSLADYAH
+747 TDIRGNVSLADHAH

-768 TLNGNLSANGD
+768 TLNGNLSAGGD
-779 TRYTVSHNATQN
+779 THYTVTRNATQN

-814 ASGNAS
+814 ASDNAS

-825 NAAQNGSLTLS
+825 NAVQNGSLTLS
-836 GNAKA
+836 DNAKA

-862 ESSRFTGQISGDK
+862 ENSRFTGKISGGK

-917 QTGSVSDTP
+917 QTGSAADAP

-970 YRSDKLKLAESS
+970 YRSGKLKLAESS

-1003 TVVEGKDNKPL
+1003 TVVEGKDNTPL

-1041 EFRLYNPVKEQ
+1041 EFRLHNPVKEQ
-1052 ELSDKLDQAGK
+1052 ELSDKLGKAGE
-1063 TEAALAEKQ
+1063 TEAALTAKQ

-1080 EEEEKVRLK
+1080 
-1089 KAVIPGAVPSESEL
+1089 
-1103 NRLNAELEEA
+1103 
-1113 KKQTAAAQ
+1113 
-1121 AAQAEKE
+1121 
-1128 AAWAQAKT
+1128 
-1136 AAAEAGR
+1136 
-1143 RAEEADAGYR
+1143 
-1153 RGNTLEGAENADAAN
+1153 
-1168 LALAKA
+1168 
-1174 QIAEQTAK
+1174 
-1182 IDWAEAKLM
+1182 
-1191 RLNRIRDEREK
+1191 
-1202 AVAAAG
+1202 
-1208 EAKALADKI
+1208 
-1217 AETAKEKQDLQ
+1217 
-1228 SMVLS
+1228 
-1233 LANVKEELVITEAEL
+1233 
-1248 QNAKAERAG
+1248 
-1257 LEAKRA
+1257 
-1263 LLERRQSDKVQ
+1263 
-1274 KEQEA
+1274 
-1279 QTALTAA
+1279 
-1286 RQSEAA
+1286 
-1292 REGAAEAKKQAEK
+1292 AEK
-1305 DNAQT
+1305 DNAQS
-1310 LDALNAA
+1310 LDALIAA
-1317 GRDAAEK
+1317 GRNATEK
-1324 AESVAELA
+1324 AESVAEPA

-1343 QAEEEKKRAQAD
+1343 QAEEEKKRVQAD

-1363 REAETRPVTAA
+1363 REAETRPATTAFPRA
-1374 FRRTRRDL
+1374 RRARRDL

-1524 GIGGKIRRRVLHYG
+1524 GIRGKIRRRVLHYG

-1556 GATRYFVR
+1556 GATRYFVQ

-1593 PFKPAQHIS
+1593 SFKPAQHIS

-1661 QLEAQHSAGIKLGYR
+1661 QLEAQHSAN
-1676 W
+1676 

>member
-1 MKITDKR
+1 MKTTDKR

-14 KTPKTGRIRFSPAYL
+14 KAPKTGRIRFSPAYL

-98 RNGVAALVGD
+98 RNGVAALAGD

-124 FGAEGGNP
+124 FGAEGSNP

-146 YKPDNSHP
+146 YKAGTNGHP
-154 YNGDYHMPRLHKF
+154 YGGDYHMPRLHKF
-167 VTDAEPVEMTGD
+167 VTDAEPVEMTSYMDGWKYAD
-179 MRGNTYSDKEKYP
+179 LNKYP
-192 ERVRIGSGHHYW
+192 DRVRIGAGRQYW
-204 RYDDDKH
+204 RSDEDEPNNRES
-211 GDLSYSGAWLIG
+211 SYHIASAYSWLVG
-223 GNTHMQGWGNNGVVS
+223 GNTFAQNG
-238 LSGDVRHAND
+238 SGGGTVNLGSEKIKHSP
-248 YGPMPIAGA
+248 YGFLPTGGSF
-257 AGDSGSPMFIYDKT
+257 GDSGSPMFIYDAQKQ
-271 NNKWLLNGVL
+271 KWLINGVL
-281 QTGYPYSGRENG
+281 QTGNPYIGKSNG
-293 FQLIRKDWFYDDI
+293 FQLVRKDWFYDEI
-306 YRGDTHTVFF
+306 FAGDTHSVFY
-316 EPRSNGHFSFTSNNN
+316 EPHQNGKYFFNDNNN
-331 GTGTVTETNERV
+331 GAGKIDAKHKHY
-343 SNPRLKVQTVRLFD
+343 SLPYRLKTRTVQLFNV
-357 ESLNETDTEPV
+357 SLSETAREPV
-368 YAAGGVNQYRPRLN
+368 YHAAGGVNSYRPRLN
-382 NGENLSFID
+382 NGENISFID
-391 YGNGKLILSTNI
+391 KGKGELILTSNI
-403 NQGAGGLYFQGDFTV
+403 NQGAGGLYFEGNFTV

-457 TLHVQAKG
+457 TLLVQAKG
-465 KNQGSISV
+465 ENQGSVSV
-473 GDGKVILDQREDNQG
+473 GDGKVILDQQADDQG

-561 TGNESITQPSGKNI
+561 TGNKDITTTGNNNNLDSK
-575 NRLNYSKEIAYNG
+575 KEIAYNG
-588 WFGEKDSTKTNGR
+588 WFGEKDATKTNGR
-601 LNLNYQPA
+601 LNLNYQPE

-645 NHLGNG
+645 NHLGSG

-662 IVWDNDWINRTFKAE
+662 IVWDNDWIDRTFKAE

-712 PHHSHTI
+712 PHQSHTI

-726 GLTNCVEKT
+726 GLTSCTEKT
-735 ITDDKVIASLTN
+735 ITDDKVIASLSK
-747 TDISGNVSLADYAH
+747 TDIRGNVSLADHAH

-768 TLNGNLSANGD
+768 TLNGNLSAGGD
-779 TRYTVSHNATQN
+779 THYTVTRNATQN
-791 GNLSLVGNAQATFNQ
+791 GNLNLVGNAQATFNQ

-814 ASGNAS
+814 ASDNAS

-825 NAAQNGSLTLS
+825 NAVQNGSLTLS
-836 GNAKA
+836 DNAKA

-862 ESSRFTGQISGDK
+862 ENSRFTGKISGGK

-917 QTGSVSDTP
+917 QTGSAADAP

-970 YRSDKLKLAESS
+970 YRSGKLKLAESS

-1003 TVVEGKDNKPL
+1003 TVVEGKDNTPL

-1041 EFRLYNPVKEQ
+1041 EFRLHNPVKEQ
-1052 ELSDKLDQAGK
+1052 ELSDKLGKAGE
-1063 TEAALAEKQ
+1063 TEAALTAKQ

-1080 EEEEKVRLK
+1080 
-1089 KAVIPGAVPSESEL
+1089 
-1103 NRLNAELEEA
+1103 
-1113 KKQTAAAQ
+1113 
-1121 AAQAEKE
+1121 
-1128 AAWAQAKT
+1128 
-1136 AAAEAGR
+1136 
-1143 RAEEADAGYR
+1143 
-1153 RGNTLEGAENADAAN
+1153 
-1168 LALAKA
+1168 
-1174 QIAEQTAK
+1174 
-1182 IDWAEAKLM
+1182 
-1191 RLNRIRDEREK
+1191 
-1202 AVAAAG
+1202 
-1208 EAKALADKI
+1208 
-1217 AETAKEKQDLQ
+1217 
-1228 SMVLS
+1228 
-1233 LANVKEELVITEAEL
+1233 
-1248 QNAKAERAG
+1248 
-1257 LEAKRA
+1257 
-1263 LLERRQSDKVQ
+1263 
-1274 KEQEA
+1274 
-1279 QTALTAA
+1279 
-1286 RQSEAA
+1286 
-1292 REGAAEAKKQAEK
+1292 AEK
-1305 DNAQT
+1305 DNAQS
-1310 LDALNAA
+1310 LDALIAA
-1317 GRDAAEK
+1317 GRDATEK
-1324 AESVAELA
+1324 AESVAEPA

-1343 QAEEEKKRAQAD
+1343 QAEEEKKRVQAD

-1363 REAETRPVTAA
+1363 REAETRPATTAFPRA
-1374 FRRTRRDL
+1374 RRARRDL

-1475 HNRTENTFDDGIGNS
+1475 HNRTGNTFDDGIGNS

-1524 GIGGKIRRRVLHYG
+1524 GIRGKIRRRVLHYG

-1556 GATRYFVR
+1556 GATRYFVQ

-1593 PFKPAQHIS
+1593 SFKPAQHIS

>member
-1 MKITDKR
+1 M
-8 TTETHR
+8 
-14 KTPKTGRIRFSPAYL
+14 
-29 AICLSFGILPQA
+29 
-41 RAGHTYFGINYQY
+41 
-54 YRDFA
+54 
-59 ENKGKFAV
+59 
-67 GAKDIEVYN
+67 
-76 KKGELVGKSMTKAP
+76 
-90 MIDFSVVS
+90 
-98 RNGVAALVGD
+98 
-108 QYIVSVAHNG
+108 
-118 GYNNVD
+118 
-124 FGAEGGNP
+124 
-132 DQHRFSYQIVKRNN
+132 
-146 YKPDNSHP
+146 
-154 YNGDYHMPRLHKF
+154 
-167 VTDAEPVEMTGD
+167 
-179 MRGNTYSDKEKYP
+179 
-192 ERVRIGSGHHYW
+192 
-204 RYDDDKH
+204 
-211 GDLSYSGAWLIG
+211 
-223 GNTHMQGWGNNGVVS
+223 
-238 LSGDVRHAND
+238 
-248 YGPMPIAGA
+248 
-257 AGDSGSPMFIYDKT
+257 
-271 NNKWLLNGVL
+271 
-281 QTGYPYSGRENG
+281 
-293 FQLIRKDWFYDDI
+293 
-306 YRGDTHTVFF
+306 
-316 EPRSNGHFSFTSNNN
+316 
-331 GTGTVTETNERV
+331 
-343 SNPRLKVQTVRLFD
+343 
-357 ESLNETDTEPV
+357 
-368 YAAGGVNQYRPRLN
+368 
-382 NGENLSFID
+382 
-391 YGNGKLILSTNI
+391 
-403 NQGAGGLYFQGDFTV
+403 
-418 SPKNNETWQGAG
+418 
-430 VHISDGSTVTWK
+430 
-442 VNGVAND
+442 AND

-457 TLHVQAKG
+457 TLLVQAKG
-465 KNQGSISV
+465 ENQGSVSV
-473 GDGKVILDQREDNQG
+473 GDGKVILDQQADDQG

-561 TGNESITQPSGKNI
+561 TGNKDITTTGNNNNLDSK
-575 NRLNYSKEIAYNG
+575 KEIAYNG
-588 WFGEKDSTKTNGR
+588 WFGEKDATKTNGR
-601 LNLNYQPA
+601 LNLNYQPE

-645 NHLGNG
+645 NHLGSG

-662 IVWDNDWINRTFKAE
+662 IVWDNDWIDRTFKAE

-712 PHHSHTI
+712 PHQSHTI

-726 GLTNCVEKT
+726 GLTSCTEKT
-735 ITDDKVIASLTN
+735 ITDDKVIASLSK
-747 TDISGNVSLADYAH
+747 TDIRGNVSLADHAH

-768 TLNGNLSANGD
+768 TLNGNLSAGGD
-779 TRYTVSHNATQN
+779 THYTVTRNATQN

-814 ASGNAS
+814 ASDNAS

-825 NAAQNGSLTLS
+825 NAVQNGSLTLS
-836 GNAKA
+836 DNAKA

-862 ESSRFTGQISGDK
+862 ENSRFTGKISGGK

-917 QTGSVSDTP
+917 QTGSAADAP

-970 YRSDKLKLAESS
+970 YRSGKLKLAESS

-1003 TVVEGKDNKPL
+1003 TVVEGKDNTPL

-1041 EFRLYNPVKEQ
+1041 EFRLHNPVKEQ
-1052 ELSDKLDQAGK
+1052 ELSDKLGKAGE
-1063 TEAALAEKQ
+1063 TEAALTAKQ

-1080 EEEEKVRLK
+1080 
-1089 KAVIPGAVPSESEL
+1089 
-1103 NRLNAELEEA
+1103 
-1113 KKQTAAAQ
+1113 
-1121 AAQAEKE
+1121 
-1128 AAWAQAKT
+1128 
-1136 AAAEAGR
+1136 
-1143 RAEEADAGYR
+1143 
-1153 RGNTLEGAENADAAN
+1153 
-1168 LALAKA
+1168 
-1174 QIAEQTAK
+1174 
-1182 IDWAEAKLM
+1182 
-1191 RLNRIRDEREK
+1191 
-1202 AVAAAG
+1202 
-1208 EAKALADKI
+1208 
-1217 AETAKEKQDLQ
+1217 
-1228 SMVLS
+1228 
-1233 LANVKEELVITEAEL
+1233 
-1248 QNAKAERAG
+1248 
-1257 LEAKRA
+1257 
-1263 LLERRQSDKVQ
+1263 
-1274 KEQEA
+1274 
-1279 QTALTAA
+1279 
-1286 RQSEAA
+1286 
-1292 REGAAEAKKQAEK
+1292 AEK
-1305 DNAQT
+1305 DNAQS
-1310 LDALNAA
+1310 LDALIAA
-1317 GRDAAEK
+1317 GRDATEK
-1324 AESVAELA
+1324 AESVAEPA

-1343 QAEEEKKRAQAD
+1343 QAEEEKKRVQAD

-1363 REAETRPVTAA
+1363 REAETRPATTAFPRA
-1374 FRRTRRDL
+1374 RRDL

-1475 HNRTENTFDDGIGNS
+1475 HNRTGNTFDDGIGNS

-1524 GIGGKIRRRVLHYG
+1524 GIRGKIRRRVLHYG

-1556 GATRYFVR
+1556 GATRYFVQ

-1593 PFKPAQHIS
+1593 SFKPAQHIS

>member
-1 MKITDKR
+1 
-8 TTETHR
+8 
-14 KTPKTGRIRFSPAYL
+14 
-29 AICLSFGILPQA
+29 
-41 RAGHTYFGINYQY
+41 
-54 YRDFA
+54 
-59 ENKGKFAV
+59 
-67 GAKDIEVYN
+67 
-76 KKGELVGKSMTKAP
+76 
-90 MIDFSVVS
+90 
-98 RNGVAALVGD
+98 
-108 QYIVSVAHNG
+108 
-118 GYNNVD
+118 
-124 FGAEGGNP
+124 
-132 DQHRFSYQIVKRNN
+132 
-146 YKPDNSHP
+146 
-154 YNGDYHMPRLHKF
+154 
-167 VTDAEPVEMTGD
+167 
-179 MRGNTYSDKEKYP
+179 
-192 ERVRIGSGHHYW
+192 
-204 RYDDDKH
+204 
-211 GDLSYSGAWLIG
+211 
-223 GNTHMQGWGNNGVVS
+223 
-238 LSGDVRHAND
+238 
-248 YGPMPIAGA
+248 
-257 AGDSGSPMFIYDKT
+257 MFIYDAQKQ
-271 NNKWLLNGVL
+271 KWLINGVL
-281 QTGYPYSGRENG
+281 QTGNPYIGKSNG
-293 FQLIRKDWFYDDI
+293 FQLVRKDWFYDEI
-306 YRGDTHTVFF
+306 FAGDTHSVFY
-316 EPRSNGHFSFTSNNN
+316 EPHQNGKYFFNDNNN
-331 GTGTVTETNERV
+331 GAGKIDAKHKHY
-343 SNPRLKVQTVRLFD
+343 SLPYRLKTRTVQLFNV
-357 ESLNETDTEPV
+357 SLSETAREPV
-368 YAAGGVNQYRPRLN
+368 YHAAGGVNSYRPRLN
-382 NGENLSFID
+382 NGENISFID
-391 YGNGKLILSTNI
+391 KGKGELILTSNI
-403 NQGAGGLYFQGDFTV
+403 NQGAGGLYFEGNFTV

-457 TLHVQAKG
+457 TLLVQAKG
-465 KNQGSISV
+465 ENQGSVSV
-473 GDGKVILDQREDNQG
+473 GDGKVILDQQADDQG

-561 TGNESITQPSGKNI
+561 TGNKDITTTGNNNNLDSK
-575 NRLNYSKEIAYNG
+575 KEIAYNG
-588 WFGEKDSTKTNGR
+588 WFGEKDATKTNGR
-601 LNLNYQPA
+601 LNLNYQPE

-645 NHLGNG
+645 NHLGSG

-662 IVWDNDWINRTFKAE
+662 IVWDNDWIDRTFKAE

-712 PHHSHTI
+712 PHQSHTI

-726 GLTNCVEKT
+726 GLTSCTEKT
-735 ITDDKVIASLTN
+735 ITDDKVIASLSK
-747 TDISGNVSLADYAH
+747 TDIRGNVSLADHAH

-768 TLNGNLSANGD
+768 TLNGNLSAGGD
-779 TRYTVSHNATQN
+779 THYTVTRNATQN

-814 ASGNAS
+814 ASDNAS

-825 NAAQNGSLTLS
+825 NAVQNGSLTLS
-836 GNAKA
+836 DNAKA

-862 ESSRFTGQISGDK
+862 ENSRFTGKISGGK

-917 QTGSVSDTP
+917 QTGSAADAP

-970 YRSDKLKLAESS
+970 YRSGKLKLAESS

-1003 TVVEGKDNKPL
+1003 TVVEGKDNTPL

-1041 EFRLYNPVKEQ
+1041 EFRLHNPVKEQ
-1052 ELSDKLDQAGK
+1052 ELSDKLGKAGE
-1063 TEAALAEKQ
+1063 TEAALTAKQ

-1080 EEEEKVRLK
+1080 
-1089 KAVIPGAVPSESEL
+1089 
-1103 NRLNAELEEA
+1103 
-1113 KKQTAAAQ
+1113 
-1121 AAQAEKE
+1121 
-1128 AAWAQAKT
+1128 
-1136 AAAEAGR
+1136 
-1143 RAEEADAGYR
+1143 
-1153 RGNTLEGAENADAAN
+1153 
-1168 LALAKA
+1168 
-1174 QIAEQTAK
+1174 
-1182 IDWAEAKLM
+1182 
-1191 RLNRIRDEREK
+1191 
-1202 AVAAAG
+1202 
-1208 EAKALADKI
+1208 
-1217 AETAKEKQDLQ
+1217 
-1228 SMVLS
+1228 
-1233 LANVKEELVITEAEL
+1233 
-1248 QNAKAERAG
+1248 
-1257 LEAKRA
+1257 
-1263 LLERRQSDKVQ
+1263 
-1274 KEQEA
+1274 
-1279 QTALTAA
+1279 
-1286 RQSEAA
+1286 
-1292 REGAAEAKKQAEK
+1292 AEK
-1305 DNAQT
+1305 DNAQS
-1310 LDALNAA
+1310 LDALIAA
-1317 GRDAAEK
+1317 GRDATEK
-1324 AESVAELA
+1324 AESVAEPA

-1343 QAEEEKKRAQAD
+1343 QAEEEKKRVQAD

-1363 REAETRPVTAA
+1363 REAETRPATTAFPRA
-1374 FRRTRRDL
+1374 RRARRDL

-1475 HNRTENTFDDGIGNS
+1475 HNRTGNTFDDGIGNS

-1524 GIGGKIRRRVLHYG
+1524 GIRGKIRRRVLHYG

-1556 GATRYFVR
+1556 GATRYFVQ

-1593 PFKPAQHIS
+1593 SFKPAQHIS

>member
-1 MKITDKR
+1 MKTTDKR

-14 KTPKTGRIRFSPAYL
+14 KAPKTGRIRFSPAYL

-98 RNGVAALVGD
+98 RNGVAALAGD

-124 FGAEGGNP
+124 FGAEGSNP

-146 YKPDNSHP
+146 YKAGTNGHP
-154 YNGDYHMPRLHKF
+154 YGGDYHMPRLHKF
-167 VTDAEPVEMTGD
+167 VTDAEPVEMTSYMDGWKYAD
-179 MRGNTYSDKEKYP
+179 LNKYP
-192 ERVRIGSGHHYW
+192 DRVRIGAGRQYW
-204 RYDDDKH
+204 RSDEDEPNNRES
-211 GDLSYSGAWLIG
+211 SYHIASAYSWLVG
-223 GNTHMQGWGNNGVVS
+223 GNTFAQNG
-238 LSGDVRHAND
+238 SGGGTVNLGSEKIKHSP
-248 YGPMPIAGA
+248 YGFLPTGGSF
-257 AGDSGSPMFIYDKT
+257 GDSGSPMFIYDAQKQ
-271 NNKWLLNGVL
+271 KWLINGVL
-281 QTGYPYSGRENG
+281 QTGNPYIGKSNG
-293 FQLIRKDWFYDDI
+293 FQLVRKDWFYDEI
-306 YRGDTHTVFF
+306 FAGDTHSVFY
-316 EPRSNGHFSFTSNNN
+316 EPHQNGKYFFNDNNN
-331 GTGTVTETNERV
+331 GAGKIDAKHKHY
-343 SNPRLKVQTVRLFD
+343 SLPYRLKTRTVQLFNV
-357 ESLNETDTEPV
+357 SLSETAREPV
-368 YAAGGVNQYRPRLN
+368 YHAAGGVNSYRPRLN
-382 NGENLSFID
+382 NGENISFID
-391 YGNGKLILSTNI
+391 KGKGELILTSNI
-403 NQGAGGLYFQGDFTV
+403 NQGAGGLYFEGNFTV

-457 TLHVQAKG
+457 TLLVQAKG
-465 KNQGSISV
+465 ENQGSVSV
-473 GDGKVILDQREDNQG
+473 GDGKVILDQQADDQG

-561 TGNESITQPSGKNI
+561 TGNKDITTTGNNNNLDSK
-575 NRLNYSKEIAYNG
+575 KEIAYNG
-588 WFGEKDSTKTNGR
+588 WFGEKDATKTNGR
-601 LNLNYQPA
+601 LNLNYQPE

-645 NHLGNG
+645 NHLGSG

-662 IVWDNDWINRTFKAE
+662 IVWDNDWIDRTFKAE

-712 PHHSHTI
+712 PHQSHTI

-726 GLTNCVEKT
+726 GLTSCTEKT
-735 ITDDKVIASLTN
+735 ITDDKVIASLSK
-747 TDISGNVSLADYAH
+747 TDIRGNVSLADHAH

-768 TLNGNLSANGD
+768 TLNGNLSAGGD
-779 TRYTVSHNATQN
+779 THYTVTRNATQN

-814 ASGNAS
+814 ASDNAS

-825 NAAQNGSLTLS
+825 NAVQNGSLTLS
-836 GNAKA
+836 DNAKA

-862 ESSRFTGQISGDK
+862 ENSRFTGKISGGK

-917 QTGSVSDTP
+917 QTGSAADAP

-970 YRSDKLKLAESS
+970 YRSGKLKLAESS

-1003 TVVEGKDNKPL
+1003 TVVEGKDNTPL

-1041 EFRLYNPVKEQ
+1041 EFRLHNPVKEQ
-1052 ELSDKLDQAGK
+1052 ELSDKLGKAGE
-1063 TEAALAEKQ
+1063 TEAALTAKQ

-1080 EEEEKVRLK
+1080 
-1089 KAVIPGAVPSESEL
+1089 
-1103 NRLNAELEEA
+1103 
-1113 KKQTAAAQ
+1113 
-1121 AAQAEKE
+1121 
-1128 AAWAQAKT
+1128 
-1136 AAAEAGR
+1136 
-1143 RAEEADAGYR
+1143 
-1153 RGNTLEGAENADAAN
+1153 
-1168 LALAKA
+1168 
-1174 QIAEQTAK
+1174 
-1182 IDWAEAKLM
+1182 
-1191 RLNRIRDEREK
+1191 
-1202 AVAAAG
+1202 
-1208 EAKALADKI
+1208 
-1217 AETAKEKQDLQ
+1217 
-1228 SMVLS
+1228 
-1233 LANVKEELVITEAEL
+1233 
-1248 QNAKAERAG
+1248 
-1257 LEAKRA
+1257 
-1263 LLERRQSDKVQ
+1263 
-1274 KEQEA
+1274 
-1279 QTALTAA
+1279 
-1286 RQSEAA
+1286 
-1292 REGAAEAKKQAEK
+1292 AEK
-1305 DNAQT
+1305 DNAQS
-1310 LDALNAA
+1310 LDALIAA
-1317 GRDAAEK
+1317 GRDATEK
-1324 AESVAELA
+1324 AESVAEPS

-1343 QAEEEKKRAQAD
+1343 QAEEEKKRVQAD

-1363 REAETRPVTAA
+1363 REAETRPATTAFPRA
-1374 FRRTRRDL
+1374 RRARRDL

-1475 HNRTENTFDDGIGNS
+1475 HNRTGNTFDDGIGNS

-1524 GIGGKIRRRVLHYG
+1524 GIRGKIRRRVLHYG

-1556 GATRYFVR
+1556 GATRYFVQ

-1593 PFKPAQHIS
+1593 SFKPAQHIS

>member
-1 MKITDKR
+1 MKTKHKQLKQ
-8 TTETHR
+8 TSF
-14 KTPKTGRIRFSPAYL
+14 PKTGRIRFSPAYL

-67 GAKDIEVYN
+67 GAKDIEVYD
-76 KKGELVGKSMTKAP
+76 KKGDLVGKSMTKAP

-204 RYDDDKH
+204 RYDDDQH

-343 SNPRLKVQTVRLFD
+343 SNPKLKVQTVRLFD

-391 YGNGKLILSTNI
+391 YGNGKLILSNNI
-403 NQGAGGLYFQGDFTV
+403 NQGAGGLYFEGNFTV
-418 SPKNNETWQGAG
+418 SPENNETWQGAG

-465 KNQGSISV
+465 ENQGSISV
-473 GDGKVILDQREDNQG
+473 GDGKVILEQQSDNQG

-539 QNTDEGAMIVNHNQD
+539 QNTDEGAMIVNHNATTT
-554 KESTVTI
+554 STVTI

-588 WFGEKDSTKTNGR
+588 WFGEKDATKKNSR

-645 NHLGNG
+645 NHLNDH
-651 WSKMEGIPQGE
+651 WSQKEGIPRGE

-690 NVAKVEGDWHLSN
+690 NVSNIEGNWTISN
-703 HAQAVFGVA
+703 NANATFGVV
-712 PHHSHTI
+712 PNQENTI
-719 CTRSDWT
+719 CTRSDWN
-726 GLTNCVEKT
+726 GLTTCRTDKLTDEKT
-735 ITDDKVIASLTN
+735 IKSLPRTQVK
-747 TDISGNVSLADYAH
+747 GNVQLSNTANLLAS
-761 LNLTGLA
+761 GLV
-768 TLNGNLSANGD
+768 D
-779 TRYTVSHNATQN
+779 
-791 GNLSLVGNAQATFNQ
+791 LVGNVTLTNQ
-806 ATLNGNTS
+806 SQFT
-814 ASGNAS
+814 
-820 FNLSN
+820 LSN
-825 NAAQNGSLTLS
+825 NATQTGNIRLS

-862 ESSRFTGQISGDK
+862 ENSRFTGQISGDK

-917 QTGSVSDTP
+917 QTGSAADAP
-926 RRRSRRSLLSVTP
+926 RRSRRSLLSVTP
-939 PTSAESRFN
+939 PASAESRFN

-1014 SENLNFTLQ
+1014 SDNLHFTLQ
-1023 NEHVDAGAWRYQ
+1023 NEHVDAGAWRYR

-1041 EFRLYNPVKEQ
+1041 EFRLHNPVKEQ
-1052 ELSDKLDQAGK
+1052 ELSDKLDRAGK
-1063 TEAALAEKQ
+1063 TEAALTAKQ
-1072 AQLAAKQQ
+1072 ARLAAKQQ

-1089 KAVIPGAVPSESEL
+1089 KAAISGAVPSESEL

-1128 AAWAQAKT
+1128 AALAQAKT

-1143 RAEEADAGYR
+1143 RAEEAYAGYR
-1153 RGNTLEGAENADAAN
+1153 RGNTLEGAENADDAN

-1182 IDWAEAKLM
+1182 IGWAEAKLAH
-1191 RLNRIRDEREK
+1191 LNRIRDEREK

-1217 AETAKEKQDLQ
+1217 AETAREKQDLQ
-1228 SMVLS
+1228 SMALS

-1263 LLERRQSDKVQ
+1263 LLERRQSDKAQ

-1279 QTALTAA
+1279 QAALTAA

-1305 DNAQT
+1305 DNAQS

-1317 GRDAAEK
+1317 GRDAAGK

-1332 RQAGGENAGIM
+1332 RQAGAENAGIM
-1343 QAEEEKKRAQAD
+1343 QVEEEKKQAQAD
-1355 KDTALAKQ
+1355 KDTALEKQ

-1374 FRRTRRDL
+1374 FRRARRDL

-1391 DLISRYANSGLSEF
+1391 DLISRYANGGLSEL

-1432 TSGIRDTKHYRSQ
+1432 TNGIRDTKHYRSQ

-1490 ARLAHG
+1490 ARLAHS

-1509 GISAGAGFSS
+1509 GISAGAGFGS

-1556 GATRYFVR
+1556 GATRYFVQ
-1564 KADYRYENVNIATP
+1564 KADYRYENVDIATP

-1593 PFKPAQHIS
+1593 SFKPAQHIS

-1640 GVNAEIKGFTLSL
+1640 GVNAEIKGFTLIL